1 MATKKY
7 KNSELGELGKYL
19 EESSKKKETD
29 SNNESSALPNSSSV
43 QRYDNLGESLNN
55 YLQKSSE
62 VISKNDYVE
71 QLRKRKEEIQAQ
83 FAENKRRND
92 ELLAQRRTDIGAAA
106 KSAVNFAREEAKKST
121 LSASKNIPLE
131 NSPFGKRNPQIEL
144 PTYAHNDFL
153 PNSPAAKAARQKAAN
168 ESAMTTGVVND
179 PILSRGEYLA
189 SMASAGLDTSL
200 ESTKATIGSVF
211 DKATTFVA
219 SLLGMKQGDEYN
231 KYRFA
236 ESALKGRAL
245 SSKYPTLTSF
255 NDAAKNGIET
265 STSTI
270 DKANAASKKA
280 ELERLK
286 DYAKNNSSQATLKK
300 IQEKYSDKE
309 IGEVTQL
316 LGNFAY
322 GAGYGTLPN
331 VARLGTSA
339 AAAALMSTQE
349 FSESYAKAINELG
362 YSDSQALEYAADT
375 ALRRGGEELIIGQFG
390 KGIADKAIAKPLSK
404 IANPYARAAADVG
417 ITAAGEAGEQALDYL
432 ADIATRS
439 LVGDENAKVDP
450 KELGYQGVLGG
461 ATSLVFGLASYPG
474 KVQLYKSDYNFV
486 NNLSKVAAKI
496 ENEQQADILKKI
508 ADTVIERAD
517 VIMDDPNYPRDYKAS
532 VNHMK
537 DAVEDIKNIVD
548 NYKDRI
554 IIENQDKDGAFTII
568 MDNDNSDTVKT
579 DVQALA
585 NVVAKYAEPDENIV
599 NKTVDTIRDKIQ
611 DIKHEQELTT
621 NPDEKAELQKQVEK
635 LKEADVVARSNRDE
649 IEAKAE
655 ESKKNANANNAA
667 KSETDIEPA
676 KSDTAAQKEVANEK
690 PATDI
695 SNNLSTPLQ
704 KTLEIIRLAKENDA
718 KSLSELVK
726 SVNESEH
733 GKNGD
738 NAINNTVDYVNEFIQ
753 KLSEN
758 LKTAQNKDTLEYINT
773 VLPQLKNISESL
785 RTKRNE
791 IDAYLNGNS
800 GAETTAKQAPSPKL
814 PEDDFDELLAD
825 MERTA
830 AEHDNQQ
837 LTSSDSNAIIENE
850 QTQPETQT
858 TSKVEAY
865 KQKLRDAQTRDEFR
879 KVEEILGNP
888 DSDIHHSDLTDA
900 DRDEIYKISD
910 EKQIE
915 FNRKENEVQNV
926 ESRTLVDNAIQSI
939 ISDNGPN
946 SKHIKNETLT
956 FYDENGNKRET
967 NVVNQLMKDYG
978 IEVPIATQGWFN
990 KRLISF
996 RYENG
1001 ESKVHA
1007 DLIGANGKK
1016 LKVPDNVYNY
1026 LDILGNKI
1034 RESSPDTNNS
1044 NVESAA
1050 TVPATNNEVPET
1062 IPTQTA
1068 TAAEQNIVKEP
1079 EPNVTQSAPTET
1091 AETSTTA
1098 AESPTTVTSNGT
1110 AETAPAKSKDFYL
1123 IYKASKHSKTGE
1135 PLDVFEISG
1144 GHLSSD
1150 QYSKLKKEFEKLGGY
1165 YSKYAGGFIFKPGTG
1180 SSDERINA
1188 VKQFAHV
1195 QVNSLHDMPKGK
1207 ELIGTEYKF
1216 GNSNAKVVDYIDN
1229 GKYEDEYVVE
1239 IDGIGRQKMNYKG
1252 VERDIAQY
1260 LSDNPTKN
1268 TQVADTAASTKQ
1280 ALDMLKDA
1288 PTAFGVEINGGSFVS
1303 DGAAIIRVSKEQ
1315 LSEIKADLKK
1325 QSKAFE
1331 NVDAPTILDL
1341 EHITPAKKLPETT
1354 YTQPG
1359 GLTLVEFENPQ
1370 GEPTYIDNKYLKYF
1384 DKKGNIWGFARF
1396 KSSDSPNYYAL
1407 AATDDD
1413 GNLNGIIMPVRG
1425 NTLDKTKPMVYQG
1438 KSKLQSETTTKQTTE
1453 KEIKNNDI
1461 NLEKENRPDV
1471 QGLRPEVEKTAPQGG
1486 GVRETSGR
1494 NGGKSGGDGTRLPR
1508 VADGDTNAGKSVR
1521 NGEPDISAKSD
1532 TGIDERNDSERHDI
1546 GGDITDV
1553 DTSGRKPVSEKQ
1565 PAKKPANFSFDTE
1578 TRKYINTTRPKTADN
1593 IEAIKTLFQIEKEN
1607 RPATTAEKNILAK
1620 YKGWGGL
1627 ADAFTNYSTNRE
1639 LKEMLS
1645 EEEYNAAKRST
1656 QNAHYTSLD
1665 VIEAMY
1671 KGLEH
1676 MGFTGGNLLEPSM
1689 GTGNFFGMLPKD
1701 IAKKTKLYGVEMDS
1715 ITGRI
1720 AQALYSDADIKIAPY
1735 QDVRYND
1742 GSFDVAV
1749 GNVPFSSTTYPYK
1762 GEKHMLHDYFFVKT
1776 LDKVKDGGIVMFIT
1790 STGTLDKANPK
1801 TRDAIAKQAD
1811 LVAAFRLPNN
1821 AFKTNAGTEVT
1832 TDIVVLRK
1840 RPEGVSQSDETFFSL
1855 GEIDG
1860 IPINEYFV
1868 RHPENILGKLV
1879 SEKGMYVSERTQV
1892 RADDRDYSK
1901 ALTEAMNS
1909 LPADIIK
1916 TDMTKSE
1923 VKIENDTQKSR
1934 FIDSDK
1940 GVVFYNSSTGEVTE
1954 LSGKK
1959 ADKAKQFM
1967 RVKDAYNGVINI
1979 SNNPNSTQEERQA
1992 ARQNLEETYNA
2003 FTEKYGS
2010 LNSRGAKSDLR
2021 GDAEYWMVS
2030 GLEKKGKSQGEFEKS
2045 DIFTKDLYKKQVP
2058 EHVDSAHDALAV
2070 SISTHGTVDLD
2081 YMSKL
2086 TGQSREVVTSEL
2098 SDAIIET
2105 PDEGWQL
2112 TALYL
2117 SGNIRDKIATA
2128 EKAAKS
2134 DSKFTRNVEMLKAAL
2149 PRQLTADEITPK
2161 LGAAWIEPSYY
2172 EDFAYSVFGRKPKL
2186 SYDTTTGTWVGEI
2199 IPYAYSPKY
2208 GAEAMKLLVPTMNQ
2222 KQLTVRV
2229 DGKVDLQATE
2239 QQRQRQAMLREEFN
2253 GWIFATPERRK
2264 ALEDKFNTLF
2274 ASWRGA
2280 DFNKVGEYLSL
2291 EGVNPEIKLRE
2302 YQKGAVAR
2310 VVFGGDTLL
2319 AHGVGTGKTF
2329 EMIAS
2334 AMESKRLGITHK
2346 NLFVVPNNKV
2356 SDFQSD
2362 IHKLYPSAKVMAVG
2376 EADFTKDRRAA
2387 MISALAT
2394 NDYDIAVIGHSQ
2406 FGFIPVSNETKQ
2418 NALRAQ
2424 IAEIENTVSG
2434 MNSYQDRRTVK
2445 QLEKAKESLE
2455 NKLKELS
2462 TRKDDTINFESLG
2475 VDGLFVDEAHNFK
2488 SLTYYTKLNVAG
2500 ANAGGAS
2507 QRAQDMF
2514 EKTQYLH
2521 DIHGRVVF
2529 GTATPITNSV
2539 AEIYNMTRFVNPEIL
2554 KEAGIES
2561 FDAWSANFGNIESKV
2576 EISPD
2581 GISFRA
2587 KERYSKFSNVNAM
2600 IGMFRRFADVLRSDE
2615 VLKDLPKAKRVTV
2628 ECESNDYLEEYLG
2641 EIQRRVDALKG
2652 SATKKDNMLLVT
2664 NDGRAAAIDLRL
2676 IAKQIGVSPSEL
2688 DLDGSKINKTVENV
2702 VEEYKNS
2709 AKQKGTQLVFLD
2721 YGMSDDQEKRYG
2733 VDLYSDLIKKLTSKG
2748 IPSNEIV
2755 RLDKVD
2761 NKKLEELYKKVN
2773 NGDVRVLIGSTAR
2786 MGEGLNVQKR
2796 LVALH
2801 HLNPPYRP
2809 SDIEQREGRIIR
2821 FGNENKD
2828 VRIYRYVQ
2836 KRSFDSYMWQMLER
2850 KQVMI
2855 NQAMSGGD
2863 INELDDVD
2871 EFVLSA
2877 AEAKALASGN
2887 PLLLEKS
2894 ELDDKFSKLSTAR
2907 SVYLRSVYN
2916 AQDVIASYPAHIQNT
2931 KRNIDKVQ
2939 ETAKIINSNPF
2950 KGDFEIDLKGKK
2962 YTERKAA
2969 NEALAK
2975 ILADGRYGM
2984 NKTYEIGTIRG
2995 LKLSFM
3001 QEGQTIR
3008 LYLDG
3013 ADRTQIEAGSN
3024 NIARIVNAIDKASN
3038 PETQI
3043 SSMQSHVEQLEK
3055 TLSDAKDLVESK
3067 FPQQEEYDATLARLN
3082 EVNALMNEAAGVIA
3096 GGEIIDDEGMDD
3108 NFDDAGGTGSKKSK
3122 DSAES
3127 QILQSKTKG
3136 KWGKGDKDGNKLK
3149 SLNDLKEEAHRMFG
3163 VEINTGKIG
3172 ARGAEGIYNTHA
3184 GTIRTRV
3191 HGDLPTIAHELGH
3204 HFDKKYN
3211 LVSMD
3216 GVEELVDYYR
3226 AELEE
3231 ADYNE
3236 SLFPYEAVANYFA
3249 DLMRDQKETAERF
3262 KTFTS
3267 ELGAALKGSD
3277 AKHLPEYI
3285 NMTNEY
3291 FAADRIRRREA
3302 QVHYRHK
3309 DESFVGNA
3317 QFQVDTFRRNPA
3329 AYTGR
3334 LSRKFIR
3341 HWFDDV
3347 VDLKNFGNA
3356 YDLAFKERAANS
3368 IADGRLTIA
3377 FTDNHDK
3384 VIGRSLASVLEEG
3397 GINDLNAKSFDAY
3410 LTARIALDRIE
3421 AAEKNN
3427 GIGSKVYADTELQDK
3442 DNLISD
3448 IQTYELKNP
3457 TFADTAK
3464 GVYEYENHLLD
3475 VAVDSGLISSEL
3487 SDELRELYPHY
3498 VPLYRSFRDG
3508 SAVSSGR
3515 GAKTPPS
3522 VVKRFK
3528 GSGRDVLSPVEN
3540 IMNQTVAWTK
3550 AILQNETRKAVFDVI
3565 DDTEDMGIWAE
3576 KVPASMFR
3584 DTVTTD
3590 EVAKKLA
3597 NFSSDKIEHLSED
3610 EKAEL
3615 VDDIMETI
3623 GSSTGMWK
3631 KKLNQ
3636 GKDIVSV
3643 MRNGQPEYYEIHDDG
3658 LMESLLSLT
3667 PQQMNIWL
3675 QLVSKTTN
3683 LFTALT
3689 TGTNPKFGY
3698 TNLIRDTS
3706 TGYIFSE
3713 TQNNPF
3719 GYVLDLFKAFG
3730 EAITE
3735 SDDYKMYLANGG
3747 GYTGAFTMNTRNMKN
3762 EYQKVVKH
3770 HSKLKRIFESAMDFF
3785 PRINNSIESASRYAE
3800 YKRKLKEGA
3809 DAHEA
3814 LRASQNI
3821 TVNFQQGGKYSKFIN
3836 KFIPFFNASLTSL
3849 YQNVSRLNPKNKRTI
3864 IKWLASMIWTAVS
3877 SVALNEFINKYILD
3891 DDDDFH
3897 EAYANL
3903 STYNKFANNNI
3914 YIGDD
3919 QFIRIPKEQTL
3930 MIPATLAVA
3939 LYEKY
3944 AMENPEA
3951 FYKYGEYIV
3960 DAILPPGPRDT
3971 IILGSIIDLAKN
3983 ETFTGAPIESKAEQY
3998 KAAETRYNGRTSKLA
4013 IAAAP
4018 KINLFLNEFGLE
4030 LSPIQIN
4037 YLLDDNTGWVGDFL
4051 INLTKFEGTSA
4062 KEVADLSD
4070 TSEKSLLRGIP
4081 VPNVILRDSTYSTD
4095 IVTRFYDKKTEY
4107 DQNAA
4112 SYKALQKEG
4121 KENSKYTFYD
4131 TYGKYKF
4138 GKVADLYSD
4147 VLKRIKADNN
4157 KESSRHT
4164 RSVLNE
4170 LIKSVN
4176 ETEVTQLDKDVA
4188 ALAKETGC
4196 PLQDIAPYIVV
4207 PESLKDSQKNVYELD
4222 AYDMMEYYTESQI
4235 LFEYWYNEILSS
4247 GYDED
4252 SIAGALKDMKKE
4264 IKQTMDERYLAIL
4277 QQ

>member
-1 MATKKY
+1 MANLLLDPSK
-7 KNSELGELGKYL
+7 KNSKYQSAIDIVKKENEELKKKREQQPEEKDYSKSDYADALRAIDSEKEEETSRIKTNQIAPSAYPQTADNTLRLMRML
-19 EESSKKKETD
+19 EE
-29 SNNESSALPNSSSV
+29 
-43 QRYDNLGESLNN
+43 Q
-55 YLQKSSE
+55 
-62 VISKNDYVE
+62 
-71 QLRKRKEEIQAQ
+71 
-83 FAENKRRND
+83 
-92 ELLAQRRTDIGAAA
+92 
-106 KSAVNFAREEAKKST
+106 EAKKST

-131 NSPFGKRNPQIEL
+131 NSPFNKKNPQIQL
-144 PTYAHNDFL
+144 PTYVHNGVMY
-153 PNSPAAKAARQKAAN
+153 NSPAAKSERRKDAVNSVLDKA
-168 ESAMTTGVVND
+168 SYV
-179 PILSRGEYLA
+179 GE
-189 SMASAGLDTSL
+189 MGGAGFKTSV
-200 ESTKATIGSVF
+200 ESTKATIGSAF

-219 SLLGMKQGDEYN
+219 TLLGMKKGDEYN

-255 NDAAKNGIET
+255 ENAAKNGIET

-322 GAGYGTLPN
+322 SAGYGTLPN

-349 FSESYAKAINELG
+349 FSESYARAINELG

-461 ATSLVFGLASYPG
+461 ATSLVFGLASYPS

-486 NNLSKVAAKI
+486 NNLSKAAARI
-496 ENEQQADILKKI
+496 ENEQQAEVLKRI

-537 DAVEDIKNIVD
+537 EAAADIKDIVD

-667 KSETDIEPA
+667 KSETGIEPA

-695 SNNLSTPLQ
+695 SNNQSTPLQ
-704 KTLEIIRLAKENDA
+704 KT
-718 KSLSELVK
+718 
-726 SVNESEH
+726 
-733 GKNGD
+733 
-738 NAINNTVDYVNEFIQ
+738 
-753 KLSEN
+753 
-758 LKTAQNKDTLEYINT
+758 
-773 VLPQLKNISESL
+773 
-785 RTKRNE
+785 
-791 IDAYLNGNS
+791 
-800 GAETTAKQAPSPKL
+800 
-814 PEDDFDELLAD
+814 
-825 MERTA
+825 

-850 QTQPETQT
+850 QTLPETQT

-915 FNRKENEVQNV
+915 FNRKENEVQNA

-956 FYDENGNKRET
+956 FYDESGKKRET
-967 NVVNQLMKDYG
+967 NIVNQLMKDYG

-1007 DLIGANGKK
+1007 DLTGANGKK

-1044 NVESAA
+1044 NAESVA

-1068 TAAEQNIVKEP
+1068 TTAEQNIVKEP
-1079 EPNVTQSAPTET
+1079 EPNVTPSAPTET

-1098 AESPTTVTSNGT
+1098 AESPTTVTSNDT
-1110 AETAPAKSKDFYL
+1110 AETAPAKNKDFYL

-1239 IDGIGRQKMNYKG
+1239 IDGIGKQKMNYKG

-1268 TQVADTAASTKQ
+1268 TQATDTAASTKQ
-1280 ALDMLKDA
+1280 ALDMLKNA
-1288 PTAFGVEINGGSFVS
+1288 P
-1303 DGAAIIRVSKEQ
+1303 
-1315 LSEIKADLKK
+1315 
-1325 QSKAFE
+1325 
-1331 NVDAPTILDL
+1331 
-1341 EHITPAKKLPETT
+1341 
-1354 YTQPG
+1354 
-1359 GLTLVEFENPQ
+1359 
-1370 GEPTYIDNKYLKYF
+1370 
-1384 DKKGNIWGFARF
+1384 
-1396 KSSDSPNYYAL
+1396 
-1407 AATDDD
+1407 
-1413 GNLNGIIMPVRG
+1413 
-1425 NTLDKTKPMVYQG
+1425 
-1438 KSKLQSETTTKQTTE
+1438 SETTTIQTTE
-1453 KEIKNNDI
+1453 KEIIDSSVKDKHRAMESGVLPDVAPEATTEVKGIDAGNGVQTETVASDSLVNTFYSQIADRIMEEYLSKDVSLDI
-1461 NLEKENRPDV
+1461 NALRDIATSIYGGTLAEGRFDSKDMTDALELAVNRYLLSEM
-1471 QGLRPEVEKTAPQGG
+1471 QNKIAEF
-1486 GVRETSGR
+1486 
-1494 NGGKSGGDGTRLPR
+1494 NGNT
-1508 VADGDTNAGKSVR
+1508 
-1521 NGEPDISAKSD
+1521 AKSAED
-1532 TGIDERNDSERHDI
+1532 GIVWMEELLARIPTQTKRTEEQLALQQFSTPPNIAYLANWLADIDSSDFVLEPSAGI
-1546 GGDITDV
+1546 GGLATF
-1553 DTSGRKPVSEKQ
+1553 
-1565 PAKKPANFSFDTE
+1565 AKAFG
-1578 TRKYINTTRPKTADN
+1578 
-1593 IEAIKTLFQIEKEN
+1593 
-1607 RPATTAEKNILAK
+1607 ATTAVNEISERRLGALRSLGFDHVTSENAEQLDNILPD
-1620 YKGWGGL
+1620 Y
-1627 ADAFTNYSTNRE
+1627 
-1639 LKEMLS
+1639 
-1645 EEEYNAAKRST
+1645 
-1656 QNAHYTSLD
+1656 
-1665 VIEAMY
+1665 
-1671 KGLEH
+1671 
-1676 MGFTGGNLLEPSM
+1676 
-1689 GTGNFFGMLPKD
+1689 
-1701 IAKKTKLYGVEMDS
+1701 
-1715 ITGRI
+1715 
-1720 AQALYSDADIKIAPY
+1720 IKPT
-1735 QDVRYND
+1735 VVVMNP
-1742 GSFDVAV
+1742 
-1749 GNVPFSSTTYPYK
+1749 PFSSTGGRTKNSSNNVKPHVEQALNRLQDNGRLVAILGQGASNDAPMFAKWWDSLREQGYDIRANIGIDGSNYRK
-1762 GEKHMLHDYFFVKT
+1762 YGTTFNVRLVVIDKNGTNGKTITGDYTKLYEIPKALEEIRNDRRKNVGAT
-1776 LDKVKDGGIVMFIT
+1776 EPNGTVEGNQRPSIGTRNAPENGRTVSDTVPRGNATDVGNGNAVERRVSSDSGRSIRSEPNTVEHIQPD
-1790 STGTLDKANPK
+1790 TGTAVSGNNEQSGGRGLPSGNDENVTEVAQSESGRRINESIAGGRESPDRNLSVDRRQSGNADVESLGGKRNGGVTESPKKTNTQKKKANTSDDGIYAGYVPSK
-1801 TRDAIAKQAD
+1801 LTVKNAQKHPANLVESSAMAAVSAPTITYTPHIDQNIIDKGLISDVQLENISYAGQAHEEVLESGERRGYFIGDGTGVGKGRQAAGIILDNFNQGRKKALWISEKAALMEDAKRDW
-1811 LVAAFRLPNN
+1811 R
-1821 AFKTNAGTEVT
+1821 
-1832 TDIVVLRK
+1832 DIGGN
-1840 RPEGVSQSDETFFSL
+1840 PDDIFN
-1855 GEIDG
+1855 IDG
-1860 IPINEYFV
+1860 IRKGIGKGKDKVIPSDGILFTAYSTV
-1868 RHPENILGKLV
+1868 RSGKTKDSKTTNADRIIEWLGK
-1879 SEKGMYVSERTQV
+1879 
-1892 RADDRDYSK
+1892 DFD
-1901 ALTEAMNS
+1901 
-1909 LPADIIK
+1909 
-1916 TDMTKSE
+1916 
-1923 VKIENDTQKSR
+1923 
-1934 FIDSDK
+1934 
-1940 GVVFYNSSTGEVTE
+1940 
-1954 LSGKK
+1954 
-1959 ADKAKQFM
+1959 
-1967 RVKDAYNGVINI
+1967 GVII
-1979 SNNPNSTQEERQA
+1979 
-1992 ARQNLEETYNA
+1992 Y
-2003 FTEKYGS
+2003 
-2010 LNSRGAKSDLR
+2010 
-2021 GDAEYWMVS
+2021 
-2030 GLEKKGKSQGEFEKS
+2030 
-2045 DIFTKDLYKKQVP
+2045 
-2058 EHVDSAHDALAV
+2058 
-2070 SISTHGTVDLD
+2070 
-2081 YMSKL
+2081 
-2086 TGQSREVVTSEL
+2086 
-2098 SDAIIET
+2098 
-2105 PDEGWQL
+2105 
-2112 TALYL
+2112 
-2117 SGNIRDKIATA
+2117 
-2128 EKAAKS
+2128 
-2134 DSKFTRNVEMLKAAL
+2134 
-2149 PRQLTADEITPK
+2149 
-2161 LGAAWIEPSYY
+2161 
-2172 EDFAYSVFGRKPKL
+2172 
-2186 SYDTTTGTWVGEI
+2186 
-2199 IPYAYSPKY
+2199 
-2208 GAEAMKLLVPTMNQ
+2208 
-2222 KQLTVRV
+2222 
-2229 DGKVDLQATE
+2229 
-2239 QQRQRQAMLREEFN
+2239 
-2253 GWIFATPERRK
+2253 
-2264 ALEDKFNTLF
+2264 
-2274 ASWRGA
+2274 
-2280 DFNKVGEYLSL
+2280 
-2291 EGVNPEIKLRE
+2291 
-2302 YQKGAVAR
+2302 
-2310 VVFGGDTLL
+2310 
-2319 AHGVGTGKTF
+2319 
-2329 EMIAS
+2329 
-2334 AMESKRLGITHK
+2334 
-2346 NLFVVPNNKV
+2346 
-2356 SDFQSD
+2356 
-2362 IHKLYPSAKVMAVG
+2362 
-2376 EADFTKDRRAA
+2376 
-2387 MISALAT
+2387 
-2394 NDYDIAVIGHSQ
+2394 
-2406 FGFIPVSNETKQ
+2406 
-2418 NALRAQ
+2418 
-2424 IAEIENTVSG
+2424 
-2434 MNSYQDRRTVK
+2434 
-2445 QLEKAKESLE
+2445 
-2455 NKLKELS
+2455 
-2462 TRKDDTINFESLG
+2462 
-2475 VDGLFVDEAHNFK
+2475 DEAHNMNTLLAK
-2488 SLTYYTKLNVAG
+2488 DSKNGSQQAIEANKIQEKLP
-2500 ANAGGAS
+2500 NA
-2507 QRAQDMF
+2507 
-2514 EKTQYLH
+2514 
-2521 DIHGRVVF
+2521 RVVYMS
-2529 GTATPITNSV
+2529 ATG
-2539 AEIYNMTRFVNPEIL
+2539 A
-2554 KEAGIES
+2554 
-2561 FDAWSANFGNIESKV
+2561 V
-2576 EISPD
+2576 E
-2581 GISFRA
+2581 
-2587 KERYSKFSNVNAM
+2587 V
-2600 IGMFRRFADVLRSDE
+2600 
-2615 VLKDLPKAKRVTV
+2615 KDLCFASR
-2628 ECESNDYLEEYLG
+2628 LG
-2641 EIQRRVDALKG
+2641 LWG
-2652 SATKKDNMLLVT
+2652 
-2664 NDGRAAAIDLRL
+2664 
-2676 IAKQIGVSPSEL
+2676 
-2688 DLDGSKINKTVENV
+2688 
-2702 VEEYKNS
+2702 
-2709 AKQKGTQLVFLD
+2709 KGTQFTSAEDFVEKIGASGVAGMELVASSLKAMGAYQARSISYDGVKYDSIKHTLTKNQRVMYDTFCEAWQITLQNMEKAISSTKVKNAGTARSLYYSAMQNFYNQVLSSMAMPSVIEDINKEIANGHSCVIQLINTNEAQQNRELAKVKAEGNDLDDLDITPRGALLGFLENSFPVQQYEEYID
-2721 YGMSDDQEKRYG
+2721 EHGNNQSRPVFDSAGNPVLNKQAVAARNELVERVKEMSIPEGPIDMIINAFGADKVAEVTGRSRRVVEKTDENGNKKKVEEALKPDFRISETTAFQNGEKHILIFSNAGSTGRSYHADKRAKNQEQRIHYVLQPGWNAKTATQGFGRTHRSNQVSAPVYKLITTDIEGQRRFVTSIARRLDQLGALTKGQRQTGSGIFGEKDNLESPLSRDALRIFYKRLGTGAVPEVDGKEIFRKLGLYRDFYDKDGKFRPSNPKSDDITTF
-2733 VDLYSDLIKKLTSKG
+2733 L
-2748 IPSNEIV
+2748 N
-2755 RLDKVD
+2755 RLLALKVD
-2761 NKKLEELYKKVN
+2761 EQNIVFGEFETLRQQMYDEAIANGTLDTGISNVKADKITVDQEETIYTDAKTGAETKYVKATAYRKPQIIASVDDAKVYKNAFQGFVRMQDGAVRAVYRIADETDTFGRVMKKYLLQSPNRSIQSRYNEVTMRQKTTSIPESDWDKAWADEVKNIPEYNESTLNIITGALLPVWNKLPQDGNIKALKIVTD
-2773 NGDVRVLIGSTAR
+2773 NGDQIL
-2786 MGEGLNVQKR
+2786 
-2796 LVALH
+2796 
-2801 HLNPPYRP
+2801 
-2809 SDIEQREGRIIR
+2809 GRIIPP
-2821 FGNENKD
+2821 E
-2828 VRIYRYVQ
+2828 RIDSVLRGMDIKQKVKTYTGAQIYDAVLKKGAEFKFSQ
-2836 KRSFDSYMWQMLER
+2836 SYTGTNTIKRSR
-2850 KQVMI
+2850 V
-2855 NQAMSGGD
+2855 SGENRIEITGSNIWALRNDYPDIFSENIQYTTRYFIPTGD
-2863 INELDDVD
+2863 
-2871 EFVLSA
+2871 
-2877 AEAKALASGN
+2877 
-2887 PLLLEKS
+2887 
-2894 ELDDKFSKLSTAR
+2894 
-2907 SVYLRSVYN
+2907 
-2916 AQDVIASYPAHIQNT
+2916 
-2931 KRNIDKVQ
+2931 
-2939 ETAKIINSNPF
+2939 
-2950 KGDFEIDLKGKK
+2950 KGKK
-2962 YTERKAA
+2962 IIESLNNQYK
-2969 NEALAK
+2969 
-2975 ILADGRYGM
+2975 
-2984 NKTYEIGTIRG
+2984 
-2995 LKLSFM
+2995 M
-3001 QEGQTIR
+3001 QAQT
-3008 LYLDG
+3008 
-3013 ADRTQIEAGSN
+3013 
-3024 NIARIVNAIDKASN
+3024 
-3038 PETQI
+3038 
-3043 SSMQSHVEQLEK
+3043 
-3055 TLSDAKDLVESK
+3055 
-3067 FPQQEEYDATLARLN
+3067 
-3082 EVNALMNEAAGVIA
+3082 
-3096 GGEIIDDEGMDD
+3096 
-3108 NFDDAGGTGSKKSK
+3108 K
-3122 DSAES
+3122 DSEPS
-3127 QILQSKTKG
+3127 MFYSKNKG

-3231 ADYNE
+3231 AGYNE
-3236 SLFPYEAVANYFA
+3236 SLFPYEAVASYFA

-3302 QVHYRHK
+3302 QIHYRHK
-3309 DESFVGNA
+3309 DESFAGNA

-3356 YDLAFKERAANS
+3356 HDLAFKERAANS

-3410 LTARIALDRIE
+3410 LTARIALDRVE

-3427 GIGSKVYADTELQDK
+3427 SIGSKVYADTELQDK

-3475 VAVDSGLISSEL
+3475 IAVDSGLISSEL

-3498 VPLYRSFRDG
+3498 VPLYRSFRDA

-3597 NFSSDKIEHLSED
+3597 NFNSDKIKHLSED

-3713 TQNNPF
+3713 TQDNPF

-3770 HSKLKRIFESAMDFF
+3770 HSKLKRFFESAIDFL
-3785 PRINNSIESASRYAE
+3785 PRINDSIESASRYAE
-3800 YKRKLKEGA
+3800 YKRKLKEGV
-3809 DAHEA
+3809 DPLEA

-3864 IKWLASMIWTAVS
+3864 IKWLASIIWTAVS

-3914 YIGDD
+3914 YIGNR

-3930 MIPATLAVA
+3930 MIPATLAAA

-4070 TSEKSLLRGIP
+4070 TSEKSLLRGMP

-4264 IKQTMDERYLAIL
+4264 IKQAMDERYLAIL

>member
-1 MATKKY
+1 MA
-7 KNSELGELGKYL
+7 SLLIDP
-19 EESSKKKETD
+19 SKKK
-29 SNNESSALPNSSSV
+29 SKYQSAIDV
-43 QRYDNLGESLNN
+43 V
-55 YLQKSSE
+55 K
-62 VISKNDYVE
+62 
-71 QLRKRKEEIQAQ
+71 KE
-83 FAENKRRND
+83 ND
-92 ELLAQRRTDIGAAA
+92 ELKKKREQQPKEKDYS
-106 KSAVNFAREEAKKST
+106 KSDYADALRAIDSEKEEETSRIKTNQIAPSAYPQTSDNTLRLMRMLEEQEAKKST

-131 NSPFGKRNPQIEL
+131 NSPFGKRNPTISL
-144 PTYAHNDFL
+144 PTYVHNDFL

-168 ESAMTTGVVND
+168 ESAMATGVVND
-179 PILSRGEYLA
+179 PVLSRGEYLA

-200 ESTKATIGSVF
+200 ESTKATIGSAF
-211 DKATTFVA
+211 DKAATFVA
-219 SLLGMKQGDEYN
+219 TLLGMKKGDEYN
-231 KYRFA
+231 KYQLA
-236 ESALKGRAL
+236 DSVLKGRAL
-245 SSKYPTLTSF
+245 GSKYPTLTSF
-255 NDAAKNGIET
+255 ENVAKNGVET

-300 IQEKYSDKE
+300 IQERYSDKE
-309 IGEVTQL
+309 IGEVAQF
-316 LGNFAY
+316 LGEMAY
-322 GAGYGTLPN
+322 GAGYGALSN
-331 VARLGTSA
+331 AARIASPA
-339 AAAALMSTQE
+339 AAAALMGTQE
-349 FSESYAKAINELG
+349 FSESYARAINELG
-362 YSDSQALEYAADT
+362 YSDSQALEYAAHT
-375 ALRRGGEELIIGQFG
+375 ALRRGGEELILGQFG

-439 LVGDENAKVDP
+439 WVGDENAKVDP

-461 ATSLVFGLASYPG
+461 ATSLIFGLASYPG

-486 NNLSKVAAKI
+486 NNLSKAAARI
-496 ENEQQADILKKI
+496 ENEQQAEVLKRI

-537 DAVEDIKNIVD
+537 EAAADIKDIVD

-554 IIENQDKDGAFTII
+554 IIENQDKDGVFTII

-579 DVQALA
+579 DVQVLA

-621 NPDEKAELQKQVEK
+621 NPDEKAELQKQIEK
-635 LKEADVVARSNRDE
+635 LKEADVVVRSNRDE

-655 ESKKNANANNAA
+655 ESKKNADANNANTAA
-667 KSETDIEPA
+667 KSQTDIEPA
-676 KSDTAAQKEVANEK
+676 KSDTAASKEVNNEK
-690 PATDI
+690 PATDV
-695 SNNLSTPLQ
+695 SNNQPTPL
-704 KTLEIIRLAKENDA
+704 K
-718 KSLSELVK
+718 
-726 SVNESEH
+726 
-733 GKNGD
+733 
-738 NAINNTVDYVNEFIQ
+738 
-753 KLSEN
+753 
-758 LKTAQNKDTLEYINT
+758 KTAEQ
-773 VLPQLKNISESL
+773 
-785 RTKRNE
+785 
-791 IDAYLNGNS
+791 
-800 GAETTAKQAPSPKL
+800 
-814 PEDDFDELLAD
+814 
-825 MERTA
+825 
-830 AEHDNQQ
+830 DNQQ
-837 LTSSDSNAIIENE
+837 LTSSDSNAIIEKDLSQVSKDKGEKLEDSNVKLSKDFE
-850 QTQPETQT
+850 DYSINQQDVIEGYEESVDTSFREFIEREMRGELKQNDSYALKNVSDKAAADIKKAVGVDATGFKTAIEARMVTHILQGHGENGT
-858 TSKVEAY
+858 TDHSMANIDDIARMQFVIDNYDNIEDGGKSKSYFESYVSRSGELRQHTAHTVVYSKKVNGVYYVVEAVPDTKRKTAY
-865 KQKLRDAQTRDEFR
+865 IISAYMSKKERNGLSNGNNNENADITRSETSDTAEKPRAFESAPDAHSLNEIISNNSDAVNSESKKSPKEFSLTH
-879 KVEEILGNP
+879 KKSNAVS
-888 DSDIHHSDLTDA
+888 DS
-900 DRDEIYKISD
+900 
-910 EKQIE
+910 
-915 FNRKENEVQNV
+915 V
-926 ESRTLVDNAIQSI
+926 ESDSAQGT
-939 ISDNGPN
+939 
-946 SKHIKNETLT
+946 
-956 FYDENGNKRET
+956 REM
-967 NVVNQLMKDYG
+967 Q
-978 IEVPIATQGWFN
+978 
-990 KRLISF
+990 
-996 RYENG
+996 
-1001 ESKVHA
+1001 
-1007 DLIGANGKK
+1007 
-1016 LKVPDNVYNY
+1016 
-1026 LDILGNKI
+1026 
-1034 RESSPDTNNS
+1034 
-1044 NVESAA
+1044 AA
-1050 TVPATNNEVPET
+1050 
-1062 IPTQTA
+1062 
-1068 TAAEQNIVKEP
+1068 KEP
-1079 EPNVTQSAPTET
+1079 EPNATPSAPAET

-1098 AESPTTVTSNGT
+1098 AESPTTVMSNGT
-1110 AETAPAKSKDFYL
+1110 AETAPAKNKDFNL

-1144 GHLSSD
+1144 GYLSSE

-1165 YSKYAGGFIFKPGTG
+1165 YSKYAGGFTFKSGTG

-1229 GKYEDEYVVE
+1229 GKYEDEYVVD

-1268 TQVADTAASTKQ
+1268 TQATDTAASTKQ

-1288 PTAFGVEINGGSFVS
+1288 P
-1303 DGAAIIRVSKEQ
+1303 
-1315 LSEIKADLKK
+1315 
-1325 QSKAFE
+1325 
-1331 NVDAPTILDL
+1331 
-1341 EHITPAKKLPETT
+1341 
-1354 YTQPG
+1354 
-1359 GLTLVEFENPQ
+1359 
-1370 GEPTYIDNKYLKYF
+1370 
-1384 DKKGNIWGFARF
+1384 
-1396 KSSDSPNYYAL
+1396 
-1407 AATDDD
+1407 
-1413 GNLNGIIMPVRG
+1413 
-1425 NTLDKTKPMVYQG
+1425 
-1438 KSKLQSETTTKQTTE
+1438 SETTTRETTE
-1453 KEIKNNDI
+1453 KEITDSSVKDKHRAMESGVLPDVAPEATTEVKGIDAGNGVQTETVASDSLVNTFYSQIADRVMEEYLSKGASLDI
-1461 NLEKENRPDV
+1461 NALRDIATSIYGGTLAEGRFDSKDMTDALELAVNRYLLSEM
-1471 QGLRPEVEKTAPQGG
+1471 QNKIAEF
-1486 GVRETSGR
+1486 
-1494 NGGKSGGDGTRLPR
+1494 NGNT
-1508 VADGDTNAGKSVR
+1508 
-1521 NGEPDISAKSD
+1521 AKSAED
-1532 TGIDERNDSERHDI
+1532 GIVWMEELLARIPTQTKRTEEQLALQQFSTPPNIAYLANWLADIDSSDFVLEPSAGI
-1546 GGDITDV
+1546 GGLATF
-1553 DTSGRKPVSEKQ
+1553 
-1565 PAKKPANFSFDTE
+1565 AKAFG
-1578 TRKYINTTRPKTADN
+1578 
-1593 IEAIKTLFQIEKEN
+1593 
-1607 RPATTAEKNILAK
+1607 ATTAVNEISERRLGALRSLGFDHVTSENAEQLDNILPD
-1620 YKGWGGL
+1620 Y
-1627 ADAFTNYSTNRE
+1627 
-1639 LKEMLS
+1639 
-1645 EEEYNAAKRST
+1645 
-1656 QNAHYTSLD
+1656 
-1665 VIEAMY
+1665 
-1671 KGLEH
+1671 
-1676 MGFTGGNLLEPSM
+1676 
-1689 GTGNFFGMLPKD
+1689 
-1701 IAKKTKLYGVEMDS
+1701 
-1715 ITGRI
+1715 
-1720 AQALYSDADIKIAPY
+1720 IKPT
-1735 QDVRYND
+1735 VVVMNP
-1742 GSFDVAV
+1742 
-1749 GNVPFSSTTYPYK
+1749 PFSSTGGRTKNSSNNVKPHVEQALNRLQDNGRLVAILGQGASNDAPMFAKWWDSLREQGYDIRANIGIDGSNYRKYGTTFNVRLVVIDKNGTNGKTITGDYTKLYEIPK
-1762 GEKHMLHDYFFVKT
+1762 ALEEIRNDRRKNIGTAEPNRTVESNKRASGGTRNVSNNGRTVSDTVPGGNATDVGSGNAVERRVSSDSGRSIRSEPDTVKHIQPD
-1776 LDKVKDGGIVMFIT
+1776 
-1790 STGTLDKANPK
+1790 TGTAVSGNNEQSGGRGLPSGNDENVTEVAQSESGRGIDESIAGGRESSDRNLSVDRRQSGNADVESLGGKRNGGVTAPPKKTNTQKKKANTSDDGIYAGYVPSK
-1801 TRDAIAKQAD
+1801 LTVKNAQKHPANLVESSAMAAVSAPTITYTPHIDQNIIDKGLISDVQLENISYAGQAHEEVLESGERRGYFIGDGTGVGKGRQAAGIILDNFNQGRKKALWISEKAALMEDAKRDW
-1811 LVAAFRLPNN
+1811 R
-1821 AFKTNAGTEVT
+1821 
-1832 TDIVVLRK
+1832 DIGGN
-1840 RPEGVSQSDETFFSL
+1840 PDDIFN
-1855 GEIDG
+1855 IDG
-1860 IPINEYFV
+1860 IRKGIGKGKDKVIPSDGILFTAYSTV
-1868 RHPENILGKLV
+1868 RAGKTKDSKTTNADRIIEWLGK
-1879 SEKGMYVSERTQV
+1879 
-1892 RADDRDYSK
+1892 DFD
-1901 ALTEAMNS
+1901 
-1909 LPADIIK
+1909 
-1916 TDMTKSE
+1916 
-1923 VKIENDTQKSR
+1923 
-1934 FIDSDK
+1934 
-1940 GVVFYNSSTGEVTE
+1940 
-1954 LSGKK
+1954 
-1959 ADKAKQFM
+1959 
-1967 RVKDAYNGVINI
+1967 GVII
-1979 SNNPNSTQEERQA
+1979 
-1992 ARQNLEETYNA
+1992 Y
-2003 FTEKYGS
+2003 
-2010 LNSRGAKSDLR
+2010 
-2021 GDAEYWMVS
+2021 
-2030 GLEKKGKSQGEFEKS
+2030 
-2045 DIFTKDLYKKQVP
+2045 
-2058 EHVDSAHDALAV
+2058 
-2070 SISTHGTVDLD
+2070 
-2081 YMSKL
+2081 
-2086 TGQSREVVTSEL
+2086 
-2098 SDAIIET
+2098 
-2105 PDEGWQL
+2105 
-2112 TALYL
+2112 
-2117 SGNIRDKIATA
+2117 
-2128 EKAAKS
+2128 
-2134 DSKFTRNVEMLKAAL
+2134 
-2149 PRQLTADEITPK
+2149 
-2161 LGAAWIEPSYY
+2161 
-2172 EDFAYSVFGRKPKL
+2172 
-2186 SYDTTTGTWVGEI
+2186 
-2199 IPYAYSPKY
+2199 
-2208 GAEAMKLLVPTMNQ
+2208 
-2222 KQLTVRV
+2222 
-2229 DGKVDLQATE
+2229 
-2239 QQRQRQAMLREEFN
+2239 
-2253 GWIFATPERRK
+2253 
-2264 ALEDKFNTLF
+2264 
-2274 ASWRGA
+2274 
-2280 DFNKVGEYLSL
+2280 
-2291 EGVNPEIKLRE
+2291 
-2302 YQKGAVAR
+2302 
-2310 VVFGGDTLL
+2310 
-2319 AHGVGTGKTF
+2319 
-2329 EMIAS
+2329 
-2334 AMESKRLGITHK
+2334 
-2346 NLFVVPNNKV
+2346 
-2356 SDFQSD
+2356 
-2362 IHKLYPSAKVMAVG
+2362 
-2376 EADFTKDRRAA
+2376 
-2387 MISALAT
+2387 
-2394 NDYDIAVIGHSQ
+2394 
-2406 FGFIPVSNETKQ
+2406 
-2418 NALRAQ
+2418 
-2424 IAEIENTVSG
+2424 
-2434 MNSYQDRRTVK
+2434 
-2445 QLEKAKESLE
+2445 
-2455 NKLKELS
+2455 
-2462 TRKDDTINFESLG
+2462 
-2475 VDGLFVDEAHNFK
+2475 DEAHNMNTLLAK
-2488 SLTYYTKLNVAG
+2488 DSKNGSQQAIEANKIQEKLP
-2500 ANAGGAS
+2500 NA
-2507 QRAQDMF
+2507 
-2514 EKTQYLH
+2514 
-2521 DIHGRVVF
+2521 RVVYMS
-2529 GTATPITNSV
+2529 ATG
-2539 AEIYNMTRFVNPEIL
+2539 A
-2554 KEAGIES
+2554 
-2561 FDAWSANFGNIESKV
+2561 V
-2576 EISPD
+2576 E
-2581 GISFRA
+2581 
-2587 KERYSKFSNVNAM
+2587 V
-2600 IGMFRRFADVLRSDE
+2600 
-2615 VLKDLPKAKRVTV
+2615 KDLCFASR
-2628 ECESNDYLEEYLG
+2628 LG
-2641 EIQRRVDALKG
+2641 LWG
-2652 SATKKDNMLLVT
+2652 
-2664 NDGRAAAIDLRL
+2664 
-2676 IAKQIGVSPSEL
+2676 
-2688 DLDGSKINKTVENV
+2688 
-2702 VEEYKNS
+2702 
-2709 AKQKGTQLVFLD
+2709 KGTQFTSAEDFVEKIGASGVAGMELVASSLKAMGAYQARSISYDGVKYDSIKHTLTKNQRVMYDTFCEAWQITLQNMEKAISSTKVKNAGTARSLYYSAMQNFYNQVLSSMAMPSVIEDINKEIANGHSCVIQLINTNEAQQNRELAKVKAEGNDLDDLDITPRGALLGFLENSFPVQQYEEYID
-2721 YGMSDDQEKRYG
+2721 EHGNNQSRPVFDSAGNPVLNKQAVAARNALVERVKEMSIPEGPIDMIINAFGADKVAEVTGRSRRIVEKVDENGNKKKVEEALKPDFRISETTAFQNGEKHILIFSNAGSTGRSYHADKRAKNQEQRIHYVLQPGWNAKTATQGFGRTHRSNQVSAPVYKLITTDIEGQRRFVTSIARRLDQLGALTKGQRQTGSGIFGEKDNLESPLSRDALRIFYKRLGTGAVPGVDGKEIFRKLGLYRDFYDKDDKFRPSNPKSDDITTF
-2733 VDLYSDLIKKLTSKG
+2733 L
-2748 IPSNEIV
+2748 N
-2755 RLDKVD
+2755 RLLALKVD
-2761 NKKLEELYKKVN
+2761 EQNIVFGEFETLRQQMYDEAIANGTLDTGISNVKADKITVDQEETIYTDAKTGAETKYVKATAYRKPQIIASVDDAKVYKNAFQGFVRMQDGAVRAVYRIADETDTFGRVMKKYLLQSPNRSIQSRYNEVTMRQKTTTIPESDWDKAWADEMKSIPEYNESTLNIITGALLPVWNKLPQDGNIKALKIVTDS
-2773 NGDVRVLIGSTAR
+2773 GDQIL
-2786 MGEGLNVQKR
+2786 
-2796 LVALH
+2796 
-2801 HLNPPYRP
+2801 
-2809 SDIEQREGRIIR
+2809 GRIIPP
-2821 FGNENKD
+2821 D
-2828 VRIYRYVQ
+2828 RIDGVLRGLDIKQKVKTYTGTQIYDAVLKKGAEFKFSQ
-2836 KRSFDSYMWQMLER
+2836 SYTGTNTIKRSR
-2850 KQVMI
+2850 V
-2855 NQAMSGGD
+2855 SGENRIEITGSNIWALRNDYPEIFSENIQYTTRYFIPTGD
-2863 INELDDVD
+2863 NG
-2871 EFVLSA
+2871 
-2877 AEAKALASGN
+2877 K
-2887 PLLLEKS
+2887 
-2894 ELDDKFSKLSTAR
+2894 
-2907 SVYLRSVYN
+2907 
-2916 AQDVIASYPAHIQNT
+2916 
-2931 KRNIDKVQ
+2931 
-2939 ETAKIINSNPF
+2939 KIIESLNNQY
-2950 KGDFEIDLKGKK
+2950 K
-2962 YTERKAA
+2962 
-2969 NEALAK
+2969 
-2975 ILADGRYGM
+2975 
-2984 NKTYEIGTIRG
+2984 
-2995 LKLSFM
+2995 M
-3001 QEGQTIR
+3001 QAQT
-3008 LYLDG
+3008 
-3013 ADRTQIEAGSN
+3013 
-3024 NIARIVNAIDKASN
+3024 
-3038 PETQI
+3038 
-3043 SSMQSHVEQLEK
+3043 
-3055 TLSDAKDLVESK
+3055 
-3067 FPQQEEYDATLARLN
+3067 
-3082 EVNALMNEAAGVIA
+3082 
-3096 GGEIIDDEGMDD
+3096 
-3108 NFDDAGGTGSKKSK
+3108 K
-3122 DSAES
+3122 DSEPS
-3127 QILQSKTKG
+3127 VFYSKNKA

-3216 GVEELVDYYR
+3216 GVEELVEYYR

-3347 VDLKNFGNA
+3347 VDLKKFGNA
-3356 YDLAFKERAANS
+3356 HDLAFKERAANS

-3427 GIGSKVYADTELQDK
+3427 GIGSKVYADAELQDK

-3448 IQTYELKNP
+3448 KQTYELKNP

-3584 DTVTTD
+3584 DTVSTD

-3636 GKDIVSV
+3636 GKNIVSV
-3643 MRNGQPEYYEIHDDG
+3643 MRSGQPEYYEIHDDG
-3658 LMESLLSLT
+3658 LMEALLSLT

-3698 TNLIRDTS
+3698 NNLIRDTS

-3762 EYQKVVKH
+3762 EYQKLVKH

-3800 YKRKLKEGA
+3800 YKRKLKEGV
-3809 DAHEA
+3809 DSLEA

-3864 IKWLASMIWTAVS
+3864 IKWLVSMIWTAVS
-3877 SVALNEFINKYILD
+3877 GVALNEFINKYILD

-3914 YIGDD
+3914 YIGDG

-3930 MIPATLAVA
+3930 MIPATLSAA

-4018 KINLFLNEFGLE
+4018 KVNLFLNEFGLE

-4070 TSEKSLLRGIP
+4070 TSEKSLLRGMP

>member
-1 MATKKY
+1 MA
-7 KNSELGELGKYL
+7 SLLIDP
-19 EESSKKKETD
+19 SKKKSKYQSAIDIVKKENEELKKKREQQPKEKDYSKSDYADALRAID
-29 SNNESSALPNSSSV
+29 SE
-43 QRYDNLGESLNN
+43 
-55 YLQKSSE
+55 
-62 VISKNDYVE
+62 
-71 QLRKRKEEIQAQ
+71 KEEETSRIKTNQIAP
-83 FAENKRRND
+83 
-92 ELLAQRRTDIGAAA
+92 
-106 KSAVNFAREEAKKST
+106 SAYPQTADNTLRLMRMLEEQEAKKST

-179 PILSRGEYLA
+179 PVLSRGEYLA

-200 ESTKATIGSVF
+200 ESTKATIGSAF

-231 KYRFA
+231 KYQFA
-236 ESALKGRAL
+236 DSVLKGRAL
-245 SSKYPTLTSF
+245 GSKYPTLTSF
-255 NDAAKNGIET
+255 ENAAKNGVET

-300 IQEKYSDKE
+300 IQERYSDKE
-309 IGEVTQL
+309 IGEVAQL

-322 GAGYGTLPN
+322 SAGYGALSN
-331 VARLGTSA
+331 AARIASPA
-339 AAAALMSTQE
+339 AAAALMGTQE
-349 FSESYAKAINELG
+349 FSESYARAINELG
-362 YSDSQALEYAADT
+362 YSDSQALEYAAHT
-375 ALRRGGEELIIGQFG
+375 ALRRGGEELILGQFG
-390 KGIADKAIAKPLSK
+390 KGIAVKAIAKPLSK

-417 ITAAGEAGEQALDYL
+417 ITAAGEAGEQALGYL

-439 LVGDENAKVDP
+439 WVGDENAKVDP

-474 KVQLYKSDYNFV
+474 KVRLYKQDYNFV
-486 NNLSKVAAKI
+486 NNLSKAAEKVKNKQEADTI
-496 ENEQQADILKKI
+496 KKVADIAI
-508 ADTVIERAD
+508 DRANVI
-517 VIMDDPNYPRDYKAS
+517 IDDPNYPRDYKAS
-532 VNHMK
+532 VNHIK
-537 DAVEDIKNIVD
+537 DAAEDIKDIV
-548 NYKDRI
+548 
-554 IIENQDKDGAFTII
+554 ENFQESITYEFEEKDGAFTII

-579 DVQALA
+579 DVQVLA

-621 NPDEKAELQKQVEK
+621 NPDEKAELQKQIEK
-635 LKEADVVARSNRDE
+635 LKEADVVVRSNRDE

-655 ESKKNANANNAA
+655 ESKKNANANNANTAA
-667 KSETDIEPA
+667 KSETEIEPA
-676 KSDTAAQKEVANEK
+676 KSDTAASKEVNNEK

-695 SNNLSTPLQ
+695 SNNQSTPLK

-758 LKTAQNKDTLEYINT
+758 LKTAQNKDAVEYINT
-773 VLPQLKNISESL
+773 ALPQLKNISESL

-791 IDAYLNGNS
+791 IDAYLNGDGTSKATNQS
-800 GAETTAKQAPSPKL
+800 AGAKL
-814 PEDDFDELLAD
+814 PEDSLAEATD
-825 MERTA
+825 DVERTK
-830 AEHDNQQ
+830 AEHGNQQ

-865 KQKLRDAQTRDEFR
+865 KQKLRDAQTRGEFR
-879 KVEEILGNP
+879 SVEEILGNP
-888 DSDIHHSDLTDA
+888 DSDIHYSDLTDA

-915 FNRKENEVQNV
+915 FNRKEYEAQNA
-926 ESRTLVDNAIQSI
+926 ESRTLVDNAVRSI
-939 ISDNGPN
+939 KDGKFDNKGITN
-946 SKHIKNETLT
+946 DALA

-967 NVVNQLMKDYG
+967 HIVNQLMKDFG
-978 IEVPIATQGWFN
+978 IEVPLATQGWFN

-1001 ESKVHA
+1001 ASVVRA
-1007 DLIGANGKK
+1007 DLKGANGRT

-1044 NVESAA
+1044 NAESAA
-1050 TVPATNNEVPET
+1050 TVPAANNEVPET
-1062 IPTQTA
+1062 TPAQTA
-1068 TAAEQNIVKEP
+1068 TAAEQNIAKEP
-1079 EPNVTQSAPTET
+1079 EPNATPSAPAET

-1098 AESPTTVTSNGT
+1098 AESPTTVTSDGT
-1110 AETAPAKSKDFYL
+1110 AETAPAKNKDFYL

-1144 GHLSSD
+1144 GYLSSE
-1150 QYSKLKKEFEKLGGY
+1150 QYSKLKNEFEKLGGY
-1165 YSKYAGGFIFKPGTG
+1165 YSKYAGGFTFKSGTG

-1268 TQVADTAASTKQ
+1268 TQATDTAASTEQ
-1280 ALDMLKDA
+1280 TLDMLKNA
-1288 PTAFGVEINGGSFVS
+1288 P
-1303 DGAAIIRVSKEQ
+1303 
-1315 LSEIKADLKK
+1315 
-1325 QSKAFE
+1325 
-1331 NVDAPTILDL
+1331 
-1341 EHITPAKKLPETT
+1341 
-1354 YTQPG
+1354 
-1359 GLTLVEFENPQ
+1359 
-1370 GEPTYIDNKYLKYF
+1370 
-1384 DKKGNIWGFARF
+1384 
-1396 KSSDSPNYYAL
+1396 
-1407 AATDDD
+1407 
-1413 GNLNGIIMPVRG
+1413 
-1425 NTLDKTKPMVYQG
+1425 
-1438 KSKLQSETTTKQTTE
+1438 SETTTRETTE
-1453 KEIKNNDI
+1453 KEIKNNGI

-1471 QGLRPEVEKTAPQGG
+1471 QGLRPEVEETAPQGE

-1532 TGIDERNDSERHDI
+1532 TGTDERNDSEGHDV

-1565 PAKKPANFSFDTE
+1565 SAKKPVNFSFDTE

-1607 RPATTAEKNILAK
+1607 RPATAAEKNVLAK

-1627 ADAFTNYSTNRE
+1627 ADAFANYSINRE

-1720 AQALYSDADIKIAPY
+1720 AQVLYSEADIKIAPY

-1840 RPEGVSQSDETFFSL
+1840 RPKGVSQSDETFFSL

-2030 GLEKKGKSQGEFEKS
+2030 GLEKKGKSLGEFEKS

-2134 DSKFTRNVEMLKAAL
+2134 DSKFTRNVEMLKATL

-2628 ECESNDYLEEYLG
+2628 ECESNDYLEKYLG
-2641 EIQRRVDALKG
+2641 EIQSRVDALKG

-2761 NKKLEELYKKVN
+2761 NKNLEELYEKVN

-2931 KRNIDKVQ
+2931 KRNIDNVQ

-2950 KGDFEIDLKGKK
+2950 KGDFEIELKGKK

-3055 TLSDAKDLVESK
+3055 TLSDAKDLVKSK

-3096 GGEIIDDEGMDD
+3096 GGEIIDDEGMGDD
-3108 NFDDAGGTGSKKSK
+3108 FDDVGETGSKKSK

-3172 ARGAEGIYNTHA
+3172 GRGAEGIYNTHA

-3216 GVEELVDYYR
+3216 GVEELVDYFR
-3226 AELEE
+3226 DELEE

-3236 SLFPYEAVANYFA
+3236 SLFPYEAVAYYFA
-3249 DLMRDQKETAERF
+3249 DLMRNQKETAERF

-3302 QVHYRHK
+3302 QIHYRHK
-3309 DESFVGNA
+3309 DNSFLGNA

-3341 HWFDDV
+3341 DWFDDV
-3347 VDLKNFGNA
+3347 IDLKNFGRA
-3356 YDLAFKERAANS
+3356 HDLAFKERAANS
-3368 IADGRLTIA
+3368 IISGRLNIA
-3377 FTDNHDK
+3377 FTDNNGA
-3384 VIGRSLASVLEEG
+3384 VIGKSLANVLEEG

-3427 GIGSKVYADTELQDK
+3427 SIGSKVYADTELQNK

-3475 VAVDSGLISSEL
+3475 VAVDSGLISSDL
-3487 SDELRELYPHY
+3487 SETLRELYPHY
-3498 VPLYRSFRDG
+3498 VPLYRSMRDSSG
-3508 SAVSSGR
+3508 ASSGR
-3515 GAKTPPS
+3515 GDKTPNS

-3528 GSGRDVLSPVEN
+3528 GSGRDVNSPIEN
-3540 IMNQTVAWTK
+3540 IMYQTAGWTK
-3550 AILQNETRKAVFDVI
+3550 AILQNETRKEVFDYI
-3565 DDTEDMGIWAE
+3565 DSNEDMGIWAE
-3576 KVPASMFR
+3576 KVPASKFR
-3584 DTVTTD
+3584 DTVNTD
-3590 EVAKKLA
+3590 EIAKKIA
-3597 NFSSDKIEHLSED
+3597 QFDSDKIKNLSAD
-3610 EKAEL
+3610 DRAEL
-3615 VDDIMETI
+3615 IEDIMKTI

-3631 KKLNQ
+3631 KSQYQ
-3636 GKDIVSV
+3636 GKNVVSV

-3658 LMESLLSLT
+3658 LMDALTSLT
-3667 PQQMNIWL
+3667 PKQMGIGMRIF
-3675 QLVSKTTN
+3675 SAATN
-3683 LFTALT
+3683 LFTSLT
-3689 TGTNPKFGY
+3689 TGTNPRFGY
-3698 TNLIRDTS
+3698 ANLLRDEK
-3706 TGYIFSE
+3706 TGYIYSE
-3713 TQNNPF
+3713 TRNNPF
-3719 GYVLDLFKAFG
+3719 AYTLDLFKAFG
-3730 EAITE
+3730 EAVME
-3735 SDDYKMYLANGG
+3735 SPDYKSYLANGG
-3747 GYTGAFTMNTRNMKN
+3747 GYTGAFTMNMSNLKHEYRN
-3762 EYQKVVKH
+3762 VVK
-3770 HSKLKRIFESAMDFF
+3770 SSNQLKRALQSALGFVPHVID
-3785 PRINNSIESASRYAE
+3785 SVESASRYAE
-3800 YKRKLKEGA
+3800 YKRTLKEGA
-3809 DAHEA
+3809 NALDA

-3821 TVNFQQGGKYSKFIN
+3821 TVNFQQGGKYSKTIN
-3836 KFIPFFNASLTSL
+3836 KFIPFFNASMTSL
-3849 YQNVSRLNPKNKRTI
+3849 YQNVDRLTNGVKRLL
-3864 IKWLASMIWTAVS
+3864 IKWLAVNVGMAIINIAY
-3877 SVALNEFINKYILD
+3877 NEFSKHILSD
-3891 DDDDFH
+3891 DDDPD
-3897 EAYANL
+3897 EAYSRL
-3903 STYNKFANNNI
+3903 SAYNKFANWNF
-3914 YIGDD
+3914 YIGDG
-3919 QFIRIPKEQTL
+3919 QFFRIPKDRALMLPSTL
-3930 MIPATLAVA
+3930 IMAI
-3939 LYEKY
+3939 YEKY
-3944 AMENPEA
+3944 VQENPDA
-3951 FYKYGEYIV
+3951 FYKYGEYIIES
-3960 DAILPPGPRDT
+3960 ILPPGPRDMT
-3971 IILGSIIDLAKN
+3971 IFGSWLDIAKN
-3983 ETFTGAPIESKAEQY
+3983 ETFTGAPIESKADRY
-3998 KAAETRYNGRTSKLA
+3998 KSRETRYDGKTSKFA
-4013 IAAAP
+4013 IKAAQVLP
-4018 KINLFLNEFGLE
+4018 
-4030 LSPIQIN
+4030 LSPKQID
-4037 YLLDDNTGWVGDFL
+4037 YLIDDNTGWVGDFV
-4051 INLTKFEGTSA
+4051 INLTKSEGTSL
-4062 KEVADLSD
+4062 KEVADLTD
-4070 TSEKSLLRGIP
+4070 TSKKSFLKGLP
-4081 VPNVILRDSTYSTD
+4081 VPSVMMRDSVYSND
-4095 IVTRFYDKKTEY
+4095 ILNKFYDTSTKY
-4107 DQNAA
+4107 SQNAS
-4112 SYKALQKEG
+4112 SYKALLKTG
-4121 KENSKYTFYD
+4121 GLKENSKYTFYD
-4131 TYGKYKF
+4131 TYGKYKYD
-4138 GKVADLYSD
+4138 KITSLCNS
-4147 VLKRIKADNN
+4147 VLNIIKADTNSD
-4157 KESSRHT
+4157 SSRQT
-4164 RSVLNE
+4164 RWLLNT

-4176 ETEVTQLDKDVA
+4176 ETEATQLDKDVA
-4188 ALAKETGC
+4188 ALAEETGYS
-4196 PLQDIAPYIVV
+4196 LQEIAPYIVV
-4207 PESLKDSQKNVYELD
+4207 PESLKDSAKNVYALD
-4222 AYDMMEYYTESQI
+4222 ANDMMNYYTESQI
-4235 LFEYWYNEILSS
+4235 LLEYWYKEALSS
-4247 GYDED
+4247 GYDD
-4252 SIAGALKDMKKE
+4252 KSVAGALEELKKE
-4264 IKQTMDERYLAIL
+4264 IKQAMDERYLAIL

>member
-1 MATKKY
+1 MANLLIDPSK
-7 KNSELGELGKYL
+7 KNSKYQ
-19 EESSKKKETD
+19 SAIDIVKKE
-29 SNNESSALPNSSSV
+29 
-43 QRYDNLGESLNN
+43 
-55 YLQKSSE
+55 
-62 VISKNDYVE
+62 
-71 QLRKRKEEIQAQ
+71 
-83 FAENKRRND
+83 ND
-92 ELLAQRRTDIGAAA
+92 ELKKKREQQSEEKNYSKTDYADALRAIDSEKEEETSKIRTNQIAPSAYPQTSDNTLRLMRMLEEQEAQ
-106 KSAVNFAREEAKKST
+106 KST

-131 NSPFGKRNPQIEL
+131 NSPFGKRNPQVEL
-144 PTYAHNDFL
+144 PTYVHNDFL
-153 PNSPAAKAARQKAAN
+153 PNSPAAKSERRKDAVNSVLDKA
-168 ESAMTTGVVND
+168 SYV
-179 PILSRGEYLA
+179 GE
-189 SMASAGLDTSL
+189 MGGAGFKTSV
-200 ESTKATIGSVF
+200 ESTKATIGSAF

-219 SLLGMKQGDEYN
+219 TLLGMKKGDEYN

-245 SSKYPTLTSF
+245 GSKYPTLTSF

-265 STSTI
+265 STSII

-322 GAGYGTLPN
+322 GVGYGTLSN
-331 VARLGTSA
+331 VARIGTTA

-349 FSESYAKAINELG
+349 FSESYAKAVNELG

-404 IANPYARAAADVG
+404 IANPYARAAADVA
-417 ITAAGEAGEQALDYL
+417 ITAAGEAGEQSLDYL
-432 ADIATRS
+432 ADMATRS
-439 LVGDENAKVDP
+439 IVGDENAKVDP

-461 ATSLVFGLASYPG
+461 ATSLIFGLASYPG

-486 NNLSKVAAKI
+486 NNLSKAAAKI
-496 ENEQQADILKKI
+496 ENEQQAEVIRKI
-508 ADTVIERAD
+508 ADTVIEQAD

-537 DAVEDIKNIVD
+537 DAAADIKDIVD

-635 LKEADVVARSNRDE
+635 LKEADVVVRSNREE
-649 IEAKAE
+649 IETKAE
-655 ESKKNANANNAA
+655 ESKKTADTNTAA
-667 KSETDIEPA
+667 ENTTSTEPA
-676 KSDTAAQKEVANEK
+676 KPDTTSKETAPETASDGNNETRVTAEQ
-690 PATDI
+690 
-695 SNNLSTPLQ
+695 SS
-704 KTLEIIRLAKENDA
+704 
-718 KSLSELVK
+718 SL
-726 SVNESEH
+726 
-733 GKNGD
+733 
-738 NAINNTVDYVNEFIQ
+738 
-753 KLSEN
+753 
-758 LKTAQNKDTLEYINT
+758 
-773 VLPQLKNISESL
+773 
-785 RTKRNE
+785 
-791 IDAYLNGNS
+791 
-800 GAETTAKQAPSPKL
+800 KL
-814 PEDDFDELLAD
+814 PEDDFAELMED
-825 MERTA
+825 MERSK
-830 AEHDNQQ
+830 AEYDNQQ

-879 KVEEILGNP
+879 RVEETISDPNN
-888 DSDIHHSDLTDA
+888 SDINYSDLTNA

-915 FNRKENEVQNV
+915 FNRKENEAQNA
-926 ESRTLVDNAIQSI
+926 ESHAQLDNAVQSI
-939 ISDNGPN
+939 RGGSSDN
-946 SKHIKNETLT
+946 KTIKNETLT
-956 FYDENGNKRET
+956 FYDESGKKRET
-967 NVVNQLMKDYG
+967 NIVNQLMKDYG

-1044 NVESAA
+1044 NAESAA

-1068 TAAEQNIVKEP
+1068 TVVEPDIAKEP
-1079 EPNVTQSAPTET
+1079 EPNATSSAPAET

-1110 AETAPAKSKDFYL
+1110 AETAPAKNKDFYL

-1144 GHLSSD
+1144 GYLSSD
-1150 QYSKLKKEFEKLGGY
+1150 QYSKLKNEFEKLGGY

-1216 GNSNAKVVDYIDN
+1216 GNSKAKVVDYIDN

-1268 TQVADTAASTKQ
+1268 TQATDTAASTKQ
-1280 ALDMLKDA
+1280 ALDMLNNA
-1288 PTAFGVEINGGSFVS
+1288 P
-1303 DGAAIIRVSKEQ
+1303 
-1315 LSEIKADLKK
+1315 SE
-1325 QSKAFE
+1325 
-1331 NVDAPTILDL
+1331 
-1341 EHITPAKKLPETT
+1341 
-1354 YTQPG
+1354 
-1359 GLTLVEFENPQ
+1359 
-1370 GEPTYIDNKYLKYF
+1370 
-1384 DKKGNIWGFARF
+1384 
-1396 KSSDSPNYYAL
+1396 
-1407 AATDDD
+1407 
-1413 GNLNGIIMPVRG
+1413 
-1425 NTLDKTKPMVYQG
+1425 
-1438 KSKLQSETTTKQTTE
+1438 TTKQTTE
-1453 KEIKNNDI
+1453 KEINDSSVKDKHRAMESGVLPDVAPEATTEVKGIDAGNGVQTETVASDSLVNTFYSQIADRITGEYLSKGATLDI
-1461 NLEKENRPDV
+1461 NALRDIATSIYGGTLAEGRFDSKDMTDALELAVNRYLLSEM
-1471 QGLRPEVEKTAPQGG
+1471 QNKIAEF
-1486 GVRETSGR
+1486 
-1494 NGGKSGGDGTRLPR
+1494 NGNT
-1508 VADGDTNAGKSVR
+1508 
-1521 NGEPDISAKSD
+1521 AKSAED
-1532 TGIDERNDSERHDI
+1532 GIVWMEELLARIPTQTKRTEEQLALQQFSTPPNIAYLANWLADIDSSDFVLEPSAGI
-1546 GGDITDV
+1546 GGLATF
-1553 DTSGRKPVSEKQ
+1553 
-1565 PAKKPANFSFDTE
+1565 AKAFG
-1578 TRKYINTTRPKTADN
+1578 
-1593 IEAIKTLFQIEKEN
+1593 
-1607 RPATTAEKNILAK
+1607 ATTAVNEISERRLGALRSLGFDHVTSENAEQLDNILPD
-1620 YKGWGGL
+1620 Y
-1627 ADAFTNYSTNRE
+1627 
-1639 LKEMLS
+1639 
-1645 EEEYNAAKRST
+1645 
-1656 QNAHYTSLD
+1656 
-1665 VIEAMY
+1665 
-1671 KGLEH
+1671 
-1676 MGFTGGNLLEPSM
+1676 
-1689 GTGNFFGMLPKD
+1689 
-1701 IAKKTKLYGVEMDS
+1701 
-1715 ITGRI
+1715 
-1720 AQALYSDADIKIAPY
+1720 IKPT
-1735 QDVRYND
+1735 VVVMNP
-1742 GSFDVAV
+1742 
-1749 GNVPFSSTTYPYK
+1749 PFSSTGGRTKNSSNNVKPHVEQALNRLQDNGRLVAILGQGASNDAPMFAKWWDSLREQGYDIRANIGIDGSNYRK
-1762 GEKHMLHDYFFVKT
+1762 YGTTFNVRLVVIDKNGTNGKTITGDYTKLYEIPKALEEIRNDRRKNVGAT
-1776 LDKVKDGGIVMFIT
+1776 EPNGTVEGNQRPSIGTRNAPGNGRTVSDTVPRGNATDVGNGNAVERRVSSDSGRSIRSEPNTVERIQPD
-1790 STGTLDKANPK
+1790 TGTAVSGNNEQLGERVGTSGNDENVAKVAQGESGRGIDESVSGGRESSDRNLSVDRRQSGNADVESLGGKRNKGVTESPKKTNTQKKKANTSDDGIYAGYVPSK
-1801 TRDAIAKQAD
+1801 LTVKNAQKHPANLVESSAMAAVSAPTITYTPHIDQNIIDKGLISDVQLENISYAGQAHEEVLESGERRGYFIGDGTGVGKGRQAAGIILDNFNQGRKKALWISEKAALMEDAKRDW
-1811 LVAAFRLPNN
+1811 R
-1821 AFKTNAGTEVT
+1821 
-1832 TDIVVLRK
+1832 DIGGN
-1840 RPEGVSQSDETFFSL
+1840 PDDIFN
-1855 GEIDG
+1855 IDG
-1860 IPINEYFV
+1860 IRKGIGKGKDKVIPSDGILFTAYSTV
-1868 RHPENILGKLV
+1868 RSGKTKDSKTTNADRIIEWLGK
-1879 SEKGMYVSERTQV
+1879 
-1892 RADDRDYSK
+1892 DFD
-1901 ALTEAMNS
+1901 
-1909 LPADIIK
+1909 
-1916 TDMTKSE
+1916 
-1923 VKIENDTQKSR
+1923 
-1934 FIDSDK
+1934 
-1940 GVVFYNSSTGEVTE
+1940 
-1954 LSGKK
+1954 
-1959 ADKAKQFM
+1959 
-1967 RVKDAYNGVINI
+1967 GVII
-1979 SNNPNSTQEERQA
+1979 
-1992 ARQNLEETYNA
+1992 Y
-2003 FTEKYGS
+2003 
-2010 LNSRGAKSDLR
+2010 
-2021 GDAEYWMVS
+2021 
-2030 GLEKKGKSQGEFEKS
+2030 
-2045 DIFTKDLYKKQVP
+2045 
-2058 EHVDSAHDALAV
+2058 
-2070 SISTHGTVDLD
+2070 
-2081 YMSKL
+2081 
-2086 TGQSREVVTSEL
+2086 
-2098 SDAIIET
+2098 
-2105 PDEGWQL
+2105 
-2112 TALYL
+2112 
-2117 SGNIRDKIATA
+2117 
-2128 EKAAKS
+2128 
-2134 DSKFTRNVEMLKAAL
+2134 
-2149 PRQLTADEITPK
+2149 
-2161 LGAAWIEPSYY
+2161 
-2172 EDFAYSVFGRKPKL
+2172 
-2186 SYDTTTGTWVGEI
+2186 
-2199 IPYAYSPKY
+2199 
-2208 GAEAMKLLVPTMNQ
+2208 
-2222 KQLTVRV
+2222 
-2229 DGKVDLQATE
+2229 
-2239 QQRQRQAMLREEFN
+2239 
-2253 GWIFATPERRK
+2253 
-2264 ALEDKFNTLF
+2264 
-2274 ASWRGA
+2274 
-2280 DFNKVGEYLSL
+2280 
-2291 EGVNPEIKLRE
+2291 
-2302 YQKGAVAR
+2302 
-2310 VVFGGDTLL
+2310 
-2319 AHGVGTGKTF
+2319 
-2329 EMIAS
+2329 
-2334 AMESKRLGITHK
+2334 
-2346 NLFVVPNNKV
+2346 
-2356 SDFQSD
+2356 
-2362 IHKLYPSAKVMAVG
+2362 
-2376 EADFTKDRRAA
+2376 
-2387 MISALAT
+2387 
-2394 NDYDIAVIGHSQ
+2394 
-2406 FGFIPVSNETKQ
+2406 
-2418 NALRAQ
+2418 
-2424 IAEIENTVSG
+2424 
-2434 MNSYQDRRTVK
+2434 
-2445 QLEKAKESLE
+2445 
-2455 NKLKELS
+2455 
-2462 TRKDDTINFESLG
+2462 
-2475 VDGLFVDEAHNFK
+2475 DEAHNMNTLLAK
-2488 SLTYYTKLNVAG
+2488 DSKNGSQQAIEANKIQEKLP
-2500 ANAGGAS
+2500 NA
-2507 QRAQDMF
+2507 
-2514 EKTQYLH
+2514 
-2521 DIHGRVVF
+2521 RVVYMS
-2529 GTATPITNSV
+2529 ATG
-2539 AEIYNMTRFVNPEIL
+2539 A
-2554 KEAGIES
+2554 
-2561 FDAWSANFGNIESKV
+2561 V
-2576 EISPD
+2576 E
-2581 GISFRA
+2581 
-2587 KERYSKFSNVNAM
+2587 V
-2600 IGMFRRFADVLRSDE
+2600 
-2615 VLKDLPKAKRVTV
+2615 KDLCFASR
-2628 ECESNDYLEEYLG
+2628 LG
-2641 EIQRRVDALKG
+2641 LWG
-2652 SATKKDNMLLVT
+2652 
-2664 NDGRAAAIDLRL
+2664 
-2676 IAKQIGVSPSEL
+2676 
-2688 DLDGSKINKTVENV
+2688 
-2702 VEEYKNS
+2702 
-2709 AKQKGTQLVFLD
+2709 KGTQFTSAEDFVEKIGASGVAGMELVASSLKAMGAYQARSISYDGVKYDSIKHTLTKNQRVMYDTFCEAWQITLQNMEKAISSTKVKNAGTARSLYYSAMQNFYNQVLSSMAMPSVIEDINKEIANGHSCVIQLINTNEAQQNRELAKVKAEGNDLDDLDITPRGALLGFLENSFPVQQYEEYID
-2721 YGMSDDQEKRYG
+2721 EHGNNQSRPVFDSAGNPVLNKQAVAARNELVERVKEMSIPEGPIDMIINAFGADKVAEVTGRSRRVVEKTDENGNKKKVEEALKPDFRISETTAFQNGEKHILIFSNAGSTGRSYHADKRAKNQEQRIHYVLQPGWNAKTATQGFGRTHRSNQVSAPVYKLITTDIEGQRRFVTSIARRLDQLGALTKGQRQTGSGIFGEKDNLESPLSRDALRIFYKRLGTDAIPEVDGKEIFRKLGLYRDFYDKDGKFKPSNPKSDDITTF
-2733 VDLYSDLIKKLTSKG
+2733 L
-2748 IPSNEIV
+2748 N
-2755 RLDKVD
+2755 RLLALKVD
-2761 NKKLEELYKKVN
+2761 EQNIVFGEFETLRQQMYDEAIANGTLDTGISNVKADKITVDQEETIYTDAKTGAETKYVKATAYRKPQIIASVDDAKVYKNAFQGFVRMQDGAVRAVYRIADETDTFGRVMKKYLLQSPNRSIQSRYNEVTMRQKTTSIPESDWDKAWADEVKNIPEYNESTLNIITGALLPVWNKLPQDGNIKALKIVTD
-2773 NGDVRVLIGSTAR
+2773 NGDQIL
-2786 MGEGLNVQKR
+2786 
-2796 LVALH
+2796 
-2801 HLNPPYRP
+2801 
-2809 SDIEQREGRIIR
+2809 GRIIPP
-2821 FGNENKD
+2821 E
-2828 VRIYRYVQ
+2828 RIDSVLRGMDIKQKVKTYTGAQIYDAVLKKGAEFKFSQ
-2836 KRSFDSYMWQMLER
+2836 SYTGTNTIKRSR
-2850 KQVMI
+2850 V
-2855 NQAMSGGD
+2855 SGENRIEITGSNIWALRNDYPDIFSENIQYTTRYFIPTGD
-2863 INELDDVD
+2863 
-2871 EFVLSA
+2871 
-2877 AEAKALASGN
+2877 
-2887 PLLLEKS
+2887 
-2894 ELDDKFSKLSTAR
+2894 
-2907 SVYLRSVYN
+2907 
-2916 AQDVIASYPAHIQNT
+2916 
-2931 KRNIDKVQ
+2931 
-2939 ETAKIINSNPF
+2939 
-2950 KGDFEIDLKGKK
+2950 KGKK
-2962 YTERKAA
+2962 IIESLNNQYK
-2969 NEALAK
+2969 
-2975 ILADGRYGM
+2975 
-2984 NKTYEIGTIRG
+2984 
-2995 LKLSFM
+2995 M
-3001 QEGQTIR
+3001 QAQT
-3008 LYLDG
+3008 
-3013 ADRTQIEAGSN
+3013 
-3024 NIARIVNAIDKASN
+3024 
-3038 PETQI
+3038 
-3043 SSMQSHVEQLEK
+3043 
-3055 TLSDAKDLVESK
+3055 
-3067 FPQQEEYDATLARLN
+3067 
-3082 EVNALMNEAAGVIA
+3082 
-3096 GGEIIDDEGMDD
+3096 
-3108 NFDDAGGTGSKKSK
+3108 K
-3122 DSAES
+3122 DSEPS
-3127 QILQSKTKG
+3127 MFYSKNKG

-3231 ADYNE
+3231 AGYNE
-3236 SLFPYEAVANYFA
+3236 SLFPYEAVASYFA

-3302 QVHYRHK
+3302 QIHYRHK
-3309 DESFVGNA
+3309 DESFAGNA

-3356 YDLAFKERAANS
+3356 HDLAFKERAANS

-3410 LTARIALDRIE
+3410 LTARIALDRVE

-3427 GIGSKVYADTELQDK
+3427 SIGSKVYADTELQDK

-3475 VAVDSGLISSEL
+3475 IAVDSGLISSEL

-3498 VPLYRSFRDG
+3498 VPLYRSFRDA

-3597 NFSSDKIEHLSED
+3597 NFNSDKIKHLSED

-3713 TQNNPF
+3713 TQDNPF

-3770 HSKLKRIFESAMDFF
+3770 HSKLKRFFESAIDFL
-3785 PRINNSIESASRYAE
+3785 PRINDSIESASRYAE
-3800 YKRKLKEGA
+3800 YKRKLKEGV
-3809 DAHEA
+3809 DPLEA

-3864 IKWLASMIWTAVS
+3864 IKWLASIIWTAVS

-3914 YIGDD
+3914 YIGNR

-3930 MIPATLAVA
+3930 MIPATLAAA

-4070 TSEKSLLRGIP
+4070 TSEKSLLRGMP

-4264 IKQTMDERYLAIL
+4264 IKQAMDERYLAIL

>member
-1 MATKKY
+1 MA
-7 KNSELGELGKYL
+7 NLLIDP
-19 EESSKKKETD
+19 SKKK
-29 SNNESSALPNSSSV
+29 SKYQSAIDV
-43 QRYDNLGESLNN
+43 V
-55 YLQKSSE
+55 K
-62 VISKNDYVE
+62 
-71 QLRKRKEEIQAQ
+71 KE
-83 FAENKRRND
+83 ND
-92 ELLAQRRTDIGAAA
+92 ELKMKREQQPKEKDYS
-106 KSAVNFAREEAKKST
+106 KSDYADALRAIDSEKEEETSRIKTNQIAPSAYPQTADNTLRLMRMLEEQEAKKSK

-153 PNSPAAKAARQKAAN
+153 PNSPATKAARQKAAN

-179 PILSRGEYLA
+179 PVLSRGEYLA

-200 ESTKATIGSVF
+200 ESIKSAIGAGY
-211 DKATTFVA
+211 DKTMSFV
-219 SLLGMKQGDEYN
+219 STLLGMKKGDEYN
-231 KYRFA
+231 KYRSA

-245 SSKYPTLTSF
+245 GSKYSPLTSF
-255 NDAAKNGIET
+255 DDAIKNGT
-265 STSTI
+265 VTYAPTI
-270 DKANAASKKA
+270 DKAKSEAEKA
-280 ELERLK
+280 GLARLQN
-286 DYAKNNSSQATLKK
+286 YARNNSSQAK
-300 IQEKYSDKE
+300 IAEIQNRYSDKE
-309 IGEVTQL
+309 IGEVAQF
-316 LGNFAY
+316 LGKMAY
-322 GAGYGTLPN
+322 GAGYGALSN
-331 VARLGTSA
+331 VARIASPA
-339 AAAALMSTQE
+339 AAAVLMNMQE
-349 FSESYAKAINELG
+349 FSESYARAINELG
-362 YSDSQALEYAADT
+362 YSDSQALEYAAHT
-375 ALRRGGEELIIGQFG
+375 ALRRGGEELILGQFG
-390 KGIADKAIAKPLSK
+390 KGIGDKAIAKPLSK

-439 LVGDENAKVDP
+439 WVGDENAKVDP

-461 ATSLVFGLASYPG
+461 ATSLIFGLASYPG

-486 NNLSKVAAKI
+486 NNLSKAAARI
-496 ENEQQADILKKI
+496 ENEQQAEVLKRI

-537 DAVEDIKNIVD
+537 EAAADIKDIVD

-554 IIENQDKDGAFTII
+554 IIENQDKDGVFTII

-579 DVQALA
+579 DVQVLA

-621 NPDEKAELQKQVEK
+621 NPDEKAELQKQIEK
-635 LKEADVVARSNRDE
+635 LKEADVVVRSNRDE

-655 ESKKNANANNAA
+655 ESKKNAANNANTTV
-667 KSETDIEPA
+667 KSETDIETA
-676 KSDTAAQKEVANEK
+676 KSDTTASKEVTNEK

-695 SNNLSTPLQ
+695 SNNQSRPLE
-704 KTLEIIRLAKENDA
+704 KTLEIMRLAKENDA

-726 SVNESEH
+726 LVNESEH
-733 GKNGD
+733 GKYGD
-738 NAINNTVDYVNEFIQ
+738 NAINNTIDYVNEFIQ

-758 LKTAQNKDTLEYINT
+758 FKTAQNKDAVEYINT
-773 VLPQLKNISESL
+773 ALPQLKNISESL

-791 IDAYLNGNS
+791 IDAYLNGDGTSKATTNQS
-800 GAETTAKQAPSPKL
+800 AGAKL
-814 PEDDFDELLAD
+814 PEDSLAEATD
-825 MERTA
+825 DVERTK
-830 AEHDNQQ
+830 AEHGNQQ
-837 LTSSDSNAIIENE
+837 LASSDSNAIIENE

-865 KQKLRDAQTRDEFR
+865 KQKLRDAQTIDEFR
-879 KVEEILGNP
+879 SVEEILGNP
-888 DSDIHHSDLTDA
+888 DSDIHYSDLTDA
-900 DRDEIYKISD
+900 DRDEIYKISN

-915 FNRKENEVQNV
+915 FNRKEYEVKNA
-926 ESRTLVDNAIQSI
+926 ESRTLVDNAVRSI
-939 ISDNGPN
+939 KDGKFDNKGIVN
-946 SKHIKNETLT
+946 DVIA
-956 FYDENGNKRET
+956 FYDENGNKRKT
-967 NVVNQLMKDYG
+967 NIVNQLMQDFG
-978 IEVPIATQGWFN
+978 IEVPLATQGWFN

-996 RYENG
+996 WYIDG
-1001 ESKVHA
+1001 ESVVRA
-1007 DLIGANGKK
+1007 DLKGANGRT

-1026 LDILGNKI
+1026 LDILRNKI

-1044 NVESAA
+1044 NAESTATAPAA
-1050 TVPATNNEVPET
+1050 NNEVPET
-1062 IPTQTA
+1062 TPAQTA
-1068 TAAEQNIVKEP
+1068 TAAEKNIAKEP
-1079 EPNVTQSAPTET
+1079 EPNATPSAPAET

-1098 AESPTTVTSNGT
+1098 AEPPTVPNTETDASTV
-1110 AETAPAKSKDFYL
+1110 
-1123 IYKASKHSKTGE
+1123 
-1135 PLDVFEISG
+1135 
-1144 GHLSSD
+1144 
-1150 QYSKLKKEFEKLGGY
+1150 
-1165 YSKYAGGFIFKPGTG
+1165 
-1180 SSDERINA
+1180 
-1188 VKQFAHV
+1188 
-1195 QVNSLHDMPKGK
+1195 
-1207 ELIGTEYKF
+1207 
-1216 GNSNAKVVDYIDN
+1216 
-1229 GKYEDEYVVE
+1229 
-1239 IDGIGRQKMNYKG
+1239 
-1252 VERDIAQY
+1252 
-1260 LSDNPTKN
+1260 
-1268 TQVADTAASTKQ
+1268 TAASTKQ
-1280 ALDMLKDA
+1280 ALNMLKDA
-1288 PTAFGVEINGGSFVS
+1288 PTAFGIEINGGSFVS

-1315 LSEIKADLKK
+1315 LSEIKENLKK
-1325 QSKAFE
+1325 QSKAFK
-1331 NVDAPTILDL
+1331 NVDTPTILDL

-1354 YTQPG
+1354 YTQPDG
-1359 GLTLVEFENPQ
+1359 TTLVEFENPQ

-1384 DKKGNIWGFARF
+1384 DKKGNIWGFARL
-1396 KSSDSPNYYAL
+1396 KSSNSPNSYAL

-1413 GNLNGIIMPVRG
+1413 GNLNGIIMPFRV
-1425 NTLDKTKPMVYQG
+1425 NKLDKTKPMVYQG

-1453 KEIKNNDI
+1453 KEIKNNGI

-1471 QGLRPEVEKTAPQGG
+1471 QGLRPEVEESAPQGE

-1532 TGIDERNDSERHDI
+1532 TGIDERNDSEGHDG

-1553 DTSGRKPVSEKQ
+1553 DASGRKPVSEKQ
-1565 PAKKPANFSFDTE
+1565 PAKKPVNFSFDAE

-1607 RPATTAEKNILAK
+1607 RPATAAEKNVLAK

-1720 AQALYSDADIKIAPY
+1720 AQVLYSDADIKIAPY

-1742 GSFDVAV
+1742 GSFDVAI
-1749 GNVPFSSTTYPYK
+1749 GNVPFSSTTYTYK

-1811 LVAAFRLPNN
+1811 LVAAFRLPSN

-1832 TDIVVLRK
+1832 TDIIILRK
-1840 RPEGVSQSDETFFSL
+1840 RPKGVSQSDETFFSL

-1860 IPINEYFV
+1860 IPINEYYV

-1959 ADKAKQFM
+1959 ADKAKLFM

-2030 GLEKKGKSQGEFEKS
+2030 GLEKKGKSLGEFEKS

-2058 EHVDSAHDALAV
+2058 EHVDSAHDALAI

-2134 DSKFTRNVEMLKAAL
+2134 DSKFTRNVEMLKATL

-2199 IPYAYSPKY
+2199 IPYAFSPKY
-2208 GAEAMKLLVPTMNQ
+2208 GTEAMKLLVPTMNQ
-2222 KQLTVRV
+2222 KQITVRV

-2334 AMESKRLGITHK
+2334 AMECKRLGITHK

-2362 IHKLYPSAKVMAVG
+2362 IHKLYPNAKVMAVG

-2514 EKTQYLH
+2514 EKTQYIH

-2539 AEIYNMTRFVNPEIL
+2539 AEIYNMTRFINPEIL
-2554 KEAGIES
+2554 REAGIES

-2761 NKKLEELYKKVN
+2761 NKNLEELYKKVN

-2931 KRNIDKVQ
+2931 KRNIDNVQ

-2950 KGDFEIDLKGKK
+2950 KGDFEIELKGKK
-2962 YTERKAA
+2962 YTERKEA

-3055 TLSDAKDLVESK
+3055 TLSDAKDLVKSK

-3108 NFDDAGGTGSKKSK
+3108 DFDDVVETGSKKSK
-3122 DSAES
+3122 DSAEP

-3136 KWGKGDKDGNKLK
+3136 KWGKGDKDGNKIK

-3236 SLFPYEAVANYFA
+3236 SMFPYEAVAYYFA
-3249 DLMRDQKETAERF
+3249 DLMRDQKETSERF

-3356 YDLAFKERAANS
+3356 HDLAFKERAANS

-3427 GIGSKVYADTELQDK
+3427 GIGSKVYADAELQDK
-3442 DNLISD
+3442 DNLIRD
-3448 IQTYELKNP
+3448 IQAYELKNP
-3457 TFADTAK
+3457 TFSDTAK

-3475 VAVDSGLISSEL
+3475 IAVDSGLISSKL
-3487 SDELRELYPHY
+3487 SDDLRELYPHY

-3528 GSGRDVLSPVEN
+3528 GSGRDVLSPIEN

-3565 DDTEDMGIWAE
+3565 DKEEDMGIWAE
-3576 KVPASMFR
+3576 KVPASMFH
-3584 DTVTTD
+3584 DTVSTD

-3597 NFSSDKIEHLSED
+3597 NFNSDKIEHLSED

-3643 MRNGQPEYYEIHDDG
+3643 MRNGKPEYYEIHDDG

-3667 PQQMNIWL
+3667 PQQMNIWI

-3689 TGTNPKFGY
+3689 TSTNPKFGY
-3698 TNLIRDTS
+3698 NNLIRDTS

-3719 GYVLDLFKAFG
+3719 GYILDLFKAFG

-3762 EYQKVVKH
+3762 EYQKLVKH

-3800 YKRKLKEGA
+3800 YKRNLKEGV
-3809 DAHEA
+3809 DPLES

-3849 YQNVSRLNPKNKRTI
+3849 FQNVSRLNPKNKRTI

-3877 SVALNEFINKYILD
+3877 TVALNEFINKYILD

-3897 EAYANL
+3897 EAYENL

-3914 YIGDD
+3914 YIGDG

-3930 MIPATLAVA
+3930 MIPATLATA

-3971 IILGSIIDLAKN
+3971 ILIGSIYDLAKN

-4018 KINLFLNEFGLE
+4018 KINLLLNKFGLE

-4051 INLTKFEGTSA
+4051 INLTKFEGTSV

-4095 IVTRFYDKKTEY
+4095 IVTQFYDKKTEY

-4188 ALAKETGC
+4188 ALAEKTGY

-4264 IKQTMDERYLAIL
+4264 IKQAMDERYLAIL

>member
-1 MATKKY
+1 MASLLNDT
-7 KNSELGELGKYL
+7 
-19 EESSKKKETD
+19 SKKK
-29 SNNESSALPNSSSV
+29 SKYQSAIDV
-43 QRYDNLGESLNN
+43 V
-55 YLQKSSE
+55 K
-62 VISKNDYVE
+62 
-71 QLRKRKEEIQAQ
+71 KE
-83 FAENKRRND
+83 ND
-92 ELLAQRRTDIGAAA
+92 ELKKKREQQPKEKDYS
-106 KSAVNFAREEAKKST
+106 KSDYADALRAIDSEKEEETSRIKTNQIAPSAYPQTADNTLRLMRMLEEQEAKKST

-200 ESTKATIGSVF
+200 ESTKATIGSAF

-219 SLLGMKQGDEYN
+219 TLLGMKKGDEYN
-231 KYRFA
+231 KYQLA
-236 ESALKGRAL
+236 DSVLKGRAL
-245 SSKYPTLTSF
+245 GSKYPTLTSF
-255 NDAAKNGIET
+255 ENVAKNGVET

-300 IQEKYSDKE
+300 IQERYSDKE
-309 IGEVTQL
+309 IGEVAQL

-322 GAGYGTLPN
+322 SAGYGALSN
-331 VARLGTSA
+331 AARIASPA
-339 AAAALMSTQE
+339 AAAALMGTQE
-349 FSESYAKAINELG
+349 FSESYARAINELG
-362 YSDSQALEYAADT
+362 YSDSQALDYAAAT
-375 ALRRGGEELIIGQFG
+375 ALRRGGEELILGQFG

-439 LVGDENAKVDP
+439 WVGDENAKVDP

-461 ATSLVFGLASYPG
+461 ATSLIFGLASYPG

-486 NNLSKVAAKI
+486 NNLSKAAARI
-496 ENEQQADILKKI
+496 ENEQQAEVLKRI

-537 DAVEDIKNIVD
+537 EAAADIKDIVD

-554 IIENQDKDGAFTII
+554 IIENQDKDGVFTII

-579 DVQALA
+579 DVQVLA

-621 NPDEKAELQKQVEK
+621 NPDEKAELQKQIEK
-635 LKEADVVARSNRDE
+635 LKEADVVVRSNRDE

-655 ESKKNANANNAA
+655 ESKKNADAKNANTAA

-676 KSDTAAQKEVANEK
+676 KSDTAASKEVTNEK

-695 SNNLSTPLQ
+695 SNNQPSPLQ
-704 KTLEIIRLAKENDA
+704 KAFETIWLYLGDQYDA
-718 KSLSELVK
+718 KALSGLVK
-726 SVNESEH
+726 SVNRTEN
-733 GKNGD
+733 GKNGND
-738 NAINNTVDYVNEFIQ
+738 AINNTIDYVNEVIQ
-753 KLSEN
+753 ELSES
-758 LKTAQNKDTLEYINT
+758 LKTAKDKDAVEYINT
-773 VLPQLKNISESL
+773 VLSQLKDVSESL
-785 RTKRNE
+785 RTKRGE
-791 IDAYLNGNS
+791 IDTYLNGDSTSKTTNQS
-800 GAETTAKQAPSPKL
+800 AGAKL
-814 PEDDFDELLAD
+814 PEDSLAEATD
-825 MERTA
+825 DVERTE

-837 LTSSDSNAIIENE
+837 LTSSDSNAIIEKDLSQVSKDKGERLEDSNVKLSKDFE
-850 QTQPETQT
+850 DYSINQQDVIEGYEESVDTSFREFIEREMRGELKQNDSYALKNVSDKAAADIKKAVGVDATGFKTAIEARMVTHILQGHGENGT
-858 TSKVEAY
+858 TDHSMANIDDIARMQFVIDNYDNIEDGGKSKSYFESYVSRSGELRQHTAHTVVYSKKVNGVYYVVEAVPDTKRKTAY
-865 KQKLRDAQTRDEFR
+865 IISAYMSKKERNGLSNGNNNENADITRSETSDTAEKPRAFESAPDAHSLNEIISNNSDAVNSENKKSPKEFSLTH
-879 KVEEILGNP
+879 KKSNAVS
-888 DSDIHHSDLTDA
+888 DS
-900 DRDEIYKISD
+900 
-910 EKQIE
+910 
-915 FNRKENEVQNV
+915 V
-926 ESRTLVDNAIQSI
+926 ESDSAQGT
-939 ISDNGPN
+939 
-946 SKHIKNETLT
+946 
-956 FYDENGNKRET
+956 REM
-967 NVVNQLMKDYG
+967 Q
-978 IEVPIATQGWFN
+978 
-990 KRLISF
+990 
-996 RYENG
+996 
-1001 ESKVHA
+1001 
-1007 DLIGANGKK
+1007 
-1016 LKVPDNVYNY
+1016 
-1026 LDILGNKI
+1026 
-1034 RESSPDTNNS
+1034 
-1044 NVESAA
+1044 AA
-1050 TVPATNNEVPET
+1050 
-1062 IPTQTA
+1062 
-1068 TAAEQNIVKEP
+1068 KEP
-1079 EPNVTQSAPTET
+1079 EPNATPSAPAET

-1098 AESPTTVTSNGT
+1098 AESPTTVMSNGT
-1110 AETAPAKSKDFYL
+1110 AETAPAKNKDFNL

-1144 GHLSSD
+1144 GYLSSE
-1150 QYSKLKKEFEKLGGY
+1150 QYSKLKNEFEKLGGY
-1165 YSKYAGGFIFKPGTG
+1165 YSKYAGGFTFKSGTG

-1229 GKYEDEYVVE
+1229 GKYEDEYVVD
-1239 IDGIGRQKMNYKG
+1239 IDGIGKQKMNYKG

-1268 TQVADTAASTKQ
+1268 TQATDTAASTEQ
-1280 ALDMLKDA
+1280 TLDMLKNA
-1288 PTAFGVEINGGSFVS
+1288 P
-1303 DGAAIIRVSKEQ
+1303 
-1315 LSEIKADLKK
+1315 
-1325 QSKAFE
+1325 
-1331 NVDAPTILDL
+1331 
-1341 EHITPAKKLPETT
+1341 
-1354 YTQPG
+1354 
-1359 GLTLVEFENPQ
+1359 
-1370 GEPTYIDNKYLKYF
+1370 
-1384 DKKGNIWGFARF
+1384 
-1396 KSSDSPNYYAL
+1396 
-1407 AATDDD
+1407 
-1413 GNLNGIIMPVRG
+1413 
-1425 NTLDKTKPMVYQG
+1425 
-1438 KSKLQSETTTKQTTE
+1438 SETTTRETTE
-1453 KEIKNNDI
+1453 KEIKNNGI

-1471 QGLRPEVEKTAPQGG
+1471 QGLRPEVEETAPQGE

-1532 TGIDERNDSERHDI
+1532 TGIDERNDIEGHDG

-1565 PAKKPANFSFDTE
+1565 SAKKPVNFSFDTE

-1607 RPATTAEKNILAK
+1607 RPATAAEKNVLAK

-1627 ADAFTNYSTNRE
+1627 ADAFTNYSINRE

-1720 AQALYSDADIKIAPY
+1720 AQVLYSDADIKIAPY

-1832 TDIVVLRK
+1832 TDIVILRK
-1840 RPEGVSQSDETFFSL
+1840 RPKGVSQSDETFFSL

-1979 SNNPNSTQEERQA
+1979 SNNPHSKQEERQA

-2030 GLEKKGKSQGEFEKS
+2030 GLEKKGKSPGEFEKS

-2134 DSKFTRNVEMLKAAL
+2134 DSKFTRNVEMLKATL
-2149 PRQLTADEITPK
+2149 PRQMTADEITPK

-2462 TRKDDTINFESLG
+2462 TRKDDTVNFESLG
-2475 VDGLFVDEAHNFK
+2475 IDGLFVDEAHNFK

-2628 ECESNDYLEEYLG
+2628 ECESNDYLEKYLG
-2641 EIQRRVDALKG
+2641 EIQSRVDALKG

-2733 VDLYSDLIKKLTSKG
+2733 VDLYSDLIKKLTAKG

-2761 NKKLEELYKKVN
+2761 NKNLEELYKKVN

-2786 MGEGLNVQKR
+2786 MGEGLNVQKH

-2931 KRNIDKVQ
+2931 KRNIDNVQ

-2950 KGDFEIDLKGKK
+2950 KGDFEIELKGKK

-3043 SSMQSHVEQLEK
+3043 ASMKSHVEQLEK
-3055 TLSDAKDLVESK
+3055 TLSDAKDLVKSK

-3096 GGEIIDDEGMDD
+3096 GGEIIDDEGMGDD
-3108 NFDDAGGTGSKKSK
+3108 FDDVGETGSKKSK
-3122 DSAES
+3122 DSAEP
-3127 QILQSKTKG
+3127 QILQSKTKA

-3216 GVEELVDYYR
+3216 GVEELVEYYR

-3317 QFQVDTFRRNPA
+3317 QFQIDTFRRNPA

-3347 VDLKNFGNA
+3347 VDLKKFGSA
-3356 YDLAFKERAANS
+3356 HDLAFKERAANS

-3427 GIGSKVYADTELQDK
+3427 GIGSKVYADTELQNK

-3584 DTVTTD
+3584 DTVSTD

-3636 GKDIVSV
+3636 GKNIVSV

-3658 LMESLLSLT
+3658 LMEALLSLT

-3698 TNLIRDTS
+3698 NNLIRDTS

-3762 EYQKVVKH
+3762 EYQKLVKH

-3809 DAHEA
+3809 DALEA

-3864 IKWLASMIWTAVS
+3864 IKWLVSMIWTAVS
-3877 SVALNEFINKYILD
+3877 GVALNEFINKYILD

-3914 YIGDD
+3914 YIGDG

-3930 MIPATLAVA
+3930 MIPATLAAA

-4070 TSEKSLLRGIP
+4070 TSEKSLLRGMP

>member
-1 MATKKY
+1 MA
-7 KNSELGELGKYL
+7 SLLIDP
-19 EESSKKKETD
+19 SKKK
-29 SNNESSALPNSSSV
+29 SKYQSAIDV
-43 QRYDNLGESLNN
+43 V
-55 YLQKSSE
+55 K
-62 VISKNDYVE
+62 
-71 QLRKRKEEIQAQ
+71 KE
-83 FAENKRRND
+83 ND
-92 ELLAQRRTDIGAAA
+92 ELKKKREQQPKEKDYSKSDYADALRTIDSEKEEETSRIKTNQIAP
-106 KSAVNFAREEAKKST
+106 SAYPQTADNTLRLMRMLEEQEAKKST

-144 PTYAHNDFL
+144 PTYVHNDFL

-168 ESAMTTGVVND
+168 ESAMATGVVND
-179 PILSRGEYLA
+179 PVLSRGEYLA

-200 ESTKATIGSVF
+200 ESTKATIGSAF

-219 SLLGMKQGDEYN
+219 TLLGMKKGDEYN

-255 NDAAKNGIET
+255 ENAAKNGIET

-300 IQEKYSDKE
+300 IQERYSDKE
-309 IGEVTQL
+309 IGEVAQI
-316 LGNFAY
+316 LGNIAY
-322 GAGYGTLPN
+322 GAGYGALSN
-331 VARLGTSA
+331 AARIASPA

-404 IANPYARAAADVG
+404 IANPYARAATDVVV
-417 ITAAGEAGEQALDYL
+417 TAAGEAGEQALDYL

-439 LVGDENAKVDP
+439 WVGDENAKVDP

-486 NNLSKVAAKI
+486 NNLSKAAAKI
-496 ENEQQADILKKI
+496 ENEQQADILKRI

-537 DAVEDIKNIVD
+537 EAAADIKDIVD

-554 IIENQDKDGAFTII
+554 IIENQDKDGVFTII

-635 LKEADVVARSNRDE
+635 LKEADVVVRSNRDE

-695 SNNLSTPLQ
+695 SNNQSTPLQ

-718 KSLSELVK
+718 KTLSELVK

-758 LKTAQNKDTLEYINT
+758 LKNAQNKDTLEYINT

-791 IDAYLNGNS
+791 IDAHFNGNS
-800 GAETTAKQAPSPKL
+800 GTEITAKQPARPKL

-837 LTSSDSNAIIENE
+837 LTSSDSNVIIENG
-850 QTQPETQT
+850 QTQT

-865 KQKLRDAQTRDEFR
+865 KQKLRDAQTRGEFR
-879 KVEEILGNP
+879 SVEEILGNP

-915 FNRKENEVQNV
+915 FNRKEYEAQNA
-926 ESRTLVDNAIQSI
+926 ESRTLVDNAVRSI
-939 ISDNGPN
+939 KDGKFDNKGIVN
-946 SKHIKNETLT
+946 DALA

-967 NVVNQLMKDYG
+967 HIVNQLMKDFG
-978 IEVPIATQGWFN
+978 IEVPLATQGWFN

-1001 ESKVHA
+1001 ASVVRA
-1007 DLIGANGKK
+1007 DLKGANGRT

-1044 NVESAA
+1044 NAESAA
-1050 TVPATNNEVPET
+1050 TVPAANNEVPET
-1062 IPTQTA
+1062 TPAQTA
-1068 TAAEQNIVKEP
+1068 TATEQNIAKEP
-1079 EPNVTQSAPTET
+1079 EPNATPSAPVET

-1098 AESPTTVTSNGT
+1098 AEPPTTVTSDGT
-1110 AETAPAKSKDFYL
+1110 AETSPAKNKDFYL

-1144 GHLSSD
+1144 GYLSSE

-1165 YSKYAGGFIFKPGTG
+1165 YSKYAGGFTFKSGTG

-1207 ELIGTEYKF
+1207 ELIGTEYKY

-1229 GKYEDEYVVE
+1229 GKYEDEYIVD

-1268 TQVADTAASTKQ
+1268 TQATDTAASTEQ

-1288 PTAFGVEINGGSFVS
+1288 P
-1303 DGAAIIRVSKEQ
+1303 
-1315 LSEIKADLKK
+1315 
-1325 QSKAFE
+1325 
-1331 NVDAPTILDL
+1331 
-1341 EHITPAKKLPETT
+1341 
-1354 YTQPG
+1354 
-1359 GLTLVEFENPQ
+1359 
-1370 GEPTYIDNKYLKYF
+1370 
-1384 DKKGNIWGFARF
+1384 
-1396 KSSDSPNYYAL
+1396 
-1407 AATDDD
+1407 
-1413 GNLNGIIMPVRG
+1413 
-1425 NTLDKTKPMVYQG
+1425 
-1438 KSKLQSETTTKQTTE
+1438 SETTTRETTE
-1453 KEIKNNDI
+1453 KEIKNNGI

-1471 QGLRPEVEKTAPQGG
+1471 QGLRPEVEETAPQGE

-1532 TGIDERNDSERHDI
+1532 TGIDERNDSEGHDG

-1553 DTSGRKPVSEKQ
+1553 DASGRKPVSEKQ
-1565 PAKKPANFSFDTE
+1565 SAKKPVNFSFDTE

-1607 RPATTAEKNILAK
+1607 RPATAAEKNVLAK

-1720 AQALYSDADIKIAPY
+1720 AQVLYSDADIKIAPY

-1840 RPEGVSQSDETFFSL
+1840 RPKGVSQSDETFFSL

-1940 GVVFYNSSTGEVTE
+1940 GVVFYNSSTGEVSE

-1992 ARQNLEETYNA
+1992 ARQNLEETYNT

-2030 GLEKKGKSQGEFEKS
+2030 GLEKKGKSLGEFEKS

-2058 EHVDSAHDALAV
+2058 EHLDSAHDALAV

-2134 DSKFTRNVEMLKAAL
+2134 DSKFTRNVEMLKATL

-2208 GAEAMKLLVPTMNQ
+2208 GAEAMKLLVLTMNQ

-2229 DGKVDLQATE
+2229 DGKVDRQATE

-2628 ECESNDYLEEYLG
+2628 ECESNDYLEKYLG
-2641 EIQRRVDALKG
+2641 EIQSRVDALKG

-2761 NKKLEELYKKVN
+2761 NKNLEELYKKVN

-2931 KRNIDKVQ
+2931 KRNIDNVQ

-2950 KGDFEIDLKGKK
+2950 KGDFEIELKGKK

-3043 SSMQSHVEQLEK
+3043 ASMKSHVEQLEK
-3055 TLSDAKDLVESK
+3055 TLSDAKDLVKSK

-3096 GGEIIDDEGMDD
+3096 GGEIIDDEGMGDD
-3108 NFDDAGGTGSKKSK
+3108 FDDVGETGSKKSK
-3122 DSAES
+3122 DSAEP

-3347 VDLKNFGNA
+3347 VDLKKFGNA
-3356 YDLAFKERAANS
+3356 HDLAFKERAANS

-3427 GIGSKVYADTELQDK
+3427 GIGSKVYADAELQDK

-3464 GVYEYENHLLD
+3464 GIYEYENHLLD

-3487 SDELRELYPHY
+3487 SDKLRELYPHY

-3528 GSGRDVLSPVEN
+3528 GSGRDVFSPVEN

-3584 DTVTTD
+3584 DTVSTD

-3636 GKDIVSV
+3636 GKNIVSV

-3658 LMESLLSLT
+3658 LMEALLSLT

-3698 TNLIRDTS
+3698 NNLIRDTS

-3762 EYQKVVKH
+3762 EYQKLVKH

-3800 YKRKLKEGA
+3800 YKRKLKEGV
-3809 DAHEA
+3809 DPLEA

-3864 IKWLASMIWTAVS
+3864 IKWLVSMIWTAIS
-3877 SVALNEFINKYILD
+3877 GVAINEFINKYIL

-3914 YIGDD
+3914 YIGDG

-3930 MIPATLAVA
+3930 MIPATLAAA

-4188 ALAKETGC
+4188 ALAKETGY

-4207 PESLKDSQKNVYELD
+4207 PESLKDSQKNAYELD

>member
-1 MATKKY
+1 MA
-7 KNSELGELGKYL
+7 SLLIDP
-19 EESSKKKETD
+19 SKKK
-29 SNNESSALPNSSSV
+29 SKYQSAIDV
-43 QRYDNLGESLNN
+43 V
-55 YLQKSSE
+55 K
-62 VISKNDYVE
+62 
-71 QLRKRKEEIQAQ
+71 KE
-83 FAENKRRND
+83 ND
-92 ELLAQRRTDIGAAA
+92 ELKKKREQQPKEKDYS
-106 KSAVNFAREEAKKST
+106 KSDYVDALRAIDREKEEETSRIKTNQIAPSAYPQTADNTLRLMRMLEEQEAKKST

-179 PILSRGEYLA
+179 PVLSRGEYLA

-200 ESTKATIGSVF
+200 ESTKATIGSAF

-236 ESALKGRAL
+236 DSVLKGRAL
-245 SSKYPTLTSF
+245 GSKYPTLTSF
-255 NDAAKNGIET
+255 ENAAKNGVET

-300 IQEKYSDKE
+300 IQERYSDKE
-309 IGEVTQL
+309 IGEVAQL

-322 GAGYGTLPN
+322 SAGYGALSN
-331 VARLGTSA
+331 AARIASPA
-339 AAAALMSTQE
+339 AAAALMGTQE
-349 FSESYAKAINELG
+349 FSESYARAINELG
-362 YSDSQALEYAADT
+362 YSDSQALEYAAHT
-375 ALRRGGEELIIGQFG
+375 ALRRGGEELILGQFG

-439 LVGDENAKVDP
+439 WVGDENAKVDP

-474 KVQLYKSDYNFV
+474 KVRLYKQDYNFV
-486 NNLSKVAAKI
+486 NNLSKAAEKVKNKQEADTI
-496 ENEQQADILKKI
+496 KKVADIAI
-508 ADTVIERAD
+508 DRANVI
-517 VIMDDPNYPRDYKAS
+517 IDDPNYPRDYKAS
-532 VNHMK
+532 VNHIK
-537 DAVEDIKNIVD
+537 DAAEDIKDIVD

-554 IIENQDKDGAFTII
+554 IIENQDKDGVFTII

-579 DVQALA
+579 DVQVLA

-621 NPDEKAELQKQVEK
+621 NPDEKAELQKQIEK
-635 LKEADVVARSNRDE
+635 LKEADVVVRSNRDE

-655 ESKKNANANNAA
+655 ESKKNANANNANTAA

-676 KSDTAAQKEVANEK
+676 KSDTAASKKVTNEK
-690 PATDI
+690 PATDV
-695 SNNLSTPLQ
+695 SNNQSTHLQ
-704 KTLEIIRLAKENDA
+704 KTA
-718 KSLSELVK
+718 
-726 SVNESEH
+726 EH
-733 GKNGD
+733 G
-738 NAINNTVDYVNEFIQ
+738 
-753 KLSEN
+753 
-758 LKTAQNKDTLEYINT
+758 
-773 VLPQLKNISESL
+773 
-785 RTKRNE
+785 
-791 IDAYLNGNS
+791 
-800 GAETTAKQAPSPKL
+800 
-814 PEDDFDELLAD
+814 
-825 MERTA
+825 
-830 AEHDNQQ
+830 NQQ
-837 LTSSDSNAIIENE
+837 LTSSDSNAIIEKE

-865 KQKLRDAQTRDEFR
+865 KQKLRDAQTRGEFR
-879 KVEEILGNP
+879 SVEEILGNP
-888 DSDIHHSDLTDA
+888 DSDIHYSDLTDA

-915 FNRKENEVQNV
+915 FNRKEYEAQNA
-926 ESRTLVDNAIQSI
+926 ESRTLVDNAVRSI
-939 ISDNGPN
+939 KDGKFDNKGIVN
-946 SKHIKNETLT
+946 DALA

-967 NVVNQLMKDYG
+967 HIVNQLMKDFG
-978 IEVPIATQGWFN
+978 IEVPLATQGWFN

-1001 ESKVHA
+1001 ASVVRA
-1007 DLIGANGKK
+1007 DLKGANGRT

-1044 NVESAA
+1044 NAESEA
-1050 TVPATNNEVPET
+1050 TVLAANNEVPET
-1062 IPTQTA
+1062 TPAQTA
-1068 TAAEQNIVKEP
+1068 TAAEQNIAKEP
-1079 EPNVTQSAPTET
+1079 EPNATPSAP

-1098 AESPTTVTSNGT
+1098 AESPTEIAKEIAPEAT
-1110 AETAPAKSKDFYL
+1110 AEPQVPKDFDLTRKEYT
-1123 IYKASKHSKTGE
+1123 HTKTGE
-1135 PLDVFEISG
+1135 KSNLYTIDKYIG
-1144 GHLSSD
+1144 KD
-1150 QYSKLKKEFEKLGGY
+1150 QYAELKKRMEAVGGK
-1165 YSKYAGGFIFKPGTG
+1165 YSKFAGGFLVPFDKAT
-1180 SSDERINA
+1180 SVSE
-1188 VKQFAHV
+1188 FANV
-1195 QVNSLHDMPKGK
+1195 TEPVVHDKSEGAD
-1207 ELIGTEYKF
+1207 LIGVEYTSS
-1216 GNSNAKVVDYIDN
+1216 GLTYKVLDYLEN
-1229 GKYEDEYVVE
+1229 GKFLVD
-1239 IDGIGRQKMNYKG
+1239 IGGFGKDGTSRTTEELSRAVI
-1252 VERDIAQY
+1252 ERDIAD
-1260 LSDNPTKN
+1260 SETKTDEPETPPTVPN
-1268 TQVADTAASTKQ
+1268 TETDASTVTAASTKQ
-1280 ALDMLKDA
+1280 ALDMLKNA

-1438 KSKLQSETTTKQTTE
+1438 KSKLQSETTTKETTE
-1453 KEIKNNDI
+1453 KEIKNNGI

-1471 QGLRPEVEKTAPQGG
+1471 QGLRPEVEETAPQGE

-1532 TGIDERNDSERHDI
+1532 TGTDERNDSEGHDG

-1553 DTSGRKPVSEKQ
+1553 DASGRKPVSEKQ
-1565 PAKKPANFSFDTE
+1565 SAKKPVNFSFDTE

-1593 IEAIKTLFQIEKEN
+1593 IEALKTLFQIEKEN
-1607 RPATTAEKNILAK
+1607 RPATAAEKNVLAK

-1720 AQALYSDADIKIAPY
+1720 AQVLYSDADIKIAPY

-1832 TDIVVLRK
+1832 TDIVILRK
-1840 RPEGVSQSDETFFSL
+1840 RPKGVSQSDETFFSL

-1909 LPADIIK
+1909 LPVDIIK

-2030 GLEKKGKSQGEFEKS
+2030 GLEKKGKSPGEFEKS

-2134 DSKFTRNVEMLKAAL
+2134 DSKFTRNVEMLKATL

-2628 ECESNDYLEEYLG
+2628 ECESNDYLEKYLG
-2641 EIQRRVDALKG
+2641 EIQSRVDALKG

-2702 VEEYKNS
+2702 VEEYKKS

-2761 NKKLEELYKKVN
+2761 NKNLEELYKKVN

-2931 KRNIDKVQ
+2931 KRNIDNVQ

-3055 TLSDAKDLVESK
+3055 TLSDAKDLVKSK

-3108 NFDDAGGTGSKKSK
+3108 DFDDAGGTGSKKSK
-3122 DSAES
+3122 DSAEPK
-3127 QILQSKTKG
+3127 ILQSKTKG

-3226 AELEE
+3226 DELEE

-3236 SLFPYEAVANYFA
+3236 SLFPYEAVAYYFA
-3249 DLMRDQKETAERF
+3249 DLMRNQKETAERF

-3302 QVHYRHK
+3302 QIHYRHK
-3309 DESFVGNA
+3309 DNSFLGNA

-3341 HWFDDV
+3341 DWFDDV
-3347 VDLKNFGNA
+3347 IDLKNFGRA
-3356 YDLAFKERAANS
+3356 HDLAFKERAANS
-3368 IADGRLTIA
+3368 IISGRLNIA
-3377 FTDNHDK
+3377 FTDNNGA
-3384 VIGRSLASVLEEG
+3384 VIGKSLANVLEEG

-3427 GIGSKVYADTELQDK
+3427 SIGSKVYADTELQNK

-3475 VAVDSGLISSEL
+3475 VAVDSGLISSDL
-3487 SDELRELYPHY
+3487 SETLRELYPHY
-3498 VPLYRSFRDG
+3498 VPLYRSMRDSSG
-3508 SAVSSGR
+3508 ASSGR
-3515 GAKTPPS
+3515 GDKTPNS
-3522 VVKRFK
+3522 VVKRFQ
-3528 GSGRDVLSPVEN
+3528 GSGRDVNSPIEN
-3540 IMNQTVAWTK
+3540 IMYQTAGWTK
-3550 AILQNETRKAVFDVI
+3550 AILQNETRKEVFDYI
-3565 DDTEDMGIWAE
+3565 DSNEDMGIWAE
-3576 KVPASMFR
+3576 KVPASKFR
-3584 DTVTTD
+3584 DIVNTD
-3590 EVAKKLA
+3590 EIAKKIA
-3597 NFSSDKIEHLSED
+3597 QFDSDKIKNLSAD
-3610 EKAEL
+3610 DRAEL
-3615 VDDIMETI
+3615 IEDIMKTI

-3631 KKLNQ
+3631 KSQYQ
-3636 GKDIVSV
+3636 GKNVVSV

-3658 LMESLLSLT
+3658 LMDALTSLT
-3667 PQQMNIWL
+3667 PKQMGIGMRIF
-3675 QLVSKTTN
+3675 SAATN
-3683 LFTALT
+3683 LFTSLT
-3689 TGTNPKFGY
+3689 TGTNPRFGY
-3698 TNLIRDTS
+3698 TNLLRDEK
-3706 TGYIFSE
+3706 TGYIYSE
-3713 TQNNPF
+3713 TRNNPF
-3719 GYVLDLFKAFG
+3719 AYTLDLFKAFG
-3730 EAITE
+3730 EAVME
-3735 SDDYKMYLANGG
+3735 SPDYKSYLANGG
-3747 GYTGAFTMNTRNMKN
+3747 GYTGAFTMNMSNLKHEYKN
-3762 EYQKVVKH
+3762 VVK
-3770 HSKLKRIFESAMDFF
+3770 SSNQLKRALQSALGFVPHVID
-3785 PRINNSIESASRYAE
+3785 SVESASRYAE
-3800 YKRKLKEGA
+3800 YKRTLKEGA
-3809 DAHEA
+3809 NVLDA

-3821 TVNFQQGGKYSKFIN
+3821 TVNFQQGGKYSKTIN
-3836 KFIPFFNASLTSL
+3836 KVIPFFNASMTSL
-3849 YQNVSRLNPKNKRTI
+3849 YQNVDRLTNGVKRLL
-3864 IKWLASMIWTAVS
+3864 IKWLAVNVGMAIINIAY
-3877 SVALNEFINKYILD
+3877 NEFSKHILSD
-3891 DDDDFH
+3891 DDDPD
-3897 EAYANL
+3897 EAYSRL
-3903 STYNKFANNNI
+3903 SAYNKFANWNF
-3914 YIGDD
+3914 YMGDG
-3919 QFIRIPKEQTL
+3919 QFFRIPKDRALMLPSTL
-3930 MIPATLAVA
+3930 IMAI
-3939 LYEKY
+3939 YEKY
-3944 AMENPEA
+3944 VQENPDA
-3951 FYKYGEYIV
+3951 FYKYGEYIIES
-3960 DAILPPGPRDT
+3960 ILPPGPRDMT
-3971 IILGSIIDLAKN
+3971 IFGSWLDIAKN
-3983 ETFTGAPIESKAEQY
+3983 ETFTGAPIESKADRY
-3998 KAAETRYNGRTSKLA
+3998 KSRETRYDGKTSKFA
-4013 IAAAP
+4013 IKAAQVLP
-4018 KINLFLNEFGLE
+4018 
-4030 LSPIQIN
+4030 LSPKQID
-4037 YLLDDNTGWVGDFL
+4037 YLIDDNTGWVGDFV
-4051 INLTKFEGTSA
+4051 INLTKSEGTSL
-4062 KEVADLSD
+4062 KEVADLTD
-4070 TSEKSLLRGIP
+4070 TSKKSFLKGLP
-4081 VPNVILRDSTYSTD
+4081 VPSVMMRDSVYSND
-4095 IVTRFYDKKTEY
+4095 ILNKFYDTSTKY
-4107 DQNAA
+4107 SQNAS
-4112 SYKALQKEG
+4112 SYKALLKTG
-4121 KENSKYTFYD
+4121 GLKENSKYTFYD
-4131 TYGKYKF
+4131 TYGKYKYD
-4138 GKVADLYSD
+4138 KITSLCNS
-4147 VLKRIKADNN
+4147 VLNIIKADTNSD
-4157 KESSRHT
+4157 SSRQT
-4164 RSVLNE
+4164 RWLLNT

-4176 ETEVTQLDKDVA
+4176 ETEATQLDKDVA
-4188 ALAKETGC
+4188 ALAEETGYS
-4196 PLQDIAPYIVV
+4196 LQEIAPYIVV
-4207 PESLKDSQKNVYELD
+4207 PESLKDSAKNVYALD
-4222 AYDMMEYYTESQI
+4222 ANDMMNYYTESQI
-4235 LFEYWYNEILSS
+4235 LLEYWYKEALSS
-4247 GYDED
+4247 GYDD
-4252 SIAGALKDMKKE
+4252 KSVAGALEELKKE
-4264 IKQTMDERYLAIL
+4264 IKQAMDERYLAIL

>member
-1 MATKKY
+1 MA
-7 KNSELGELGKYL
+7 SLLIDP
-19 EESSKKKETD
+19 SKKK
-29 SNNESSALPNSSSV
+29 SKYQSAIDV
-43 QRYDNLGESLNN
+43 V
-55 YLQKSSE
+55 K
-62 VISKNDYVE
+62 
-71 QLRKRKEEIQAQ
+71 KE
-83 FAENKRRND
+83 ND
-92 ELLAQRRTDIGAAA
+92 ELKKKREQQPKEKDYS
-106 KSAVNFAREEAKKST
+106 KSDYADALRAINSEKEEETSRIKTNQIAPSAYPQTADNTLRLMRMLEEQEAKKST

-179 PILSRGEYLA
+179 PVLSRGEYLA

-200 ESTKATIGSVF
+200 ESTKATIGSAF

-231 KYRFA
+231 KYQFA
-236 ESALKGRAL
+236 DSVLKGRAL
-245 SSKYPTLTSF
+245 GSKYPTLTSF
-255 NDAAKNGIET
+255 ENAAKNGVET

-300 IQEKYSDKE
+300 IQERYSDKE
-309 IGEVTQL
+309 IGEVAQL

-322 GAGYGTLPN
+322 SAGYGALSN
-331 VARLGTSA
+331 AARIASPA
-339 AAAALMSTQE
+339 AAAALMGTQE
-349 FSESYAKAINELG
+349 FSESYARAINELG
-362 YSDSQALEYAADT
+362 YSDSQALEYAAHT
-375 ALRRGGEELIIGQFG
+375 ALRRGGEELILGQFG

-439 LVGDENAKVDP
+439 WVGDENAKVDP

-474 KVQLYKSDYNFV
+474 KVRLYKQDYNFV
-486 NNLSKVAAKI
+486 NNLSKAAEKVKNKQEADTI
-496 ENEQQADILKKI
+496 KKVADIAI
-508 ADTVIERAD
+508 DRANVI
-517 VIMDDPNYPRDYKAS
+517 IDDPNYPRDYKAS
-532 VNHMK
+532 VNHIK
-537 DAVEDIKNIVD
+537 DAAEDIKDIV
-548 NYKDRI
+548 
-554 IIENQDKDGAFTII
+554 ENFQEAITYEFEEKDGAFTII

-579 DVQALA
+579 DVQVLA

-621 NPDEKAELQKQVEK
+621 NPDEKAELQKQIEK
-635 LKEADVVARSNRDE
+635 LKEADVVVRSNRDE

-655 ESKKNANANNAA
+655 ESKKNANANNANTAA
-667 KSETDIEPA
+667 KSETEIEPA
-676 KSDTAAQKEVANEK
+676 KSDTAASKEVNNEK

-695 SNNLSTPLQ
+695 SNNQSTPLK

-758 LKTAQNKDTLEYINT
+758 LKTAQNKDAVEYINT
-773 VLPQLKNISESL
+773 ALPQLKNISESL

-791 IDAYLNGNS
+791 IDAYLNGDGTSKATNQS
-800 GAETTAKQAPSPKL
+800 AGAKL
-814 PEDDFDELLAD
+814 PEDSLAEATD
-825 MERTA
+825 DVERTK
-830 AEHDNQQ
+830 AEHGNQQ

-865 KQKLRDAQTRDEFR
+865 KQKLRDAQTRGEFR
-879 KVEEILGNP
+879 SVEEILGNP
-888 DSDIHHSDLTDA
+888 DSDIHYSDLTDA

-915 FNRKENEVQNV
+915 FNRKEYEAQNA
-926 ESRTLVDNAIQSI
+926 ESRTLVDNAVRSI
-939 ISDNGPN
+939 KDGKFDNKGITN
-946 SKHIKNETLT
+946 DALA

-967 NVVNQLMKDYG
+967 HIVNQLMKDFG
-978 IEVPIATQGWFN
+978 IEVPLATQGWFN

-1001 ESKVHA
+1001 ASVVRA
-1007 DLIGANGKK
+1007 DLKGANGRT

-1044 NVESAA
+1044 NAESAA
-1050 TVPATNNEVPET
+1050 TVPAANNEVPET
-1062 IPTQTA
+1062 TPAQTA
-1068 TAAEQNIVKEP
+1068 TAAEQNIAKEP
-1079 EPNVTQSAPTET
+1079 EPNATPSAPAET

-1098 AESPTTVTSNGT
+1098 AESPTTVTSDGT
-1110 AETAPAKSKDFYL
+1110 AETAPAKNKDFYL

-1144 GHLSSD
+1144 GYLSSE
-1150 QYSKLKKEFEKLGGY
+1150 QYSKLKNEFEKLGGY
-1165 YSKYAGGFIFKPGTG
+1165 YSKYAGGFTFKSGTG

-1268 TQVADTAASTKQ
+1268 TQATDTAASTEQ
-1280 ALDMLKDA
+1280 TLDMLKNA
-1288 PTAFGVEINGGSFVS
+1288 P
-1303 DGAAIIRVSKEQ
+1303 
-1315 LSEIKADLKK
+1315 
-1325 QSKAFE
+1325 
-1331 NVDAPTILDL
+1331 
-1341 EHITPAKKLPETT
+1341 
-1354 YTQPG
+1354 
-1359 GLTLVEFENPQ
+1359 
-1370 GEPTYIDNKYLKYF
+1370 
-1384 DKKGNIWGFARF
+1384 
-1396 KSSDSPNYYAL
+1396 
-1407 AATDDD
+1407 
-1413 GNLNGIIMPVRG
+1413 
-1425 NTLDKTKPMVYQG
+1425 
-1438 KSKLQSETTTKQTTE
+1438 SETTTRETTE
-1453 KEIKNNDI
+1453 KEIKNNGI

-1471 QGLRPEVEKTAPQGG
+1471 QGLRPEVEETAPQGE

-1532 TGIDERNDSERHDI
+1532 TGTDERNDSEGHDV

-1565 PAKKPANFSFDTE
+1565 SAKKPVNFSFDTE

-1607 RPATTAEKNILAK
+1607 RPATAAEKNVLAK

-1627 ADAFTNYSTNRE
+1627 ADAFANYSINRE

-1720 AQALYSDADIKIAPY
+1720 AQVLYSDADIKIAPY

-1840 RPEGVSQSDETFFSL
+1840 RPKGVSQSDETFFSL

-2030 GLEKKGKSQGEFEKS
+2030 GLEKKGKSLGEFEKS

-2134 DSKFTRNVEMLKAAL
+2134 DSKFTRNVEMLKATL

-2628 ECESNDYLEEYLG
+2628 ECESNDYLEKYLG
-2641 EIQRRVDALKG
+2641 EIQSRVDALKG

-2761 NKKLEELYKKVN
+2761 NKNLEELYKKVN

-2931 KRNIDKVQ
+2931 KRNIDNVQ

-2950 KGDFEIDLKGKK
+2950 KGDFEIELKGKK

-3055 TLSDAKDLVESK
+3055 TLSDAKDLVKSK

-3096 GGEIIDDEGMDD
+3096 GGEIIDDEGMGDD
-3108 NFDDAGGTGSKKSK
+3108 FDDVGETGSKKSK

-3172 ARGAEGIYNTHA
+3172 GRGAEGIYNTHA

-3216 GVEELVDYYR
+3216 GVEELVDYFR
-3226 AELEE
+3226 DELEE

-3236 SLFPYEAVANYFA
+3236 SLFPYEAVAYYFA
-3249 DLMRDQKETAERF
+3249 DLMRNQKETAERF

-3302 QVHYRHK
+3302 QIHYRHK
-3309 DESFVGNA
+3309 DNSFLGNA

-3341 HWFDDV
+3341 DWFDDV
-3347 VDLKNFGNA
+3347 IDLKNFGRA
-3356 YDLAFKERAANS
+3356 HDLAFKERAANS
-3368 IADGRLTIA
+3368 IISGRLNIA
-3377 FTDNHDK
+3377 FTDNNGA
-3384 VIGRSLASVLEEG
+3384 VIGKSLANVLEEG

-3427 GIGSKVYADTELQDK
+3427 SIGSKVYADTELQNK

-3475 VAVDSGLISSEL
+3475 VAVDSGLISSDL
-3487 SDELRELYPHY
+3487 SETLRELYPHY
-3498 VPLYRSFRDG
+3498 VPLYRSMRDSSG
-3508 SAVSSGR
+3508 ASSGR
-3515 GAKTPPS
+3515 GDKTPNS

-3528 GSGRDVLSPVEN
+3528 GSGRDVNSPIEN
-3540 IMNQTVAWTK
+3540 IMYQTAGWTK
-3550 AILQNETRKAVFDVI
+3550 AILQNETRKEVFDYI
-3565 DDTEDMGIWAE
+3565 DSNEDMGIWAE
-3576 KVPASMFR
+3576 KVPASKFR
-3584 DTVTTD
+3584 DTVNTD
-3590 EVAKKLA
+3590 EIAKKIA
-3597 NFSSDKIEHLSED
+3597 QFDSDKIKNLSAD
-3610 EKAEL
+3610 DRAEL
-3615 VDDIMETI
+3615 IEDIMKTI

-3631 KKLNQ
+3631 KSQYQ
-3636 GKDIVSV
+3636 GKNVVSV

-3658 LMESLLSLT
+3658 LMDALTSLT
-3667 PQQMNIWL
+3667 PKQMGIGMRIF
-3675 QLVSKTTN
+3675 SAATN
-3683 LFTALT
+3683 LFTSLT
-3689 TGTNPKFGY
+3689 TGTNPRFGY
-3698 TNLIRDTS
+3698 TNLLRDEK
-3706 TGYIFSE
+3706 TGYIYSE
-3713 TQNNPF
+3713 TRNNPF
-3719 GYVLDLFKAFG
+3719 AYTLDLFKAFG
-3730 EAITE
+3730 EAVME
-3735 SDDYKMYLANGG
+3735 SPDYKSYLANGG
-3747 GYTGAFTMNTRNMKN
+3747 GYTGAFTMNMSNLKHEYRN
-3762 EYQKVVKH
+3762 VVK
-3770 HSKLKRIFESAMDFF
+3770 SSNQLKRALQSALGFVPHVID
-3785 PRINNSIESASRYAE
+3785 SVESASRYAE
-3800 YKRKLKEGA
+3800 YKRTLKEGA
-3809 DAHEA
+3809 NALDA

-3821 TVNFQQGGKYSKFIN
+3821 TVNFQQGGKYSKTIN
-3836 KFIPFFNASLTSL
+3836 KFIPFFNASMTSL
-3849 YQNVSRLNPKNKRTI
+3849 YQNVDRLTNGVKRLL
-3864 IKWLASMIWTAVS
+3864 IKWLAVNVGMAIINIAY
-3877 SVALNEFINKYILD
+3877 NEFSKHILSD
-3891 DDDDFH
+3891 DDDPD
-3897 EAYANL
+3897 EAYSRL
-3903 STYNKFANNNI
+3903 SAYNKFANWNF
-3914 YIGDD
+3914 YIGDG
-3919 QFIRIPKEQTL
+3919 QFFRIPKDRALMLPSTL
-3930 MIPATLAVA
+3930 IMAI
-3939 LYEKY
+3939 YEKY
-3944 AMENPEA
+3944 VQENPDA
-3951 FYKYGEYIV
+3951 FYKYGEYIIES
-3960 DAILPPGPRDT
+3960 ILPPGPRDMT
-3971 IILGSIIDLAKN
+3971 IFGSWLDIAKN
-3983 ETFTGAPIESKAEQY
+3983 ETFTGAPIESKADRY
-3998 KAAETRYNGRTSKLA
+3998 KSRETRYDGKTSKFA
-4013 IAAAP
+4013 IKAAQVLP
-4018 KINLFLNEFGLE
+4018 
-4030 LSPIQIN
+4030 LSPKQID
-4037 YLLDDNTGWVGDFL
+4037 YLIDDNTGWVGDFV
-4051 INLTKFEGTSA
+4051 INLTKSEGTSL
-4062 KEVADLSD
+4062 KEVADLTD
-4070 TSEKSLLRGIP
+4070 TSKKSFLKGLP
-4081 VPNVILRDSTYSTD
+4081 VPSVMMRDSVYSND
-4095 IVTRFYDKKTEY
+4095 ILNKFYDTSTKY
-4107 DQNAA
+4107 SQNAS
-4112 SYKALQKEG
+4112 SYKALLKTG
-4121 KENSKYTFYD
+4121 GLKENSKYTFYD
-4131 TYGKYKF
+4131 TYGKYKYD
-4138 GKVADLYSD
+4138 KITSLCNS
-4147 VLKRIKADNN
+4147 VLNIIKADTNSD
-4157 KESSRHT
+4157 SSRQT
-4164 RSVLNE
+4164 RWLLNT

-4176 ETEVTQLDKDVA
+4176 ETEATQLDKDVA
-4188 ALAKETGC
+4188 ALAEETGYS
-4196 PLQDIAPYIVV
+4196 LQEIAPYIVV
-4207 PESLKDSQKNVYELD
+4207 PESLKDSAKNVYALD
-4222 AYDMMEYYTESQI
+4222 ANDMMNYYTESQI
-4235 LFEYWYNEILSS
+4235 LLEYWYKEALSS
-4247 GYDED
+4247 GYDD
-4252 SIAGALKDMKKE
+4252 KSVAGALEELKKE
-4264 IKQTMDERYLAIL
+4264 IKQAMDERYLAIL

>member
-1 MATKKY
+1 MA
-7 KNSELGELGKYL
+7 SLLIDP
-19 EESSKKKETD
+19 SKKKSKYQSAIDVVKKENEELKKKREQQPKEKDYSKSDYADALRAID
-29 SNNESSALPNSSSV
+29 SE
-43 QRYDNLGESLNN
+43 
-55 YLQKSSE
+55 
-62 VISKNDYVE
+62 
-71 QLRKRKEEIQAQ
+71 KEEETSRIKTNQIAP
-83 FAENKRRND
+83 
-92 ELLAQRRTDIGAAA
+92 
-106 KSAVNFAREEAKKST
+106 SAYPQTADNTLRLMRMLEEQEAKKST

-179 PILSRGEYLA
+179 PVLSRGEYLA

-200 ESTKATIGSVF
+200 ESTKATIGSAF

-231 KYRFA
+231 KYQFA
-236 ESALKGRAL
+236 DSVLKGRAL
-245 SSKYPTLTSF
+245 GSKYPTLTSF
-255 NDAAKNGIET
+255 ENAAKNGVET

-300 IQEKYSDKE
+300 IQERYSDKE
-309 IGEVTQL
+309 IGEVAQL

-322 GAGYGTLPN
+322 SAGYGALSN
-331 VARLGTSA
+331 AARIASPA
-339 AAAALMSTQE
+339 AAAALMGTQE
-349 FSESYAKAINELG
+349 FSESYARAINELG
-362 YSDSQALEYAADT
+362 YSDSQALEYAAHT
-375 ALRRGGEELIIGQFG
+375 ALRRGGEELILGQFG

-439 LVGDENAKVDP
+439 WVGDENAKVDP

-474 KVQLYKSDYNFV
+474 KVRLYKQDYNFV
-486 NNLSKVAAKI
+486 NNLSKAAEKVKNKQEADTI
-496 ENEQQADILKKI
+496 KKVADIAI
-508 ADTVIERAD
+508 DRANVI
-517 VIMDDPNYPRDYKAS
+517 IDDPNYPRDYKAS
-532 VNHMK
+532 VNHIK
-537 DAVEDIKNIVD
+537 DAAEDIKDIV
-548 NYKDRI
+548 
-554 IIENQDKDGAFTII
+554 ENFQEAITYEFEEKDGAFTII

-579 DVQALA
+579 DVQVLA

-621 NPDEKAELQKQVEK
+621 NPDEKAELQKQIEK
-635 LKEADVVARSNRDE
+635 LKEADVVVRSNRDE

-655 ESKKNANANNAA
+655 ESKKNANANNANTAA
-667 KSETDIEPA
+667 KSETEIEPA
-676 KSDTAAQKEVANEK
+676 KSDTAASKEVNNEK

-695 SNNLSTPLQ
+695 SNNQSTPLK

-758 LKTAQNKDTLEYINT
+758 LKTAQNKDAVEYINT
-773 VLPQLKNISESL
+773 ALPQLKNISESL

-791 IDAYLNGNS
+791 IDAYLNGDGTSKATNQS
-800 GAETTAKQAPSPKL
+800 AGAKL
-814 PEDDFDELLAD
+814 PEDSLAEATD
-825 MERTA
+825 DVERTK
-830 AEHDNQQ
+830 AEHGNQQ

-865 KQKLRDAQTRDEFR
+865 KQKLRDAQTRGEFR
-879 KVEEILGNP
+879 SVEEILGNP
-888 DSDIHHSDLTDA
+888 DSDIHYSDLTDA

-915 FNRKENEVQNV
+915 FNRKEYEAQNA
-926 ESRTLVDNAIQSI
+926 ESRTLVDNAVRSI
-939 ISDNGPN
+939 KDGKFDNKGITN
-946 SKHIKNETLT
+946 DALA

-967 NVVNQLMKDYG
+967 HIVNQLMKDFG
-978 IEVPIATQGWFN
+978 IEVPLATQGWFN

-1001 ESKVHA
+1001 ASVVRA
-1007 DLIGANGKK
+1007 DLKGANGRT

-1044 NVESAA
+1044 NAESAA
-1050 TVPATNNEVPET
+1050 TVPAANNEVPET
-1062 IPTQTA
+1062 TPAQTA
-1068 TAAEQNIVKEP
+1068 TAAEQNIAKEP
-1079 EPNVTQSAPTET
+1079 EPNATPSAPAET

-1098 AESPTTVTSNGT
+1098 AESPTTVTSDGT
-1110 AETAPAKSKDFYL
+1110 AETAPAKNKDFYL

-1144 GHLSSD
+1144 GYLSSE
-1150 QYSKLKKEFEKLGGY
+1150 QYSKLKNEFEKLGGY
-1165 YSKYAGGFIFKPGTG
+1165 YSKYAGGFTFKSGTG

-1268 TQVADTAASTKQ
+1268 TQATDTAASTEQ
-1280 ALDMLKDA
+1280 TLDMLKNA
-1288 PTAFGVEINGGSFVS
+1288 P
-1303 DGAAIIRVSKEQ
+1303 
-1315 LSEIKADLKK
+1315 
-1325 QSKAFE
+1325 
-1331 NVDAPTILDL
+1331 
-1341 EHITPAKKLPETT
+1341 
-1354 YTQPG
+1354 
-1359 GLTLVEFENPQ
+1359 
-1370 GEPTYIDNKYLKYF
+1370 
-1384 DKKGNIWGFARF
+1384 
-1396 KSSDSPNYYAL
+1396 
-1407 AATDDD
+1407 
-1413 GNLNGIIMPVRG
+1413 
-1425 NTLDKTKPMVYQG
+1425 
-1438 KSKLQSETTTKQTTE
+1438 SETTTRETTE
-1453 KEIKNNDI
+1453 KEIKNNGI

-1471 QGLRPEVEKTAPQGG
+1471 QGLRPEVEETAPQGE

-1532 TGIDERNDSERHDI
+1532 TGTDERNDSEGHDV

-1565 PAKKPANFSFDTE
+1565 SAKKPVNFSFDTE

-1607 RPATTAEKNILAK
+1607 RPATAAEKNVLAK

-1627 ADAFTNYSTNRE
+1627 ADAFANYSINRE

-1665 VIEAMY
+1665 VIKAMY

-1720 AQALYSDADIKIAPY
+1720 AQVLYSDADIKIAPY

-1840 RPEGVSQSDETFFSL
+1840 RPKGVSQSDETFFSL

-2030 GLEKKGKSQGEFEKS
+2030 GLEKKGKSLGEFEKS

-2134 DSKFTRNVEMLKAAL
+2134 DSKFTRNVEMLKATL

-2628 ECESNDYLEEYLG
+2628 ECESNDYLEKYLG
-2641 EIQRRVDALKG
+2641 EIQSRVDALKG

-2761 NKKLEELYKKVN
+2761 NKNLEELYKKVN

-2931 KRNIDKVQ
+2931 KRNIDNVQ

-2950 KGDFEIDLKGKK
+2950 KGDFEIELKGKK

-3055 TLSDAKDLVESK
+3055 TLSDAKDLVKSK

-3096 GGEIIDDEGMDD
+3096 GGEIIDDEGMGDD
-3108 NFDDAGGTGSKKSK
+3108 FDDVGETGSKKSK

-3172 ARGAEGIYNTHA
+3172 GRGAEGIYNTHA

-3216 GVEELVDYYR
+3216 GVEELVDYFR
-3226 AELEE
+3226 DELEE

-3236 SLFPYEAVANYFA
+3236 SLFPYEAVAYYFA
-3249 DLMRDQKETAERF
+3249 DLMRNQKETAERF

-3302 QVHYRHK
+3302 QIHYRHK
-3309 DESFVGNA
+3309 DNSFLGNA

-3341 HWFDDV
+3341 DWFDDV
-3347 VDLKNFGNA
+3347 IDLKNFGRA
-3356 YDLAFKERAANS
+3356 HDLAFKERAANS
-3368 IADGRLTIA
+3368 IISGRLNIA
-3377 FTDNHDK
+3377 FTDNNGA
-3384 VIGRSLASVLEEG
+3384 VIGKSLANVLEEG

-3427 GIGSKVYADTELQDK
+3427 SIGSKVYADTELQNK

-3475 VAVDSGLISSEL
+3475 VAVDSGLISSDL
-3487 SDELRELYPHY
+3487 SETLRELYPHY
-3498 VPLYRSFRDG
+3498 VPLYRSMRDSSG
-3508 SAVSSGR
+3508 ASSGR
-3515 GAKTPPS
+3515 GDKTPNS

-3528 GSGRDVLSPVEN
+3528 GSGRDVNSPIEN
-3540 IMNQTVAWTK
+3540 IMYQTAGWTK
-3550 AILQNETRKAVFDVI
+3550 AILQNETRKEVFDYI
-3565 DDTEDMGIWAE
+3565 DSNEDMGIWAE
-3576 KVPASMFR
+3576 KVPASKFR
-3584 DTVTTD
+3584 DTVNTD
-3590 EVAKKLA
+3590 EIAKKIA
-3597 NFSSDKIEHLSED
+3597 QFDSDKIKNLSAD
-3610 EKAEL
+3610 DRAEL
-3615 VDDIMETI
+3615 IEDIMKTI

-3631 KKLNQ
+3631 KSQYQ
-3636 GKDIVSV
+3636 GKNVVSV

-3658 LMESLLSLT
+3658 LMDALTSLT
-3667 PQQMNIWL
+3667 PKQMGIGMRIF
-3675 QLVSKTTN
+3675 SAATN
-3683 LFTALT
+3683 LFTSLT
-3689 TGTNPKFGY
+3689 TGTNPRFGY
-3698 TNLIRDTS
+3698 TNLLRDEK
-3706 TGYIFSE
+3706 TGYIYSE
-3713 TQNNPF
+3713 TRNNPF
-3719 GYVLDLFKAFG
+3719 AYTLDLFKAFG
-3730 EAITE
+3730 EAVME
-3735 SDDYKMYLANGG
+3735 SPDYKSYLANGG
-3747 GYTGAFTMNTRNMKN
+3747 GYTGAFTMNMSNLKHEYRN
-3762 EYQKVVKH
+3762 VVK
-3770 HSKLKRIFESAMDFF
+3770 SSNQLKRALQSALGFVPHVID
-3785 PRINNSIESASRYAE
+3785 SVESASRYAE
-3800 YKRKLKEGA
+3800 YKRTLKEGA
-3809 DAHEA
+3809 NALDA

-3821 TVNFQQGGKYSKFIN
+3821 TVNFQQGGKYSKTIN
-3836 KFIPFFNASLTSL
+3836 KFIPFFNASMTSL
-3849 YQNVSRLNPKNKRTI
+3849 YQNVDRLTNGVKRLL
-3864 IKWLASMIWTAVS
+3864 IKWLAVNVGMAIINIAY
-3877 SVALNEFINKYILD
+3877 NEFSKHILSD
-3891 DDDDFH
+3891 DDDPD
-3897 EAYANL
+3897 EAYSRL
-3903 STYNKFANNNI
+3903 SAYNKFANWNF
-3914 YIGDD
+3914 YIGDG
-3919 QFIRIPKEQTL
+3919 QFFRIPKDRALMLPSTL
-3930 MIPATLAVA
+3930 IMAI
-3939 LYEKY
+3939 YEKY
-3944 AMENPEA
+3944 VQENPDA
-3951 FYKYGEYIV
+3951 FYKYGEYIIES
-3960 DAILPPGPRDT
+3960 ILPPGPRDMT
-3971 IILGSIIDLAKN
+3971 IFGSWLDIAKN
-3983 ETFTGAPIESKAEQY
+3983 ETFTGAPIESKADRY
-3998 KAAETRYNGRTSKLA
+3998 KSRETRYDGKTSKFA
-4013 IAAAP
+4013 IKAAQVLP
-4018 KINLFLNEFGLE
+4018 
-4030 LSPIQIN
+4030 LSPKQID
-4037 YLLDDNTGWVGDFL
+4037 YLIDDNTGWVGDFV
-4051 INLTKFEGTSA
+4051 INLTKSEGTSL
-4062 KEVADLSD
+4062 KEVADLTD
-4070 TSEKSLLRGIP
+4070 TSKKSFLKGLP
-4081 VPNVILRDSTYSTD
+4081 VPSVMMRDSVYSND
-4095 IVTRFYDKKTEY
+4095 ILNKFYDTSTKY
-4107 DQNAA
+4107 SQNAS
-4112 SYKALQKEG
+4112 SYKALLKTG
-4121 KENSKYTFYD
+4121 GLKENSKYTFYD
-4131 TYGKYKF
+4131 TYGKYKYD
-4138 GKVADLYSD
+4138 KITSLCNS
-4147 VLKRIKADNN
+4147 VLNIIKADTNSD
-4157 KESSRHT
+4157 SSRQT
-4164 RSVLNE
+4164 RWLLNT

-4176 ETEVTQLDKDVA
+4176 ETEATQLDKDVA
-4188 ALAKETGC
+4188 ALAEETGYS
-4196 PLQDIAPYIVV
+4196 LQEIAPYIVV
-4207 PESLKDSQKNVYELD
+4207 PESLKDSAKNVYALD
-4222 AYDMMEYYTESQI
+4222 ANDMMNYYTESQI
-4235 LFEYWYNEILSS
+4235 LLEYWYKEALSS
-4247 GYDED
+4247 GYDD
-4252 SIAGALKDMKKE
+4252 KSVAGALEELKKE
-4264 IKQTMDERYLAIL
+4264 IKQAMDERYLAIL

>member
-1 MATKKY
+1 MA
-7 KNSELGELGKYL
+7 SLLIDP
-19 EESSKKKETD
+19 SKKK
-29 SNNESSALPNSSSV
+29 SKYQSAIDV
-43 QRYDNLGESLNN
+43 V
-55 YLQKSSE
+55 K
-62 VISKNDYVE
+62 
-71 QLRKRKEEIQAQ
+71 KE
-83 FAENKRRND
+83 ND
-92 ELLAQRRTDIGAAA
+92 ELKKKREQQPKEKDYSKSDYADALRAIDSEKEEETSRIRTNQIAPSAYPQTSDNTLRLMRMLEEQEAQ
-106 KSAVNFAREEAKKST
+106 KST

-131 NSPFGKRNPQIEL
+131 KSPFGKRNPQIEL
-144 PTYAHNDFL
+144 PTYVHNGVMY
-153 PNSPAAKAARQKAAN
+153 NSPAAKSERRKDAVNSVLDKA
-168 ESAMTTGVVND
+168 SYV
-179 PILSRGEYLA
+179 GE
-189 SMASAGLDTSL
+189 MGGAGFKTSV
-200 ESTKATIGSVF
+200 ESTKATIGSAF
-211 DKATTFVA
+211 DKAATFVA
-219 SLLGMKQGDEYN
+219 TLLGMNKGDEYN

-245 SSKYPTLTSF
+245 GSKYPTLTSF

-265 STSTI
+265 STSII
-270 DKANAASKKA
+270 DKANAASQKA

-339 AAAALMSTQE
+339 AAAALMGTQE
-349 FSESYAKAINELG
+349 FSESYARAINELG

-390 KGIADKAIAKPLSK
+390 KGVLDKAIAKPLSK
-404 IANPYARAAADVG
+404 IANPYARAATDVVV
-417 ITAAGEAGEQALDYL
+417 TAAGEAGEQSLDYL
-432 ADIATRS
+432 ADMATRS
-439 LVGDENAKVDP
+439 IVGDENAKVDP

-461 ATSLVFGLASYPG
+461 ATSLIFGLASYPG

-486 NNLSKVAAKI
+486 NNLSKAAAKI
-496 ENEQQADILKKI
+496 ENEQQAEVIRKI
-508 ADTVIERAD
+508 ADTVIEQAD

-537 DAVEDIKNIVD
+537 DAAADIKDIVD

-635 LKEADVVARSNRDE
+635 LKEADVVVRSNREE
-649 IEAKAE
+649 IETKAE
-655 ESKKNANANNAA
+655 ESKKTADTNTAA
-667 KSETDIEPA
+667 ENTTSTEPA
-676 KSDTAAQKEVANEK
+676 KPDTTSKETAPETASDGNNETRVTAEQ
-690 PATDI
+690 
-695 SNNLSTPLQ
+695 SS
-704 KTLEIIRLAKENDA
+704 
-718 KSLSELVK
+718 
-726 SVNESEH
+726 
-733 GKNGD
+733 
-738 NAINNTVDYVNEFIQ
+738 
-753 KLSEN
+753 
-758 LKTAQNKDTLEYINT
+758 
-773 VLPQLKNISESL
+773 
-785 RTKRNE
+785 
-791 IDAYLNGNS
+791 
-800 GAETTAKQAPSPKL
+800 SPKL
-814 PEDDFDELLAD
+814 PEDDFAELMED
-825 MERTA
+825 MERSK
-830 AEHDNQQ
+830 AEYDNQQ

-858 TSKVEAY
+858 ASKVEAY

-879 KVEEILGNP
+879 QVEEILGNP
-888 DSDIHHSDLTDA
+888 DSDVHYSDFTEA

-915 FNRKENEVQNV
+915 FNRKENETQNA
-926 ESRTLVDNAIQSI
+926 ESRAQLDNAVQSI
-939 ISDNGPN
+939 KGGSSDN
-946 SKHIKNETLT
+946 KTIKNETLT
-956 FYDENGNKRET
+956 FYDESGKKRET
-967 NVVNQLMKDYG
+967 NIVNQLMKDYG
-978 IEVPIATQGWFN
+978 IEVPLATQGWFN

-996 RYENG
+996 GYKNG
-1001 ESKVHA
+1001 ESVVYA
-1007 DLIGANGKK
+1007 DLKGANGRT
-1016 LKVPDNVYNY
+1016 LKVPDNVYDY
-1026 LDILGNKI
+1026 LDKLGNKI

-1044 NVESAA
+1044 NAESAA
-1050 TVPATNNEVPET
+1050 TAPAANNEVPET
-1062 IPTQTA
+1062 TPAQTA

-1079 EPNVTQSAPTET
+1079 EPNATPSAPVET
-1091 AETSTTA
+1091 AETSNTA

-1110 AETAPAKSKDFYL
+1110 AETAPAKNKDFYL

-1144 GHLSSD
+1144 GYLSSD
-1150 QYSKLKKEFEKLGGY
+1150 QYSKLKNEFEKLGGY
-1165 YSKYAGGFIFKPGTG
+1165 YSKYAGGFTFKSGTG

-1280 ALDMLKDA
+1280 ALDMLNNA
-1288 PTAFGVEINGGSFVS
+1288 P
-1303 DGAAIIRVSKEQ
+1303 
-1315 LSEIKADLKK
+1315 
-1325 QSKAFE
+1325 
-1331 NVDAPTILDL
+1331 
-1341 EHITPAKKLPETT
+1341 
-1354 YTQPG
+1354 
-1359 GLTLVEFENPQ
+1359 
-1370 GEPTYIDNKYLKYF
+1370 
-1384 DKKGNIWGFARF
+1384 
-1396 KSSDSPNYYAL
+1396 
-1407 AATDDD
+1407 
-1413 GNLNGIIMPVRG
+1413 
-1425 NTLDKTKPMVYQG
+1425 
-1438 KSKLQSETTTKQTTE
+1438 SETTTRETTE
-1453 KEIKNNDI
+1453 KEIIDSSVKDKHRAMESGVLPDVAPEATTEVKGIDAGNGVQTETVASDSLVNTFYSQIADRIMEEYLSKDVSLDI
-1461 NLEKENRPDV
+1461 NALRDIATSIYGGTLAEGRFDSKDMTDALELAVNRYLLGEM
-1471 QGLRPEVEKTAPQGG
+1471 QNKIAEF
-1486 GVRETSGR
+1486 
-1494 NGGKSGGDGTRLPR
+1494 NGNT
-1508 VADGDTNAGKSVR
+1508 
-1521 NGEPDISAKSD
+1521 AKSAED
-1532 TGIDERNDSERHDI
+1532 GIVWMEELLTRIPTQTKRTEEQLALQQFSTPPNIAYLANWLADIDSSDFVLEPSAGI
-1546 GGDITDV
+1546 GGLATF
-1553 DTSGRKPVSEKQ
+1553 
-1565 PAKKPANFSFDTE
+1565 AKAFG
-1578 TRKYINTTRPKTADN
+1578 
-1593 IEAIKTLFQIEKEN
+1593 
-1607 RPATTAEKNILAK
+1607 ATTAVNEISERRLGALRSLGFDHVTSENAEQLDNILPD
-1620 YKGWGGL
+1620 Y
-1627 ADAFTNYSTNRE
+1627 
-1639 LKEMLS
+1639 
-1645 EEEYNAAKRST
+1645 
-1656 QNAHYTSLD
+1656 
-1665 VIEAMY
+1665 
-1671 KGLEH
+1671 
-1676 MGFTGGNLLEPSM
+1676 
-1689 GTGNFFGMLPKD
+1689 
-1701 IAKKTKLYGVEMDS
+1701 
-1715 ITGRI
+1715 
-1720 AQALYSDADIKIAPY
+1720 IKPT
-1735 QDVRYND
+1735 VVVMNP
-1742 GSFDVAV
+1742 
-1749 GNVPFSSTTYPYK
+1749 PFSSTGGRTKNSSNNVKPHVEQALNRLQDNGRLVAILGQGASNDAPMFAKWWDSLREQGYDIRANIGIDGSNYRK
-1762 GEKHMLHDYFFVKT
+1762 YGTTFNVRLVVIDKNGTNGKTITGDYTKLYEIPKALEEIRNDRRKNVGAT
-1776 LDKVKDGGIVMFIT
+1776 EPNGTVEGNQRPSIGTRNISENGRAVSDTVPRGNATDVGNGNAVERRVSSDSGRGVRSESDTVEHIQPD
-1790 STGTLDKANPK
+1790 TGTAVSGDNEQLRARVGASGNDENVLEVAQGASGRGIDESVSGGRESSDRNLSVDRRQSGNADVELLGGKRNKGVTESPKKTNTQKKKANTSDDGIYAGYVPSK
-1801 TRDAIAKQAD
+1801 LTVKNAQKHPANLVESSAMAAVSAPTITYTPHIDQNIIDKGLISDVQLENISYAGQAHEEVLESGERRGYFIGDGTGVGKGRQAAGIILDNFNQGRKKALWISEKAALMEDAKRDW
-1811 LVAAFRLPNN
+1811 R
-1821 AFKTNAGTEVT
+1821 
-1832 TDIVVLRK
+1832 DIGGN
-1840 RPEGVSQSDETFFSL
+1840 PDDIFN
-1855 GEIDG
+1855 IDG
-1860 IPINEYFV
+1860 IRKGIGKGKDKVIPSDGILFTAYSTV
-1868 RHPENILGKLV
+1868 RSGKTKDSKTTNADRIIEWLGK
-1879 SEKGMYVSERTQV
+1879 
-1892 RADDRDYSK
+1892 DFD
-1901 ALTEAMNS
+1901 
-1909 LPADIIK
+1909 
-1916 TDMTKSE
+1916 
-1923 VKIENDTQKSR
+1923 
-1934 FIDSDK
+1934 
-1940 GVVFYNSSTGEVTE
+1940 
-1954 LSGKK
+1954 
-1959 ADKAKQFM
+1959 
-1967 RVKDAYNGVINI
+1967 GVII
-1979 SNNPNSTQEERQA
+1979 
-1992 ARQNLEETYNA
+1992 Y
-2003 FTEKYGS
+2003 
-2010 LNSRGAKSDLR
+2010 
-2021 GDAEYWMVS
+2021 
-2030 GLEKKGKSQGEFEKS
+2030 
-2045 DIFTKDLYKKQVP
+2045 
-2058 EHVDSAHDALAV
+2058 
-2070 SISTHGTVDLD
+2070 
-2081 YMSKL
+2081 
-2086 TGQSREVVTSEL
+2086 
-2098 SDAIIET
+2098 
-2105 PDEGWQL
+2105 
-2112 TALYL
+2112 
-2117 SGNIRDKIATA
+2117 
-2128 EKAAKS
+2128 
-2134 DSKFTRNVEMLKAAL
+2134 
-2149 PRQLTADEITPK
+2149 
-2161 LGAAWIEPSYY
+2161 
-2172 EDFAYSVFGRKPKL
+2172 
-2186 SYDTTTGTWVGEI
+2186 
-2199 IPYAYSPKY
+2199 
-2208 GAEAMKLLVPTMNQ
+2208 
-2222 KQLTVRV
+2222 
-2229 DGKVDLQATE
+2229 
-2239 QQRQRQAMLREEFN
+2239 
-2253 GWIFATPERRK
+2253 
-2264 ALEDKFNTLF
+2264 
-2274 ASWRGA
+2274 
-2280 DFNKVGEYLSL
+2280 
-2291 EGVNPEIKLRE
+2291 
-2302 YQKGAVAR
+2302 
-2310 VVFGGDTLL
+2310 
-2319 AHGVGTGKTF
+2319 
-2329 EMIAS
+2329 
-2334 AMESKRLGITHK
+2334 
-2346 NLFVVPNNKV
+2346 
-2356 SDFQSD
+2356 
-2362 IHKLYPSAKVMAVG
+2362 
-2376 EADFTKDRRAA
+2376 
-2387 MISALAT
+2387 
-2394 NDYDIAVIGHSQ
+2394 
-2406 FGFIPVSNETKQ
+2406 
-2418 NALRAQ
+2418 
-2424 IAEIENTVSG
+2424 
-2434 MNSYQDRRTVK
+2434 
-2445 QLEKAKESLE
+2445 
-2455 NKLKELS
+2455 
-2462 TRKDDTINFESLG
+2462 
-2475 VDGLFVDEAHNFK
+2475 DEAHNMNTLLAK
-2488 SLTYYTKLNVAG
+2488 DSKNGSQQAIEANKIQEKLP
-2500 ANAGGAS
+2500 NA
-2507 QRAQDMF
+2507 
-2514 EKTQYLH
+2514 
-2521 DIHGRVVF
+2521 RVVYMS
-2529 GTATPITNSV
+2529 ATG
-2539 AEIYNMTRFVNPEIL
+2539 A
-2554 KEAGIES
+2554 
-2561 FDAWSANFGNIESKV
+2561 V
-2576 EISPD
+2576 E
-2581 GISFRA
+2581 
-2587 KERYSKFSNVNAM
+2587 V
-2600 IGMFRRFADVLRSDE
+2600 
-2615 VLKDLPKAKRVTV
+2615 KDLCFASR
-2628 ECESNDYLEEYLG
+2628 LG
-2641 EIQRRVDALKG
+2641 LWG
-2652 SATKKDNMLLVT
+2652 
-2664 NDGRAAAIDLRL
+2664 
-2676 IAKQIGVSPSEL
+2676 
-2688 DLDGSKINKTVENV
+2688 
-2702 VEEYKNS
+2702 
-2709 AKQKGTQLVFLD
+2709 KGTQFTSAEDFVEKIGASGVAGMELVASSLKAMGAYQARSISYDGVKYDSIKHTLTKNQRVMYDTFCEAWQITLQNMEKAISSTKVKNAGTARSLYYSAMQNFYNQVLSSMAMPSVIEDINKEIANGHSCVIQLINTNEAQQNRELAKVKAEGNDLDDLDITPRGALLGFLENSFPVQQYEEYID
-2721 YGMSDDQEKRYG
+2721 EHGNNQSRPVFDSAGNPVLNKQAVAARNELVERVKEMSIPEGPIDMIINAFGADKVAEVTGRSRRVVEKTDENGNKKKVEEALKPDFRISETTAFQNGEKHILIFSNAGSTGRSYHADKRAKNQEQRIHYVLQPGWNAKTATQGFGRTHRSNQVSAPVYKLITTDIEGQRRFVTSIARRLDQLGALTKGQRQTGSGIFGEKDNLESPLSRDALRIFYKRLGTDAIPEVDGKEIFRKLGLYRDFYDKDGKFKPSNPKSDDITTF
-2733 VDLYSDLIKKLTSKG
+2733 L
-2748 IPSNEIV
+2748 N
-2755 RLDKVD
+2755 RLLALKVD
-2761 NKKLEELYKKVN
+2761 EQNIVFGEFETLRQQMYDEAIANGTLDTGISNVKADKITVDQEETIYTDAKTGAETKYVKATAYRKPQIIASVDDAKVYKNAFQGFVRMQDGAVRAVYRIADETDTFGRVMKKYLLQSPNRSIQSRYNEVTMHQKTSSIPESDWDKAWADEVKNIPEYNESTLNIITGALLPVWNKLPQDGNIKALKIVTD
-2773 NGDVRVLIGSTAR
+2773 NGDQIL
-2786 MGEGLNVQKR
+2786 
-2796 LVALH
+2796 
-2801 HLNPPYRP
+2801 
-2809 SDIEQREGRIIR
+2809 GRIIPP
-2821 FGNENKD
+2821 E
-2828 VRIYRYVQ
+2828 RIDSVLRGMDIKQKVKTYTGAQIYDAVLKKGAEFKFSQ
-2836 KRSFDSYMWQMLER
+2836 SYTGTNTIKRSR
-2850 KQVMI
+2850 V
-2855 NQAMSGGD
+2855 SGENRIEITGSNIWALRNDYPDIFSENIQYTTRYFIPTGD
-2863 INELDDVD
+2863 
-2871 EFVLSA
+2871 
-2877 AEAKALASGN
+2877 
-2887 PLLLEKS
+2887 
-2894 ELDDKFSKLSTAR
+2894 
-2907 SVYLRSVYN
+2907 
-2916 AQDVIASYPAHIQNT
+2916 
-2931 KRNIDKVQ
+2931 
-2939 ETAKIINSNPF
+2939 
-2950 KGDFEIDLKGKK
+2950 KGKK
-2962 YTERKAA
+2962 IIESLNNQYK
-2969 NEALAK
+2969 
-2975 ILADGRYGM
+2975 
-2984 NKTYEIGTIRG
+2984 
-2995 LKLSFM
+2995 M
-3001 QEGQTIR
+3001 QVQT
-3008 LYLDG
+3008 
-3013 ADRTQIEAGSN
+3013 
-3024 NIARIVNAIDKASN
+3024 
-3038 PETQI
+3038 
-3043 SSMQSHVEQLEK
+3043 
-3055 TLSDAKDLVESK
+3055 
-3067 FPQQEEYDATLARLN
+3067 
-3082 EVNALMNEAAGVIA
+3082 
-3096 GGEIIDDEGMDD
+3096 
-3108 NFDDAGGTGSKKSK
+3108 K
-3122 DSAES
+3122 DSEPS
-3127 QILQSKTKG
+3127 MFYSKNKG

-3226 AELEE
+3226 DELEE
-3231 ADYNE
+3231 AGYNE
-3236 SLFPYEAVANYFA
+3236 SLFPYEAVASYFA
-3249 DLMRDQKETAERF
+3249 DLMRNQKETAERF

-3302 QVHYRHK
+3302 QIHYRHK

-3356 YDLAFKERAANS
+3356 HDLAFKERAANS

-3410 LTARIALDRIE
+3410 LTARVALDRIE
-3421 AAEKNN
+3421 AAEKNSN
-3427 GIGSKVYADTELQDK
+3427 ISTRVYADAELQDK

-3448 IQTYELKNP
+3448 IQAYELKNP

-3475 VAVDSGLISSEL
+3475 IAVDSGLISSEL

-3498 VPLYRSFRDG
+3498 VPLYRSFRDA

-3550 AILQNETRKAVFDVI
+3550 AILQNETRKAVFNVV

-3597 NFSSDKIEHLSED
+3597 NFSSDKIKHLSED

-3615 VDDIMETI
+3615 VDDIMATI

-3636 GKDIVSV
+3636 GKNIVSV
-3643 MRNGQPEYYEIHDDG
+3643 MRNGQPEYYELHDDG
-3658 LMESLLSLT
+3658 LMEALLSLA
-3667 PQQMNIWL
+3667 PQQVNIWL
-3675 QLVSKTTN
+3675 QLVSKSTN

-3762 EYQKVVKH
+3762 EYQKLVKH
-3770 HSKLKRIFESAMDFF
+3770 HSKLKRFFESAIDFL
-3785 PRINNSIESASRYAE
+3785 PRINDSIESASRYAE
-3800 YKRKLKEGA
+3800 YKRKLKEGV
-3809 DAHEA
+3809 DSLEA

-3864 IKWLASMIWTAVS
+3864 IKWLVSIIWTAVS

-3914 YIGDD
+3914 YIGDG

-3930 MIPATLAVA
+3930 MIPATLAAA

-4018 KINLFLNEFGLE
+4018 KVNLFLNEFGLE

-4070 TSEKSLLRGIP
+4070 TSEKSLLRGMP

-4188 ALAKETGC
+4188 ALAKETGR

-4264 IKQTMDERYLAIL
+4264 IKQAMDERYLAIL

>member
-1 MATKKY
+1 MA
-7 KNSELGELGKYL
+7 SLLIDP
-19 EESSKKKETD
+19 SKKKSKYQSAIDVVKKENEELKKKREQQPKEKDYSKSDYADALRAID
-29 SNNESSALPNSSSV
+29 SE
-43 QRYDNLGESLNN
+43 
-55 YLQKSSE
+55 
-62 VISKNDYVE
+62 
-71 QLRKRKEEIQAQ
+71 KEEETSRIKTNQIAP
-83 FAENKRRND
+83 
-92 ELLAQRRTDIGAAA
+92 
-106 KSAVNFAREEAKKST
+106 SAYPQTADNTLRLMRMLEEQEAKKST

-179 PILSRGEYLA
+179 PVLSRGEYLA

-200 ESTKATIGSVF
+200 ESTKATIGSAF

-231 KYRFA
+231 KYQFA
-236 ESALKGRAL
+236 DSVLKGRAL
-245 SSKYPTLTSF
+245 GSKYPTLTSF
-255 NDAAKNGIET
+255 ENAAKNGVET
-265 STSTI
+265 NTSTI

-300 IQEKYSDKE
+300 IQERYSDKE
-309 IGEVTQL
+309 IGEVAQL

-322 GAGYGTLPN
+322 SAGYGALSN
-331 VARLGTSA
+331 AARIASPA
-339 AAAALMSTQE
+339 AAAALMGTQE
-349 FSESYAKAINELG
+349 FSESYARAINELG
-362 YSDSQALEYAADT
+362 YSDSQALEYAAHT
-375 ALRRGGEELIIGQFG
+375 ALRRGGEELILGQFG

-439 LVGDENAKVDP
+439 WVGDENAKVDP

-474 KVQLYKSDYNFV
+474 KVRLYKQDYNFV
-486 NNLSKVAAKI
+486 NNLSKAAEKVKNKQEADTI
-496 ENEQQADILKKI
+496 KKVADIAI
-508 ADTVIERAD
+508 DRANVI
-517 VIMDDPNYPRDYKAS
+517 IDDPNYPRDYKAS
-532 VNHMK
+532 VNHIK
-537 DAVEDIKNIVD
+537 DAAEDIKDIV
-548 NYKDRI
+548 
-554 IIENQDKDGAFTII
+554 ENFQEAITYEFEEKDGAFTII

-579 DVQALA
+579 DVQVLA

-621 NPDEKAELQKQVEK
+621 NPDEKAELQKQIEK
-635 LKEADVVARSNRDE
+635 LKEADVVVRSNRDE

-655 ESKKNANANNAA
+655 ESKKNANANNANTAA

-676 KSDTAAQKEVANEK
+676 KSDTAASKEVTNEK
-690 PATDI
+690 PVTDI
-695 SNNLSTPLQ
+695 SNNQSTPLK

-753 KLSEN
+753 KLSKN
-758 LKTAQNKDTLEYINT
+758 LKTAQNKDAVEYINT
-773 VLPQLKNISESL
+773 ALPQLKNISESL
-785 RTKRNE
+785 RSKRNE
-791 IDAYLNGNS
+791 IDAYLNGDGTSKTTNQS
-800 GAETTAKQAPSPKL
+800 AGAKL
-814 PEDDFDELLAD
+814 PEDSLAEATD
-825 MERTA
+825 DVERTE
-830 AEHDNQQ
+830 AEHDNRQ

-865 KQKLRDAQTRDEFR
+865 KQKLRDAQTRGEFR
-879 KVEEILGNP
+879 SVEEILGNP
-888 DSDIHHSDLTDA
+888 DSDIHYSDLTDA

-915 FNRKENEVQNV
+915 FNRKEYEAQNA
-926 ESRTLVDNAIQSI
+926 ESRTLVDNAVRSI
-939 ISDNGPN
+939 KDGKFDNKGIVN
-946 SKHIKNETLT
+946 DALA

-967 NVVNQLMKDYG
+967 HIVNQLMKDFG
-978 IEVPIATQGWFN
+978 IEVPLATQGWFN

-1001 ESKVHA
+1001 ASVVRA
-1007 DLIGANGKK
+1007 DLKGANGRT

-1034 RESSPDTNNS
+1034 RESSPDANNS
-1044 NVESAA
+1044 NAESAA
-1050 TVPATNNEVPET
+1050 TVSAANNEVPET
-1062 IPTQTA
+1062 TPAQTA
-1068 TAAEQNIVKEP
+1068 TAAEQNIAKEP
-1079 EPNVTQSAPTET
+1079 EPNATPSAPAET

-1098 AESPTTVTSNGT
+1098 AESPTTVTSDGT
-1110 AETAPAKSKDFYL
+1110 AETAPAKNKDFYL

-1144 GHLSSD
+1144 GYLSSE

-1165 YSKYAGGFIFKPGTG
+1165 YSKYAGGFTFKSGTG

-1229 GKYEDEYVVE
+1229 GKYEDEYVVD

-1268 TQVADTAASTKQ
+1268 TQATDTAASTEQ
-1280 ALDMLKDA
+1280 TLDMLKNA
-1288 PTAFGVEINGGSFVS
+1288 P
-1303 DGAAIIRVSKEQ
+1303 
-1315 LSEIKADLKK
+1315 
-1325 QSKAFE
+1325 
-1331 NVDAPTILDL
+1331 
-1341 EHITPAKKLPETT
+1341 
-1354 YTQPG
+1354 
-1359 GLTLVEFENPQ
+1359 
-1370 GEPTYIDNKYLKYF
+1370 
-1384 DKKGNIWGFARF
+1384 
-1396 KSSDSPNYYAL
+1396 
-1407 AATDDD
+1407 
-1413 GNLNGIIMPVRG
+1413 
-1425 NTLDKTKPMVYQG
+1425 
-1438 KSKLQSETTTKQTTE
+1438 SETTTRETTE
-1453 KEIKNNDI
+1453 KEITESSVKDKHRAMESGVLPDVAPEATTEVKGIDAGNGVQTETVASDSLVNTFYSQIADKVMEEYLSKGASLDI
-1461 NLEKENRPDV
+1461 NALRDIATSIYGGTLAEGRFDSKDMTDALELAVNRYLLSEM
-1471 QGLRPEVEKTAPQGG
+1471 QNKIAEF
-1486 GVRETSGR
+1486 
-1494 NGGKSGGDGTRLPR
+1494 NGNT
-1508 VADGDTNAGKSVR
+1508 
-1521 NGEPDISAKSD
+1521 AKSAED
-1532 TGIDERNDSERHDI
+1532 GIVWMEELLARIPTQTKRTEEQLALQQFSTPPNIAYLANWLADIDSSDFVLEPSAGI
-1546 GGDITDV
+1546 GGLATF
-1553 DTSGRKPVSEKQ
+1553 
-1565 PAKKPANFSFDTE
+1565 AKAFG
-1578 TRKYINTTRPKTADN
+1578 
-1593 IEAIKTLFQIEKEN
+1593 
-1607 RPATTAEKNILAK
+1607 ATTAVNEISERRLGALRSLGFDHVTSENAEQLDNILPD
-1620 YKGWGGL
+1620 Y
-1627 ADAFTNYSTNRE
+1627 
-1639 LKEMLS
+1639 
-1645 EEEYNAAKRST
+1645 
-1656 QNAHYTSLD
+1656 
-1665 VIEAMY
+1665 
-1671 KGLEH
+1671 
-1676 MGFTGGNLLEPSM
+1676 
-1689 GTGNFFGMLPKD
+1689 
-1701 IAKKTKLYGVEMDS
+1701 
-1715 ITGRI
+1715 
-1720 AQALYSDADIKIAPY
+1720 IKPT
-1735 QDVRYND
+1735 VVVMNP
-1742 GSFDVAV
+1742 
-1749 GNVPFSSTTYPYK
+1749 PFSSTGGRTKNSSNNVKPHVEQALNRLQDNGRLVAILGQGASNDAPMFAKWWDSLREQGYDIRANIGIDGSNYRKYGTTFNVRLVVIDKNGTNGKTITGDYTKLYEIPK
-1762 GEKHMLHDYFFVKT
+1762 ALEEIRNDRRKNIGTAEPNRTVESNKRASGGTRNASDNGRTVSDTVPGGNATDVGSGNAVERRVSSDSGRSIRSEPDTVKHIQPD
-1776 LDKVKDGGIVMFIT
+1776 
-1790 STGTLDKANPK
+1790 TGTAVSGNNEQSGGRGLPSGNDENVTEVAQSESGRGIDESIAGGRESSDRNLSVDRRQSGNADVESLGGKRNGGVTAPPKKTNTQKKKANTSDDGIYAGYVPSK
-1801 TRDAIAKQAD
+1801 LTVKNAQKHPANLVESSAMAAVSAPTITYTPHIDQNIIDKGLISDVQLENISYAGQAHEEVLESGERRGYFIGDGTGVGKGRQAAGIILDNFNQGREKALWISEKAALMEDAKRDW
-1811 LVAAFRLPNN
+1811 R
-1821 AFKTNAGTEVT
+1821 
-1832 TDIVVLRK
+1832 DIGGN
-1840 RPEGVSQSDETFFSL
+1840 PDDIFN
-1855 GEIDG
+1855 IDG
-1860 IPINEYFV
+1860 IRKGIGKGKDKVIPSDGILFTAYSTV
-1868 RHPENILGKLV
+1868 RAGKTKDSKTTNADRIIEWLGK
-1879 SEKGMYVSERTQV
+1879 
-1892 RADDRDYSK
+1892 DFD
-1901 ALTEAMNS
+1901 
-1909 LPADIIK
+1909 
-1916 TDMTKSE
+1916 
-1923 VKIENDTQKSR
+1923 
-1934 FIDSDK
+1934 
-1940 GVVFYNSSTGEVTE
+1940 
-1954 LSGKK
+1954 
-1959 ADKAKQFM
+1959 
-1967 RVKDAYNGVINI
+1967 GVII
-1979 SNNPNSTQEERQA
+1979 
-1992 ARQNLEETYNA
+1992 Y
-2003 FTEKYGS
+2003 
-2010 LNSRGAKSDLR
+2010 
-2021 GDAEYWMVS
+2021 
-2030 GLEKKGKSQGEFEKS
+2030 
-2045 DIFTKDLYKKQVP
+2045 
-2058 EHVDSAHDALAV
+2058 
-2070 SISTHGTVDLD
+2070 
-2081 YMSKL
+2081 
-2086 TGQSREVVTSEL
+2086 
-2098 SDAIIET
+2098 
-2105 PDEGWQL
+2105 
-2112 TALYL
+2112 
-2117 SGNIRDKIATA
+2117 
-2128 EKAAKS
+2128 
-2134 DSKFTRNVEMLKAAL
+2134 
-2149 PRQLTADEITPK
+2149 
-2161 LGAAWIEPSYY
+2161 
-2172 EDFAYSVFGRKPKL
+2172 
-2186 SYDTTTGTWVGEI
+2186 
-2199 IPYAYSPKY
+2199 
-2208 GAEAMKLLVPTMNQ
+2208 
-2222 KQLTVRV
+2222 
-2229 DGKVDLQATE
+2229 
-2239 QQRQRQAMLREEFN
+2239 
-2253 GWIFATPERRK
+2253 
-2264 ALEDKFNTLF
+2264 
-2274 ASWRGA
+2274 
-2280 DFNKVGEYLSL
+2280 
-2291 EGVNPEIKLRE
+2291 
-2302 YQKGAVAR
+2302 
-2310 VVFGGDTLL
+2310 
-2319 AHGVGTGKTF
+2319 
-2329 EMIAS
+2329 
-2334 AMESKRLGITHK
+2334 
-2346 NLFVVPNNKV
+2346 
-2356 SDFQSD
+2356 
-2362 IHKLYPSAKVMAVG
+2362 
-2376 EADFTKDRRAA
+2376 
-2387 MISALAT
+2387 
-2394 NDYDIAVIGHSQ
+2394 
-2406 FGFIPVSNETKQ
+2406 
-2418 NALRAQ
+2418 
-2424 IAEIENTVSG
+2424 
-2434 MNSYQDRRTVK
+2434 
-2445 QLEKAKESLE
+2445 
-2455 NKLKELS
+2455 
-2462 TRKDDTINFESLG
+2462 
-2475 VDGLFVDEAHNFK
+2475 DEAHNMNTLLAK
-2488 SLTYYTKLNVAG
+2488 DSKNGSQQAIEANKIQEKLP
-2500 ANAGGAS
+2500 NA
-2507 QRAQDMF
+2507 
-2514 EKTQYLH
+2514 
-2521 DIHGRVVF
+2521 RVVYMS
-2529 GTATPITNSV
+2529 ATG
-2539 AEIYNMTRFVNPEIL
+2539 A
-2554 KEAGIES
+2554 
-2561 FDAWSANFGNIESKV
+2561 V
-2576 EISPD
+2576 E
-2581 GISFRA
+2581 
-2587 KERYSKFSNVNAM
+2587 V
-2600 IGMFRRFADVLRSDE
+2600 
-2615 VLKDLPKAKRVTV
+2615 KDLCFASR
-2628 ECESNDYLEEYLG
+2628 LG
-2641 EIQRRVDALKG
+2641 LWG
-2652 SATKKDNMLLVT
+2652 
-2664 NDGRAAAIDLRL
+2664 
-2676 IAKQIGVSPSEL
+2676 
-2688 DLDGSKINKTVENV
+2688 
-2702 VEEYKNS
+2702 
-2709 AKQKGTQLVFLD
+2709 KGTQFTSAEDFVEKIGASGVAGMELVASSLKAMGAYQARSISYDGVKYDSIKHTLTKNQRVMYDTFCEAWQITLQNMEKAISSTKVKNAGTARSLYYSAMQNFYNQVLSSMAMPSVIEDINKEIANGHSCVIQLINTNEAQQNRELAKVKAEGNDLDDLDITPRGALLGFLENSFPVQQYEEYID
-2721 YGMSDDQEKRYG
+2721 EHGNNQSRPVFDSAGNPVLNKQAVAARNALVERVKEMSIPEGPIDMIINAFGADKVAEVTGRSRRIVEKVDENGNKKKVEEALKPDFRISETTAFQNGEKHILIFSNAGSTGRSYHADKRAKNQEQRIHYVLQPGWNAKTATQGFGRTHRSNQVSAPVYKLITTDIEGQRRFVTSIARRLDQLGALTKGQRQTGSGIFGEKDNLESPLSRDALRIFYKRLGTGAVPGVDGKEIFRKLGLYRDFYDKDDKFRPSNPKSDDITTF
-2733 VDLYSDLIKKLTSKG
+2733 L
-2748 IPSNEIV
+2748 N
-2755 RLDKVD
+2755 RLLALKVD
-2761 NKKLEELYKKVN
+2761 EQNIVFGEFETLRQQMYDEAIANGTLDTGISNVKADKITVDQEETIYTDAKTGAETKYVKATAYRKPQIIASVDDAKVYKNAFQGFVRMQDGAVRAVYRIADETDTFGRVMKKYLLQSPNRSIQSRYNEVTMRQKTTTIPDSDWDKAWADEIKSIPDYNESTLNIITGALLPVWNKLPQDGNIKALKIVTDS
-2773 NGDVRVLIGSTAR
+2773 GDQIL
-2786 MGEGLNVQKR
+2786 
-2796 LVALH
+2796 
-2801 HLNPPYRP
+2801 
-2809 SDIEQREGRIIR
+2809 GRIIPS
-2821 FGNENKD
+2821 D
-2828 VRIYRYVQ
+2828 RIDGVLRGLDIKQKVKTYTGTQIYDAVLKKGAEFKFSQ
-2836 KRSFDSYMWQMLER
+2836 SYTGTNTIKRSR
-2850 KQVMI
+2850 V
-2855 NQAMSGGD
+2855 SGENRIEITGSNIWALRNDYPEIFSENIQYTTRYFIPTGD
-2863 INELDDVD
+2863 NG
-2871 EFVLSA
+2871 
-2877 AEAKALASGN
+2877 K
-2887 PLLLEKS
+2887 
-2894 ELDDKFSKLSTAR
+2894 
-2907 SVYLRSVYN
+2907 
-2916 AQDVIASYPAHIQNT
+2916 
-2931 KRNIDKVQ
+2931 
-2939 ETAKIINSNPF
+2939 KIIESLNNQY
-2950 KGDFEIDLKGKK
+2950 K
-2962 YTERKAA
+2962 
-2969 NEALAK
+2969 
-2975 ILADGRYGM
+2975 
-2984 NKTYEIGTIRG
+2984 
-2995 LKLSFM
+2995 M
-3001 QEGQTIR
+3001 QAQT
-3008 LYLDG
+3008 
-3013 ADRTQIEAGSN
+3013 
-3024 NIARIVNAIDKASN
+3024 
-3038 PETQI
+3038 
-3043 SSMQSHVEQLEK
+3043 
-3055 TLSDAKDLVESK
+3055 
-3067 FPQQEEYDATLARLN
+3067 
-3082 EVNALMNEAAGVIA
+3082 
-3096 GGEIIDDEGMDD
+3096 
-3108 NFDDAGGTGSKKSK
+3108 K
-3122 DSAES
+3122 DSEPS
-3127 QILQSKTKG
+3127 VFYSKNKG

-3262 KTFTS
+3262 KAFTS

-3347 VDLKNFGNA
+3347 VDLKKFGNA
-3356 YDLAFKERAANS
+3356 HDLAFKERAANS

-3427 GIGSKVYADTELQDK
+3427 GIGSKVYADAELQDK

-3636 GKDIVSV
+3636 GKNIVSV

-3698 TNLIRDTS
+3698 NNLIRDTS

-3762 EYQKVVKH
+3762 EYQKLVKH

-3809 DAHEA
+3809 DALEA

-3864 IKWLASMIWTAVS
+3864 IKWLVSMIWTAVS
-3877 SVALNEFINKYILD
+3877 GVALNEFINKYILD

-3914 YIGDD
+3914 YIGDG

-3930 MIPATLAVA
+3930 MIPATLAAA

-4070 TSEKSLLRGIP
+4070 TSEKSLLRGMP

-4207 PESLKDSQKNVYELD
+4207 PESLKDSQKNAYELD

-4247 GYDED
+4247 GYDDD

>member
-1 MATKKY
+1 MA
-7 KNSELGELGKYL
+7 SLLIDP
-19 EESSKKKETD
+19 SKKKSKYQSAIDIVKKENEELKKKREQQLKEKDYSKSDYADALRAID
-29 SNNESSALPNSSSV
+29 SE
-43 QRYDNLGESLNN
+43 
-55 YLQKSSE
+55 
-62 VISKNDYVE
+62 
-71 QLRKRKEEIQAQ
+71 KEEETSRIKTNQIAP
-83 FAENKRRND
+83 
-92 ELLAQRRTDIGAAA
+92 
-106 KSAVNFAREEAKKST
+106 SAYPQTADNTLRLMRMLEEQEAKKST

-179 PILSRGEYLA
+179 PVLSRGEYLA

-200 ESTKATIGSVF
+200 ESTKATIGSAF

-231 KYRFA
+231 KYQFA
-236 ESALKGRAL
+236 DSVLKGRAL
-245 SSKYPTLTSF
+245 GSKYPTLTSF
-255 NDAAKNGIET
+255 ENAAKNGVET

-300 IQEKYSDKE
+300 IQERYSDKE
-309 IGEVTQL
+309 IGEVAQL

-322 GAGYGTLPN
+322 SAGYGALSN
-331 VARLGTSA
+331 AARIASPA
-339 AAAALMSTQE
+339 AAAALMGTQE
-349 FSESYAKAINELG
+349 FSESYARAINELG
-362 YSDSQALEYAADT
+362 YSDSQALEYAAHT
-375 ALRRGGEELIIGQFG
+375 ALRRGGEELILGQFG
-390 KGIADKAIAKPLSK
+390 KGIAYKAIAKPLSK

-417 ITAAGEAGEQALDYL
+417 ITAAEEAGEQALDYL

-439 LVGDENAKVDP
+439 WVGDENAKVDP

-474 KVQLYKSDYNFV
+474 KVRLYKQDYNFV
-486 NNLSKVAAKI
+486 NNLSKAAEKVKNKQEADTI
-496 ENEQQADILKKI
+496 KKVADIAI
-508 ADTVIERAD
+508 DRANVI
-517 VIMDDPNYPRDYKAS
+517 IDDPNYPRDYKAS
-532 VNHMK
+532 VNHIK
-537 DAVEDIKNIVD
+537 DAAEDIKDIV
-548 NYKDRI
+548 
-554 IIENQDKDGAFTII
+554 ENFQEAITYEFEEKDGAFTII

-579 DVQALA
+579 DVQVLA

-621 NPDEKAELQKQVEK
+621 NPDEKAELQKQIEK
-635 LKEADVVARSNRDE
+635 LKEADVVVRSNRDE

-655 ESKKNANANNAA
+655 ESKKNANANNANTAA
-667 KSETDIEPA
+667 KSETEIEPA
-676 KSDTAAQKEVANEK
+676 KSDTAASKEVNNEK

-695 SNNLSTPLQ
+695 SNNQSTPLK

-758 LKTAQNKDTLEYINT
+758 LKTAQNKDAVEYINT
-773 VLPQLKNISESL
+773 ALPQLKNISESL

-791 IDAYLNGNS
+791 IDAYLNGDGTSKATNQS
-800 GAETTAKQAPSPKL
+800 AGAKL
-814 PEDDFDELLAD
+814 PEDSLAEATD
-825 MERTA
+825 DVERTK
-830 AEHDNQQ
+830 AEHGNQQ
-837 LTSSDSNAIIENE
+837 LTSSDSYAIIENE

-865 KQKLRDAQTRDEFR
+865 KQKLRDAQTRGEFR
-879 KVEEILGNP
+879 SVEEILGNP
-888 DSDIHHSDLTDA
+888 DSDIHYSDLTDA

-915 FNRKENEVQNV
+915 FNRKEYEAQNA
-926 ESRTLVDNAIQSI
+926 ESRTLVDNAVRSI
-939 ISDNGPN
+939 KDGKFDNKGITN
-946 SKHIKNETLT
+946 DALA

-967 NVVNQLMKDYG
+967 HIVNQLMKDFG
-978 IEVPIATQGWFN
+978 IEVPLATQGWFN

-1001 ESKVHA
+1001 ASVVRA
-1007 DLIGANGKK
+1007 DLKGANGRT

-1044 NVESAA
+1044 NAESAA
-1050 TVPATNNEVPET
+1050 TVPAANNEVPET
-1062 IPTQTA
+1062 TPAQTA
-1068 TAAEQNIVKEP
+1068 TAAEQNIAKEP
-1079 EPNVTQSAPTET
+1079 EPNATPSAPAET

-1098 AESPTTVTSNGT
+1098 AESPTTVTSDGT
-1110 AETAPAKSKDFYL
+1110 AETAPAKNKDFYL

-1144 GHLSSD
+1144 GYLSSE
-1150 QYSKLKKEFEKLGGY
+1150 QYSKLKNEFEKLGGY
-1165 YSKYAGGFIFKPGTG
+1165 YSKYAGGFTFKSGTG

-1268 TQVADTAASTKQ
+1268 TQATDTAASTEQ
-1280 ALDMLKDA
+1280 TLDMLKNA
-1288 PTAFGVEINGGSFVS
+1288 P
-1303 DGAAIIRVSKEQ
+1303 
-1315 LSEIKADLKK
+1315 
-1325 QSKAFE
+1325 
-1331 NVDAPTILDL
+1331 
-1341 EHITPAKKLPETT
+1341 
-1354 YTQPG
+1354 
-1359 GLTLVEFENPQ
+1359 
-1370 GEPTYIDNKYLKYF
+1370 
-1384 DKKGNIWGFARF
+1384 
-1396 KSSDSPNYYAL
+1396 
-1407 AATDDD
+1407 
-1413 GNLNGIIMPVRG
+1413 
-1425 NTLDKTKPMVYQG
+1425 
-1438 KSKLQSETTTKQTTE
+1438 SETTTRETTE
-1453 KEIKNNDI
+1453 KEIKNNGI

-1471 QGLRPEVEKTAPQGG
+1471 QGLRPEVEETAPQGE

-1532 TGIDERNDSERHDI
+1532 TGTDERNDSEGHDV

-1565 PAKKPANFSFDTE
+1565 SAKKPVNFSFDTE

-1607 RPATTAEKNILAK
+1607 RPATAAEKNVLAK

-1627 ADAFTNYSTNRE
+1627 ADAFANYSINRE

-1720 AQALYSDADIKIAPY
+1720 AQVLYSDADIKIAPY

-1840 RPEGVSQSDETFFSL
+1840 RPKGVSQSDETFFSL

-2030 GLEKKGKSQGEFEKS
+2030 GLEKKGESLGEFEKS

-2134 DSKFTRNVEMLKAAL
+2134 DSKFTRNVEMLKATL

-2628 ECESNDYLEEYLG
+2628 ECESNDYLEKYLG
-2641 EIQRRVDALKG
+2641 EIQSRVDALKG

-2761 NKKLEELYKKVN
+2761 NKNLEELYKKVN

-2931 KRNIDKVQ
+2931 KRNIDNVQ

-2950 KGDFEIDLKGKK
+2950 KGDFEIELKGKK

-3055 TLSDAKDLVESK
+3055 TLSDAKDLVKSK

-3096 GGEIIDDEGMDD
+3096 GGEIIDDEGMGDD
-3108 NFDDAGGTGSKKSK
+3108 FDDVGETGSKKSK

-3172 ARGAEGIYNTHA
+3172 GRGAEGIYNTHA

-3216 GVEELVDYYR
+3216 GVEELVDYFR
-3226 AELEE
+3226 DELEE

-3236 SLFPYEAVANYFA
+3236 SLFPYEAVAYYFA
-3249 DLMRDQKETAERF
+3249 DLMRNQKETAERF

-3302 QVHYRHK
+3302 QIHYRHK
-3309 DESFVGNA
+3309 DNSFLGNA

-3341 HWFDDV
+3341 DWFDDV
-3347 VDLKNFGNA
+3347 IDLKNFGRA
-3356 YDLAFKERAANS
+3356 HDLAFKERAANS
-3368 IADGRLTIA
+3368 IISGRLNIA
-3377 FTDNHDK
+3377 FTDNNGA
-3384 VIGRSLASVLEEG
+3384 VIGKSLANVLEEG

-3427 GIGSKVYADTELQDK
+3427 SIGSKVYADTELQNK

-3475 VAVDSGLISSEL
+3475 VAVDSGLISSDL
-3487 SDELRELYPHY
+3487 SETLRELYPHY
-3498 VPLYRSFRDG
+3498 VPLYRSMRDSSG
-3508 SAVSSGR
+3508 ASSGR
-3515 GAKTPPS
+3515 GDKTPNS

-3528 GSGRDVLSPVEN
+3528 GSGRDVNSPIEN
-3540 IMNQTVAWTK
+3540 IMYQTAGWTK
-3550 AILQNETRKAVFDVI
+3550 AILQNETRKEVFDYI
-3565 DDTEDMGIWAE
+3565 DSNEDMGIWAE
-3576 KVPASMFR
+3576 KVPASKFR
-3584 DTVTTD
+3584 DTVNTD
-3590 EVAKKLA
+3590 EIAKKIA
-3597 NFSSDKIEHLSED
+3597 QFDSDKIKNLSAD
-3610 EKAEL
+3610 DRAEL
-3615 VDDIMETI
+3615 IEDIMKTI

-3631 KKLNQ
+3631 KSQYQ
-3636 GKDIVSV
+3636 GKNVVSV

-3658 LMESLLSLT
+3658 LMDALTSLT
-3667 PQQMNIWL
+3667 PKQMGIGMRIF
-3675 QLVSKTTN
+3675 SAATN
-3683 LFTALT
+3683 LFTSLT
-3689 TGTNPKFGY
+3689 TGTNPRFGY
-3698 TNLIRDTS
+3698 TNLLRDEK
-3706 TGYIFSE
+3706 TGYIYSE
-3713 TQNNPF
+3713 TRNNPF
-3719 GYVLDLFKAFG
+3719 AYTLDLFKAFG
-3730 EAITE
+3730 EAVME
-3735 SDDYKMYLANGG
+3735 SPDYKSYLANGG
-3747 GYTGAFTMNTRNMKN
+3747 GYTGAFTMNMSNLKHEYRN
-3762 EYQKVVKH
+3762 VVK
-3770 HSKLKRIFESAMDFF
+3770 SSNQLKRALQSALGFVPHVID
-3785 PRINNSIESASRYAE
+3785 SVESASRYAE
-3800 YKRKLKEGA
+3800 YKRTLKEGA
-3809 DAHEA
+3809 NALDA

-3821 TVNFQQGGKYSKFIN
+3821 TVNFQQGGKYSKTIN
-3836 KFIPFFNASLTSL
+3836 KFIPFFNASMTSL
-3849 YQNVSRLNPKNKRTI
+3849 YQNVDRLTNGVKRLL
-3864 IKWLASMIWTAVS
+3864 IKWLAVNVGMAIINIAY
-3877 SVALNEFINKYILD
+3877 NEFSKHILSD
-3891 DDDDFH
+3891 DDDPD
-3897 EAYANL
+3897 EAYSRL
-3903 STYNKFANNNI
+3903 SAYNKFANWNF
-3914 YIGDD
+3914 YIGDG
-3919 QFIRIPKEQTL
+3919 QFFRIPKDRALMLPSTL
-3930 MIPATLAVA
+3930 IMAI
-3939 LYEKY
+3939 YEKY
-3944 AMENPEA
+3944 VQENPDA
-3951 FYKYGEYIV
+3951 FYKYGEYIIES
-3960 DAILPPGPRDT
+3960 ILPPGPRDMT
-3971 IILGSIIDLAKN
+3971 IFGSWLDIAKN
-3983 ETFTGAPIESKAEQY
+3983 ETFTGAPIESKADRY
-3998 KAAETRYNGRTSKLA
+3998 KSRETRYDGKTSKFA
-4013 IAAAP
+4013 IKAAQVLP
-4018 KINLFLNEFGLE
+4018 
-4030 LSPIQIN
+4030 LSPKQID
-4037 YLLDDNTGWVGDFL
+4037 YLIDDNTGWVGDFV
-4051 INLTKFEGTSA
+4051 INLTKSEGTSL
-4062 KEVADLSD
+4062 KEVADLTD
-4070 TSEKSLLRGIP
+4070 TSKKSFLKGLP
-4081 VPNVILRDSTYSTD
+4081 VPSVMMRDSVYSND
-4095 IVTRFYDKKTEY
+4095 ILNKFYDTSTKY
-4107 DQNAA
+4107 SQNAS
-4112 SYKALQKEG
+4112 SYKALLKTG
-4121 KENSKYTFYD
+4121 GLKENSKYTFYD
-4131 TYGKYKF
+4131 TYGKYKYD
-4138 GKVADLYSD
+4138 KITSLCNS
-4147 VLKRIKADNN
+4147 VLNIIKADTNSD
-4157 KESSRHT
+4157 SSRQT
-4164 RSVLNE
+4164 RWLLNT

-4176 ETEVTQLDKDVA
+4176 ETEATQLDKDVA
-4188 ALAKETGC
+4188 ALAEETGYS
-4196 PLQDIAPYIVV
+4196 LQEIAPYIVV
-4207 PESLKDSQKNVYELD
+4207 PESLKDSAKNVYALD
-4222 AYDMMEYYTESQI
+4222 ANDMMNYYTESQI
-4235 LFEYWYNEILSS
+4235 LLEYWYKEALSS
-4247 GYDED
+4247 GYDD
-4252 SIAGALKDMKKE
+4252 KSVAGALEELKKE
-4264 IKQTMDERYLAIL
+4264 IKQAMDERYLAIL

>member
-1 MATKKY
+1 MA
-7 KNSELGELGKYL
+7 SLLIDP
-19 EESSKKKETD
+19 SKKK
-29 SNNESSALPNSSSV
+29 SKYQSAIDV
-43 QRYDNLGESLNN
+43 V
-55 YLQKSSE
+55 K
-62 VISKNDYVE
+62 
-71 QLRKRKEEIQAQ
+71 KE
-83 FAENKRRND
+83 ND
-92 ELLAQRRTDIGAAA
+92 ELKKKREQQPKEKDYSKSDYADALRTIDSEKEEETSRIKTNQIAP
-106 KSAVNFAREEAKKST
+106 SAYPQTADNTLRLMRMLEEQEAKKST

-144 PTYAHNDFL
+144 PTYVHNDFL

-168 ESAMTTGVVND
+168 ESAMATGVVND
-179 PILSRGEYLA
+179 PVLSRGEYLA

-200 ESTKATIGSVF
+200 ESTKATIGSAF

-219 SLLGMKQGDEYN
+219 TLLGMKKGDEYN

-255 NDAAKNGIET
+255 ENAAKNGIET

-270 DKANAASKKA
+270 DKANAASKKT

-300 IQEKYSDKE
+300 IQERYSDKE
-309 IGEVTQL
+309 IGEVAQI
-316 LGNFAY
+316 LGNIAY
-322 GAGYGTLPN
+322 GAGYGALSN
-331 VARLGTSA
+331 AARIASPA

-404 IANPYARAAADVG
+404 IANPYARAATDVVV
-417 ITAAGEAGEQALDYL
+417 TAAGEAGEQALDYL

-439 LVGDENAKVDP
+439 WVGDENAKVDP

-486 NNLSKVAAKI
+486 NNLSKAAAKI
-496 ENEQQADILKKI
+496 ENEQQADILKRI

-537 DAVEDIKNIVD
+537 EAAADIKDIVD

-554 IIENQDKDGAFTII
+554 IIENQDKDGVFTII

-635 LKEADVVARSNRDE
+635 LKEADVVVRSNRDE

-695 SNNLSTPLQ
+695 SNNQSTPLQ

-718 KSLSELVK
+718 KTLSELVK

-758 LKTAQNKDTLEYINT
+758 LKNAQNKDTLEYINT

-791 IDAYLNGNS
+791 IDAHFNGNS
-800 GAETTAKQAPSPKL
+800 GTEITAKQPARPKL

-837 LTSSDSNAIIENE
+837 LTSSDSNVIIENG
-850 QTQPETQT
+850 QTQT

-865 KQKLRDAQTRDEFR
+865 KQKLRDAQTRGEFR
-879 KVEEILGNP
+879 SVEEILGNP
-888 DSDIHHSDLTDA
+888 NSDIHHSDLTDA

-915 FNRKENEVQNV
+915 FNRKENEAQNV

-956 FYDENGNKRET
+956 FYDESGKKRET
-967 NVVNQLMKDYG
+967 NIVNQLMKDYG

-1007 DLIGANGKK
+1007 DLTGANGKK

-1044 NVESAA
+1044 NAESTA

-1062 IPTQTA
+1062 TPAQTA
-1068 TAAEQNIVKEP
+1068 TAAEQNIAKEP
-1079 EPNVTQSAPTET
+1079 EPNATPSAPAET

-1098 AESPTTVTSNGT
+1098 AESPTTVTSDGT
-1110 AETAPAKSKDFYL
+1110 AETAPAKNKDFYL

-1144 GHLSSD
+1144 GYLSSE

-1165 YSKYAGGFIFKPGTG
+1165 YSKYAGGFTFKSGTG

-1229 GKYEDEYVVE
+1229 GKYEDEYVVD

-1268 TQVADTAASTKQ
+1268 TQATDTAASTEQ
-1280 ALDMLKDA
+1280 TLDMLKNA
-1288 PTAFGVEINGGSFVS
+1288 P
-1303 DGAAIIRVSKEQ
+1303 
-1315 LSEIKADLKK
+1315 
-1325 QSKAFE
+1325 
-1331 NVDAPTILDL
+1331 
-1341 EHITPAKKLPETT
+1341 
-1354 YTQPG
+1354 
-1359 GLTLVEFENPQ
+1359 
-1370 GEPTYIDNKYLKYF
+1370 
-1384 DKKGNIWGFARF
+1384 
-1396 KSSDSPNYYAL
+1396 
-1407 AATDDD
+1407 
-1413 GNLNGIIMPVRG
+1413 
-1425 NTLDKTKPMVYQG
+1425 
-1438 KSKLQSETTTKQTTE
+1438 SETTTRETTE
-1453 KEIKNNDI
+1453 KEITDSSVKDKHRAMESGVLPDVAPEATTEVKGIDAGNGVQTETVASDSLVNTFYSQIADRVIEEYLSKGASLDI
-1461 NLEKENRPDV
+1461 NALRDIATSIYGGTLAEGRFDSKDMTDALELAVNRYLLSEM
-1471 QGLRPEVEKTAPQGG
+1471 QNKIAEF
-1486 GVRETSGR
+1486 
-1494 NGGKSGGDGTRLPR
+1494 NGNT
-1508 VADGDTNAGKSVR
+1508 
-1521 NGEPDISAKSD
+1521 AKSAED
-1532 TGIDERNDSERHDI
+1532 GIVWMEELLARIPTQTKRTEEQLALQQFSTPPNIAYLANWLADIDSSDFVLEPSAGI
-1546 GGDITDV
+1546 GGLATF
-1553 DTSGRKPVSEKQ
+1553 
-1565 PAKKPANFSFDTE
+1565 AKAFG
-1578 TRKYINTTRPKTADN
+1578 
-1593 IEAIKTLFQIEKEN
+1593 
-1607 RPATTAEKNILAK
+1607 ATTAVNEISERRLGALRSLGFDHVTSENAEQLDNILPD
-1620 YKGWGGL
+1620 Y
-1627 ADAFTNYSTNRE
+1627 
-1639 LKEMLS
+1639 
-1645 EEEYNAAKRST
+1645 
-1656 QNAHYTSLD
+1656 
-1665 VIEAMY
+1665 
-1671 KGLEH
+1671 
-1676 MGFTGGNLLEPSM
+1676 
-1689 GTGNFFGMLPKD
+1689 
-1701 IAKKTKLYGVEMDS
+1701 
-1715 ITGRI
+1715 
-1720 AQALYSDADIKIAPY
+1720 IKPT
-1735 QDVRYND
+1735 VVVMNP
-1742 GSFDVAV
+1742 
-1749 GNVPFSSTTYPYK
+1749 PFSSTGGRTKNSSNNVKPHVEQALNRLQDNGRLVAILGQGASNDAPMFAKWWDSLREQGYDIRANIGIDGSNYRKYGTTFNVRLVVIDKNGTNGKTITGDYTKLYEIPK
-1762 GEKHMLHDYFFVKT
+1762 ALEEIRNDRRKNIGTAEPNRTVESNKRASGGTRNASDNGRTVSDTVPGGNATDVGSGNAVERRVSSDSGRSIRSEPDTVKHIQPD
-1776 LDKVKDGGIVMFIT
+1776 
-1790 STGTLDKANPK
+1790 TGTAVSGNNEQSGGRGLPSGNDGNVTEVAQSESGRGIDESIAGGRGSSDRNLSVDRRQSGNADVESLGGKRNGGVTAPPKKTNTQKKKANTSDDGIYAGYVPSK
-1801 TRDAIAKQAD
+1801 LTVKNAQKHPANLVESSAMAAVSAPTITYTPHIDQNIIDKGLISDVQLENISYAGQAHEEVLESGERRGYFIGDGTGVGKGRQAAGIILDNFNQGRKKALWISEKAALMEDAKRDW
-1811 LVAAFRLPNN
+1811 R
-1821 AFKTNAGTEVT
+1821 
-1832 TDIVVLRK
+1832 DIGGN
-1840 RPEGVSQSDETFFSL
+1840 PDDIFN
-1855 GEIDG
+1855 IDG
-1860 IPINEYFV
+1860 IRKGIGKGKDKVIPSDG
-1868 RHPENILGKLV
+1868 ILFTAY
-1879 SEKGMYVSERTQV
+1879 STV
-1892 RADDRDYSK
+1892 RAGKTKDSKTTNADR
-1901 ALTEAMNS
+1901 
-1909 LPADIIK
+1909 II
-1916 TDMTKSE
+1916 E
-1923 VKIENDTQKSR
+1923 WL
-1934 FIDSDK
+1934 
-1940 GVVFYNSSTGEVTE
+1940 GE
-1954 LSGKK
+1954 
-1959 ADKAKQFM
+1959 DF
-1967 RVKDAYNGVINI
+1967 DGVII
-1979 SNNPNSTQEERQA
+1979 
-1992 ARQNLEETYNA
+1992 Y
-2003 FTEKYGS
+2003 
-2010 LNSRGAKSDLR
+2010 
-2021 GDAEYWMVS
+2021 
-2030 GLEKKGKSQGEFEKS
+2030 
-2045 DIFTKDLYKKQVP
+2045 
-2058 EHVDSAHDALAV
+2058 
-2070 SISTHGTVDLD
+2070 
-2081 YMSKL
+2081 
-2086 TGQSREVVTSEL
+2086 
-2098 SDAIIET
+2098 
-2105 PDEGWQL
+2105 
-2112 TALYL
+2112 
-2117 SGNIRDKIATA
+2117 
-2128 EKAAKS
+2128 
-2134 DSKFTRNVEMLKAAL
+2134 
-2149 PRQLTADEITPK
+2149 
-2161 LGAAWIEPSYY
+2161 
-2172 EDFAYSVFGRKPKL
+2172 
-2186 SYDTTTGTWVGEI
+2186 
-2199 IPYAYSPKY
+2199 
-2208 GAEAMKLLVPTMNQ
+2208 
-2222 KQLTVRV
+2222 
-2229 DGKVDLQATE
+2229 
-2239 QQRQRQAMLREEFN
+2239 
-2253 GWIFATPERRK
+2253 
-2264 ALEDKFNTLF
+2264 
-2274 ASWRGA
+2274 
-2280 DFNKVGEYLSL
+2280 
-2291 EGVNPEIKLRE
+2291 
-2302 YQKGAVAR
+2302 
-2310 VVFGGDTLL
+2310 
-2319 AHGVGTGKTF
+2319 
-2329 EMIAS
+2329 
-2334 AMESKRLGITHK
+2334 
-2346 NLFVVPNNKV
+2346 
-2356 SDFQSD
+2356 
-2362 IHKLYPSAKVMAVG
+2362 
-2376 EADFTKDRRAA
+2376 
-2387 MISALAT
+2387 
-2394 NDYDIAVIGHSQ
+2394 
-2406 FGFIPVSNETKQ
+2406 
-2418 NALRAQ
+2418 
-2424 IAEIENTVSG
+2424 
-2434 MNSYQDRRTVK
+2434 
-2445 QLEKAKESLE
+2445 
-2455 NKLKELS
+2455 
-2462 TRKDDTINFESLG
+2462 
-2475 VDGLFVDEAHNFK
+2475 DEAHNMNTLLAK
-2488 SLTYYTKLNVAG
+2488 DSKNGSQQAIEANKIQEKLP
-2500 ANAGGAS
+2500 NA
-2507 QRAQDMF
+2507 
-2514 EKTQYLH
+2514 
-2521 DIHGRVVF
+2521 RVVYMS
-2529 GTATPITNSV
+2529 ATG
-2539 AEIYNMTRFVNPEIL
+2539 A
-2554 KEAGIES
+2554 
-2561 FDAWSANFGNIESKV
+2561 V
-2576 EISPD
+2576 E
-2581 GISFRA
+2581 
-2587 KERYSKFSNVNAM
+2587 V
-2600 IGMFRRFADVLRSDE
+2600 
-2615 VLKDLPKAKRVTV
+2615 KDLCFASR
-2628 ECESNDYLEEYLG
+2628 LG
-2641 EIQRRVDALKG
+2641 LWG
-2652 SATKKDNMLLVT
+2652 
-2664 NDGRAAAIDLRL
+2664 
-2676 IAKQIGVSPSEL
+2676 
-2688 DLDGSKINKTVENV
+2688 
-2702 VEEYKNS
+2702 
-2709 AKQKGTQLVFLD
+2709 KGTQFTSAEDFVEKIGASGVAGMELVASSLKAMGAYQARSISYDGVKYDSIKHTLTKNQRVMYDTFCEAWQITLQNMEKAISSTKVKNAGTARSLYYSAMQNFYNQVLSSMAMPSVIEDINKEIANGHSCVIQLINTNEAQQNRELAKVKAEGNDLDDLDITPRGALLGFLENSFPVQQYEEYID
-2721 YGMSDDQEKRYG
+2721 EHGNNQSRPVFDSAGNPVLNKQAVAARNALVERVKEMSIPEGPIDMIINAFGADKVAEVTGRSRRIVEKVDENGNKKKVEEALKPDFRISETTAFQNGEKHILIFSNAGSTGRSYHADKRAKNQEQRIHYVLQPGWNAKTATQGFGRTHRSNQVSAPVYKLITTDIEGQRRFVTSIARRLDQLGALTKGQRQTGSGIFGEKDNLESPLSRDALRIFYKRLGTGAVPGVDGKEIFRKLGLYRDFYDKDDKFRPSNPKSDDITTF
-2733 VDLYSDLIKKLTSKG
+2733 L
-2748 IPSNEIV
+2748 N
-2755 RLDKVD
+2755 RLLALKVD
-2761 NKKLEELYKKVN
+2761 EQNIVFGEFETLRQQMYDEAIANGTLDTGISNVKADKITVDQEETIYTDAKTGAETKYVKATAYRKPQIIASVDDAKVYKNAFQGFVRMQDGAVRAVYRIADETDTFGRVMKKYLLQSPNRSIQSRYNEVTMRQKTTTIPESDWDKAWADEIKSIPDYNESTLNIITGALLPVWNKLPQDGNIKALKIVTDS
-2773 NGDVRVLIGSTAR
+2773 GDQIL
-2786 MGEGLNVQKR
+2786 
-2796 LVALH
+2796 
-2801 HLNPPYRP
+2801 
-2809 SDIEQREGRIIR
+2809 GRIIPS
-2821 FGNENKD
+2821 D
-2828 VRIYRYVQ
+2828 RIDGVLRGLDIKQKVKTYTGTQIYDAVLKKGAEFKFSQ
-2836 KRSFDSYMWQMLER
+2836 SYTGTNTIKRSR
-2850 KQVMI
+2850 V
-2855 NQAMSGGD
+2855 SGENRIEVTGSNIWALRNDYPEIFSENIQYTTRYFIPTGD
-2863 INELDDVD
+2863 NG
-2871 EFVLSA
+2871 
-2877 AEAKALASGN
+2877 K
-2887 PLLLEKS
+2887 
-2894 ELDDKFSKLSTAR
+2894 
-2907 SVYLRSVYN
+2907 
-2916 AQDVIASYPAHIQNT
+2916 
-2931 KRNIDKVQ
+2931 
-2939 ETAKIINSNPF
+2939 KIIESLNNQY
-2950 KGDFEIDLKGKK
+2950 K
-2962 YTERKAA
+2962 
-2969 NEALAK
+2969 
-2975 ILADGRYGM
+2975 
-2984 NKTYEIGTIRG
+2984 
-2995 LKLSFM
+2995 M
-3001 QEGQTIR
+3001 QAQT
-3008 LYLDG
+3008 
-3013 ADRTQIEAGSN
+3013 
-3024 NIARIVNAIDKASN
+3024 
-3038 PETQI
+3038 
-3043 SSMQSHVEQLEK
+3043 
-3055 TLSDAKDLVESK
+3055 
-3067 FPQQEEYDATLARLN
+3067 
-3082 EVNALMNEAAGVIA
+3082 
-3096 GGEIIDDEGMDD
+3096 
-3108 NFDDAGGTGSKKSK
+3108 K
-3122 DSAES
+3122 DSEPS
-3127 QILQSKTKG
+3127 VFYSKNKG

-3347 VDLKNFGNA
+3347 VDLKKFGNA
-3356 YDLAFKERAANS
+3356 HDLAFKERAANS

-3427 GIGSKVYADTELQDK
+3427 SIGSKVYADTELQDK

-3475 VAVDSGLISSEL
+3475 IAVDSGLISSEL

-3584 DTVTTD
+3584 DTVSTD

-3636 GKDIVSV
+3636 GKNIVSV
-3643 MRNGQPEYYEIHDDG
+3643 MRSGQPEYYEIHDDG
-3658 LMESLLSLT
+3658 LMEALLSLT

-3698 TNLIRDTS
+3698 NNLIRDTS

-3762 EYQKVVKH
+3762 EYQKLVKH

-3800 YKRKLKEGA
+3800 YKRKLKEGV
-3809 DAHEA
+3809 DPLEA

-3864 IKWLASMIWTAVS
+3864 IKWLVSMIWTAIS
-3877 SVALNEFINKYILD
+3877 GVAINEFINKYILD

-3914 YIGDD
+3914 YIGDG

-3930 MIPATLAVA
+3930 MIPATLAAA

-4188 ALAKETGC
+4188 ALAKETGY

-4207 PESLKDSQKNVYELD
+4207 PESLKDSQKNAYELD

>member
-1 MATKKY
+1 MA
-7 KNSELGELGKYL
+7 SLLIDP
-19 EESSKKKETD
+19 SKKK
-29 SNNESSALPNSSSV
+29 SKYQSAIDV
-43 QRYDNLGESLNN
+43 V
-55 YLQKSSE
+55 K
-62 VISKNDYVE
+62 
-71 QLRKRKEEIQAQ
+71 KE
-83 FAENKRRND
+83 ND
-92 ELLAQRRTDIGAAA
+92 ELKKKREQQPKEKDYS
-106 KSAVNFAREEAKKST
+106 KSDYADALRAIDSEKEEETSRIKTNQIAPSAYPQTSDNTLRLMRMLEEQEAKKST

-131 NSPFGKRNPQIEL
+131 NSPFGKRNPTISL
-144 PTYAHNDFL
+144 PTYVHNDFL

-168 ESAMTTGVVND
+168 ESAMATGVVND
-179 PILSRGEYLA
+179 PVLSRGEYLA

-200 ESTKATIGSVF
+200 ESTKATIGSAF
-211 DKATTFVA
+211 DKAATFVA
-219 SLLGMKQGDEYN
+219 TLLGMKKGDEYN
-231 KYRFA
+231 KYQLA
-236 ESALKGRAL
+236 DSVLKGRAL
-245 SSKYPTLTSF
+245 GSKYPTLTSF
-255 NDAAKNGIET
+255 ENVAKNGVET

-300 IQEKYSDKE
+300 IQERYSDKE
-309 IGEVTQL
+309 IGEVAQF
-316 LGNFAY
+316 LGEMAY
-322 GAGYGTLPN
+322 GAGYGALSN
-331 VARLGTSA
+331 AARIASPA
-339 AAAALMSTQE
+339 AAAALMGTQE
-349 FSESYAKAINELG
+349 FSESYARAINELG
-362 YSDSQALEYAADT
+362 YSDSQALEYAAHT
-375 ALRRGGEELIIGQFG
+375 ALRRGGEELILGQFG

-439 LVGDENAKVDP
+439 WVGDENAKVDP

-461 ATSLVFGLASYPG
+461 ATSLIFGLASYPG

-486 NNLSKVAAKI
+486 NNLSKAAARI
-496 ENEQQADILKKI
+496 ENEQQAEVLKRI

-537 DAVEDIKNIVD
+537 EAAADIKDIVD

-554 IIENQDKDGAFTII
+554 IIENQDKDGVFTII

-579 DVQALA
+579 DVQVLA

-621 NPDEKAELQKQVEK
+621 NPDEKAELQKQIEK
-635 LKEADVVARSNRDE
+635 LKEADVVVRSNRDE

-655 ESKKNANANNAA
+655 ESKKNADANNANTAA
-667 KSETDIEPA
+667 KSQTDIEPA
-676 KSDTAAQKEVANEK
+676 KSDTAASKEVNNEK
-690 PATDI
+690 PATDV
-695 SNNLSTPLQ
+695 SNNQPTPL
-704 KTLEIIRLAKENDA
+704 K
-718 KSLSELVK
+718 
-726 SVNESEH
+726 
-733 GKNGD
+733 
-738 NAINNTVDYVNEFIQ
+738 
-753 KLSEN
+753 
-758 LKTAQNKDTLEYINT
+758 KTAEQ
-773 VLPQLKNISESL
+773 
-785 RTKRNE
+785 
-791 IDAYLNGNS
+791 
-800 GAETTAKQAPSPKL
+800 
-814 PEDDFDELLAD
+814 
-825 MERTA
+825 
-830 AEHDNQQ
+830 DNQQ
-837 LTSSDSNAIIENE
+837 LTSSDSNAIIEKDLSQVSKDKGEKLEDSNVKLSKDFE
-850 QTQPETQT
+850 DYSINQQDVIEGYEESVDTSFREFIEREMRGELKQNDSYALKNVSDKAAADIKKAVGVDATGFKTAIEARMVTHILQGHGENGT
-858 TSKVEAY
+858 TDHSMANIDDIARMQFVIDNYDNIEDGGKSKSYFESYVSRSGELRQHTAHTVVYSKKVNGVYYVVEAVPDTKRKTAY
-865 KQKLRDAQTRDEFR
+865 IISAYMSKKERNGLSNGNNNENADITRSETSDTAEKPRAFESAPDAHSLNEIISNNSDAVNSESKKSPKEFSLTH
-879 KVEEILGNP
+879 KKSNAVS
-888 DSDIHHSDLTDA
+888 DS
-900 DRDEIYKISD
+900 
-910 EKQIE
+910 
-915 FNRKENEVQNV
+915 V
-926 ESRTLVDNAIQSI
+926 ESDSAQGT
-939 ISDNGPN
+939 
-946 SKHIKNETLT
+946 
-956 FYDENGNKRET
+956 REM
-967 NVVNQLMKDYG
+967 Q
-978 IEVPIATQGWFN
+978 
-990 KRLISF
+990 
-996 RYENG
+996 
-1001 ESKVHA
+1001 
-1007 DLIGANGKK
+1007 
-1016 LKVPDNVYNY
+1016 
-1026 LDILGNKI
+1026 
-1034 RESSPDTNNS
+1034 
-1044 NVESAA
+1044 AA
-1050 TVPATNNEVPET
+1050 
-1062 IPTQTA
+1062 
-1068 TAAEQNIVKEP
+1068 KEP
-1079 EPNVTQSAPTET
+1079 EPNATPSAPAET

-1098 AESPTTVTSNGT
+1098 AESPTTVMSNGT
-1110 AETAPAKSKDFYL
+1110 AETAPAKNKDFNL

-1144 GHLSSD
+1144 GYLSSE
-1150 QYSKLKKEFEKLGGY
+1150 QYSKLKNEFEKLGGY
-1165 YSKYAGGFIFKPGTG
+1165 YSKYAGGFTFKSGTG

-1229 GKYEDEYVVE
+1229 GKYEDEYVVD

-1268 TQVADTAASTKQ
+1268 TQATDTAASTEQ
-1280 ALDMLKDA
+1280 TLDMLKNA
-1288 PTAFGVEINGGSFVS
+1288 P
-1303 DGAAIIRVSKEQ
+1303 
-1315 LSEIKADLKK
+1315 
-1325 QSKAFE
+1325 
-1331 NVDAPTILDL
+1331 
-1341 EHITPAKKLPETT
+1341 
-1354 YTQPG
+1354 
-1359 GLTLVEFENPQ
+1359 
-1370 GEPTYIDNKYLKYF
+1370 
-1384 DKKGNIWGFARF
+1384 
-1396 KSSDSPNYYAL
+1396 
-1407 AATDDD
+1407 
-1413 GNLNGIIMPVRG
+1413 
-1425 NTLDKTKPMVYQG
+1425 
-1438 KSKLQSETTTKQTTE
+1438 SETTTRETTE
-1453 KEIKNNDI
+1453 KEIKNNGI

-1471 QGLRPEVEKTAPQGG
+1471 QGLRPEVEETAPQGE

-1532 TGIDERNDSERHDI
+1532 TGIDERNDSEGHDG

-1565 PAKKPANFSFDTE
+1565 SAKKPVNFSFDTE

-1607 RPATTAEKNILAK
+1607 RPATAAEKNVLAK

-1627 ADAFTNYSTNRE
+1627 ADAFTNYSINRE

-1720 AQALYSDADIKIAPY
+1720 AQVLYSDADIKIAPY

-1832 TDIVVLRK
+1832 TDIVILRK
-1840 RPEGVSQSDETFFSL
+1840 RPKGVSQSDETFFSL

-1979 SNNPNSTQEERQA
+1979 SNNPHSTQEERQA

-2030 GLEKKGKSQGEFEKS
+2030 GLEKKGKSPGEFEKS

-2134 DSKFTRNVEMLKAAL
+2134 DSKFTRNVEMLKATL
-2149 PRQLTADEITPK
+2149 PRQMTADEITPK

-2424 IAEIENTVSG
+2424 IAEMENTVSG

-2462 TRKDDTINFESLG
+2462 TRKDDTVNFESLG
-2475 VDGLFVDEAHNFK
+2475 IDGLFVDEAHNFK

-2628 ECESNDYLEEYLG
+2628 ECESNDYLEKYLG
-2641 EIQRRVDALKG
+2641 EIQSRVDALKG

-2733 VDLYSDLIKKLTSKG
+2733 VDLYSDLIKKLTAKG

-2761 NKKLEELYKKVN
+2761 NKNLEELYKKVN

-2786 MGEGLNVQKR
+2786 MGEGLNVQKH

-2931 KRNIDKVQ
+2931 KRNIDNVQ

-2950 KGDFEIDLKGKK
+2950 KGDFEIELKGKK
-2962 YTERKAA
+2962 YTERRAA

-3043 SSMQSHVEQLEK
+3043 ASMKSHVEQLEK
-3055 TLSDAKDLVESK
+3055 TLSDAKDLVKSK

-3096 GGEIIDDEGMDD
+3096 GGEIIDDEGMGDD
-3108 NFDDAGGTGSKKSK
+3108 FDDVGETGSKKSK
-3122 DSAES
+3122 DSAEP

-3341 HWFDDV
+3341 RWFDDV

-3356 YDLAFKERAANS
+3356 HDLAFKERAANS

-3427 GIGSKVYADTELQDK
+3427 GIGSKVYADAELQDK

-3636 GKDIVSV
+3636 GKNIVSV

-3658 LMESLLSLT
+3658 LMEALLSLT

-3698 TNLIRDTS
+3698 NNLIRDTS

-3762 EYQKVVKH
+3762 EYQKLVKH

-3809 DAHEA
+3809 DALEA

-3864 IKWLASMIWTAVS
+3864 IKWLVSMIWTAVS
-3877 SVALNEFINKYILD
+3877 GVALNEFINKYILD

-3914 YIGDD
+3914 YIGDG

-3930 MIPATLAVA
+3930 MIPATLAAA

-4070 TSEKSLLRGIP
+4070 TSEKSLLRGMP

>member
-1 MATKKY
+1 MANLLIDPSK
-7 KNSELGELGKYL
+7 KNSKYQ
-19 EESSKKKETD
+19 SAIDIVKKE
-29 SNNESSALPNSSSV
+29 
-43 QRYDNLGESLNN
+43 
-55 YLQKSSE
+55 
-62 VISKNDYVE
+62 
-71 QLRKRKEEIQAQ
+71 
-83 FAENKRRND
+83 ND
-92 ELLAQRRTDIGAAA
+92 ELKKKREQQSEEKNYSKTDYADALRAIDSEKEEETSKIRTNQIAPSAYPQTSDNTLRLMRMLEEQEAQ
-106 KSAVNFAREEAKKST
+106 KST

-131 NSPFGKRNPQIEL
+131 NSPFGKRNPQVEL
-144 PTYAHNDFL
+144 PTYVHNDFL
-153 PNSPAAKAARQKAAN
+153 PNSPAAKSERRKDAVNSVLDKA
-168 ESAMTTGVVND
+168 SYV
-179 PILSRGEYLA
+179 GE
-189 SMASAGLDTSL
+189 MGGAGFKTSV
-200 ESTKATIGSVF
+200 ESTKATIGSAF

-219 SLLGMKQGDEYN
+219 TLLGMKKGDEYN

-245 SSKYPTLTSF
+245 GSKYPTLTSF

-265 STSTI
+265 STSII

-322 GAGYGTLPN
+322 GVGYGTLSN
-331 VARLGTSA
+331 VARIGTTA

-349 FSESYAKAINELG
+349 FSESYAKAVNELG

-404 IANPYARAAADVG
+404 IANPYARAAADVA
-417 ITAAGEAGEQALDYL
+417 ITAAGEAGEQSLDYL
-432 ADIATRS
+432 ADMATRS
-439 LVGDENAKVDP
+439 IVGDENAKVDP

-461 ATSLVFGLASYPG
+461 ATSLIFGLASYPG

-486 NNLSKVAAKI
+486 NNLSKAAAKI
-496 ENEQQADILKKI
+496 ENEQQAEVIRKI
-508 ADTVIERAD
+508 ADTVIEQAD

-537 DAVEDIKNIVD
+537 DAAADIKDIVD

-635 LKEADVVARSNRDE
+635 LKEADVVVRSNREE
-649 IEAKAE
+649 IETKAE
-655 ESKKNANANNAA
+655 ESKKTADTNTAA
-667 KSETDIEPA
+667 ENTTSTEPA
-676 KSDTAAQKEVANEK
+676 KPDTTSKETAPETASDGNNETRVTAEQ
-690 PATDI
+690 
-695 SNNLSTPLQ
+695 SS
-704 KTLEIIRLAKENDA
+704 
-718 KSLSELVK
+718 SL
-726 SVNESEH
+726 
-733 GKNGD
+733 
-738 NAINNTVDYVNEFIQ
+738 
-753 KLSEN
+753 
-758 LKTAQNKDTLEYINT
+758 
-773 VLPQLKNISESL
+773 
-785 RTKRNE
+785 
-791 IDAYLNGNS
+791 
-800 GAETTAKQAPSPKL
+800 KL
-814 PEDDFDELLAD
+814 PEDDFAELMED
-825 MERTA
+825 MERSK
-830 AEHDNQQ
+830 AEYDNQQ

-865 KQKLRDAQTRDEFR
+865 KQKHRDAQTRDEFR
-879 KVEEILGNP
+879 RVEETISDPNN
-888 DSDIHHSDLTDA
+888 SDINYSDLTNA

-915 FNRKENEVQNV
+915 FNRKENEAQNA
-926 ESRTLVDNAIQSI
+926 ESHAQLDNAVQSI
-939 ISDNGPN
+939 RGGSSDN
-946 SKHIKNETLT
+946 KTIKNETLT
-956 FYDENGNKRET
+956 FYDESGKKRET
-967 NVVNQLMKDYG
+967 NIVNQLMKDYG

-1044 NVESAA
+1044 NAESAA

-1068 TAAEQNIVKEP
+1068 TVVEPDIAKEP
-1079 EPNVTQSAPTET
+1079 EPNATSSAPAET

-1110 AETAPAKSKDFYL
+1110 AETAPAKNKDFYL

-1144 GHLSSD
+1144 GYLSSD
-1150 QYSKLKKEFEKLGGY
+1150 QYSKLKNEFEKLGGY

-1216 GNSNAKVVDYIDN
+1216 GNSKAKVVDYIDN

-1268 TQVADTAASTKQ
+1268 TQATDTAASTKQ
-1280 ALDMLKDA
+1280 ALDMLNNA
-1288 PTAFGVEINGGSFVS
+1288 P
-1303 DGAAIIRVSKEQ
+1303 
-1315 LSEIKADLKK
+1315 SE
-1325 QSKAFE
+1325 
-1331 NVDAPTILDL
+1331 
-1341 EHITPAKKLPETT
+1341 
-1354 YTQPG
+1354 
-1359 GLTLVEFENPQ
+1359 
-1370 GEPTYIDNKYLKYF
+1370 
-1384 DKKGNIWGFARF
+1384 
-1396 KSSDSPNYYAL
+1396 
-1407 AATDDD
+1407 
-1413 GNLNGIIMPVRG
+1413 
-1425 NTLDKTKPMVYQG
+1425 
-1438 KSKLQSETTTKQTTE
+1438 TTKQTTE
-1453 KEIKNNDI
+1453 KEINDSSVKDKHRAMESGVLPDVAPEATTEVKGIDAGNGVQTETVASDSLVNTFYSQIADRITGEYLSKGATLDI
-1461 NLEKENRPDV
+1461 NALRDIATSIYGGTLAEGRFDSKDMTDALELAVNRYLLSEM
-1471 QGLRPEVEKTAPQGG
+1471 QNKIAEF
-1486 GVRETSGR
+1486 
-1494 NGGKSGGDGTRLPR
+1494 NGNT
-1508 VADGDTNAGKSVR
+1508 
-1521 NGEPDISAKSD
+1521 AKSAED
-1532 TGIDERNDSERHDI
+1532 GIVWMEELLARIPTQTKRTEEQLALQQFSTPPNIAYLANWLADIDSSDFVLEPSAGI
-1546 GGDITDV
+1546 GGLATF
-1553 DTSGRKPVSEKQ
+1553 
-1565 PAKKPANFSFDTE
+1565 AKAFG
-1578 TRKYINTTRPKTADN
+1578 
-1593 IEAIKTLFQIEKEN
+1593 
-1607 RPATTAEKNILAK
+1607 ATTAVNEISERRLGALRSLGFDHVTSENAEQLDNILPD
-1620 YKGWGGL
+1620 Y
-1627 ADAFTNYSTNRE
+1627 
-1639 LKEMLS
+1639 
-1645 EEEYNAAKRST
+1645 
-1656 QNAHYTSLD
+1656 
-1665 VIEAMY
+1665 
-1671 KGLEH
+1671 
-1676 MGFTGGNLLEPSM
+1676 
-1689 GTGNFFGMLPKD
+1689 
-1701 IAKKTKLYGVEMDS
+1701 
-1715 ITGRI
+1715 
-1720 AQALYSDADIKIAPY
+1720 IKPT
-1735 QDVRYND
+1735 VVVMNP
-1742 GSFDVAV
+1742 
-1749 GNVPFSSTTYPYK
+1749 PFSSTGGRTKNSSNNVKPHVEQALNRLQDNGRLVAILGQGASNDAPMFAKWWDSLREQGYDIRANIGIDGSNYRK
-1762 GEKHMLHDYFFVKT
+1762 YGTTFNVRLVVIDKNGTNGKTITGDYTKLYEIPKALEEIRNDRRKNVGAT
-1776 LDKVKDGGIVMFIT
+1776 EPNGTVEGNQRPSIGTRNAPGNGRTVSDTVPRGNATDVGNGNAVERRVSSDSGRSIRSEPNTVERIQPD
-1790 STGTLDKANPK
+1790 TGTAVSGNNEQLGERVGTSGNDENVAKVAQGESGRGIDESVSGGRESSDRNLSVDRRQSGNADVESLGGKRNKGVTESPKKTNTQKKKANTSDDGIYAGYVPSK
-1801 TRDAIAKQAD
+1801 LTVKNAQKHPANLVESSAMAAVSAPTITYTPHIDQNIIDKGLISDVQLENISYAGQAHEEVLESGERRGYFIGDGTGVGKGRQAAGIILDNFNQGRKKALWISEKAALMEDAKRDW
-1811 LVAAFRLPNN
+1811 R
-1821 AFKTNAGTEVT
+1821 
-1832 TDIVVLRK
+1832 DIGGN
-1840 RPEGVSQSDETFFSL
+1840 PDDIFN
-1855 GEIDG
+1855 IDG
-1860 IPINEYFV
+1860 IRKGIGKGKDKVIPSDGILFTAYSTV
-1868 RHPENILGKLV
+1868 RSGKTKDSKTTNADRIIEWLGK
-1879 SEKGMYVSERTQV
+1879 
-1892 RADDRDYSK
+1892 DFD
-1901 ALTEAMNS
+1901 
-1909 LPADIIK
+1909 
-1916 TDMTKSE
+1916 
-1923 VKIENDTQKSR
+1923 
-1934 FIDSDK
+1934 
-1940 GVVFYNSSTGEVTE
+1940 
-1954 LSGKK
+1954 
-1959 ADKAKQFM
+1959 
-1967 RVKDAYNGVINI
+1967 GVII
-1979 SNNPNSTQEERQA
+1979 
-1992 ARQNLEETYNA
+1992 Y
-2003 FTEKYGS
+2003 
-2010 LNSRGAKSDLR
+2010 
-2021 GDAEYWMVS
+2021 
-2030 GLEKKGKSQGEFEKS
+2030 
-2045 DIFTKDLYKKQVP
+2045 
-2058 EHVDSAHDALAV
+2058 
-2070 SISTHGTVDLD
+2070 
-2081 YMSKL
+2081 
-2086 TGQSREVVTSEL
+2086 
-2098 SDAIIET
+2098 
-2105 PDEGWQL
+2105 
-2112 TALYL
+2112 
-2117 SGNIRDKIATA
+2117 
-2128 EKAAKS
+2128 
-2134 DSKFTRNVEMLKAAL
+2134 
-2149 PRQLTADEITPK
+2149 
-2161 LGAAWIEPSYY
+2161 
-2172 EDFAYSVFGRKPKL
+2172 
-2186 SYDTTTGTWVGEI
+2186 
-2199 IPYAYSPKY
+2199 
-2208 GAEAMKLLVPTMNQ
+2208 
-2222 KQLTVRV
+2222 
-2229 DGKVDLQATE
+2229 
-2239 QQRQRQAMLREEFN
+2239 
-2253 GWIFATPERRK
+2253 
-2264 ALEDKFNTLF
+2264 
-2274 ASWRGA
+2274 
-2280 DFNKVGEYLSL
+2280 
-2291 EGVNPEIKLRE
+2291 
-2302 YQKGAVAR
+2302 
-2310 VVFGGDTLL
+2310 
-2319 AHGVGTGKTF
+2319 
-2329 EMIAS
+2329 
-2334 AMESKRLGITHK
+2334 
-2346 NLFVVPNNKV
+2346 
-2356 SDFQSD
+2356 
-2362 IHKLYPSAKVMAVG
+2362 
-2376 EADFTKDRRAA
+2376 
-2387 MISALAT
+2387 
-2394 NDYDIAVIGHSQ
+2394 
-2406 FGFIPVSNETKQ
+2406 
-2418 NALRAQ
+2418 
-2424 IAEIENTVSG
+2424 
-2434 MNSYQDRRTVK
+2434 
-2445 QLEKAKESLE
+2445 
-2455 NKLKELS
+2455 
-2462 TRKDDTINFESLG
+2462 
-2475 VDGLFVDEAHNFK
+2475 DEAHNMNTLLAK
-2488 SLTYYTKLNVAG
+2488 DSKNGSQQAIEANKIQEKLP
-2500 ANAGGAS
+2500 NA
-2507 QRAQDMF
+2507 
-2514 EKTQYLH
+2514 
-2521 DIHGRVVF
+2521 RVVYMS
-2529 GTATPITNSV
+2529 ATG
-2539 AEIYNMTRFVNPEIL
+2539 A
-2554 KEAGIES
+2554 
-2561 FDAWSANFGNIESKV
+2561 V
-2576 EISPD
+2576 E
-2581 GISFRA
+2581 
-2587 KERYSKFSNVNAM
+2587 V
-2600 IGMFRRFADVLRSDE
+2600 
-2615 VLKDLPKAKRVTV
+2615 KDLCFASR
-2628 ECESNDYLEEYLG
+2628 LG
-2641 EIQRRVDALKG
+2641 LWG
-2652 SATKKDNMLLVT
+2652 
-2664 NDGRAAAIDLRL
+2664 
-2676 IAKQIGVSPSEL
+2676 
-2688 DLDGSKINKTVENV
+2688 
-2702 VEEYKNS
+2702 
-2709 AKQKGTQLVFLD
+2709 KGTQFTSAEDFVEKIGASGVAGMELVASSLKAMGAYQARSISYDGVKYDSIKHTLTKNQRVMYDTFCEAWQITLQNMEKAISSTKIKNAGTTRSLYYSAMQNFYNQVLSSMAMPSVIEDINKEIANGHSCVIQLINTNEAQQNRELAKVKAEGNDLDDLDITPRGALLGFLENSFPVQQYEEYID
-2721 YGMSDDQEKRYG
+2721 EHGNNQSRPVFDSAGNPVLNKQAVAARNELVERVKEMSIPEGPIDMIINAFGADKVAEVTGRSRRVVEKTDENGNKKKVEEALKPDFRISETTAFQNGEKHILIFSNAGSTGRSYHADKRAKNQEQRIHYVLQPGWNAKTATQGFGRTHRSNQVSAPVYKLITTDIEGQRRFVTSIARRLDQLGALTKGQRQTGSGIFGEKDNLESPLSRDALRIFYKRLGTDAIPEVDGKEIFRKLGLYRDFYDKDGKFKPSNPKSDDITTF
-2733 VDLYSDLIKKLTSKG
+2733 L
-2748 IPSNEIV
+2748 N
-2755 RLDKVD
+2755 RLLALKVD
-2761 NKKLEELYKKVN
+2761 EQNIVFGEFETLRQQMYDEAIANGTLDTGISNVKADKITVDQEETIYTDAKTGAETKYVKATAYRKPQIIASVDDAKVYKNAFQGFVRMQDGAVRAVYRIADETDTFGRVMKKYLLQSPNRSIQSRYNEVTMHQKTTSIPESDWDKAWADEVKNIPEYNESTLNIITGALLPVWNKLPQDGNIKALKIVTD
-2773 NGDVRVLIGSTAR
+2773 NGDQIL
-2786 MGEGLNVQKR
+2786 
-2796 LVALH
+2796 
-2801 HLNPPYRP
+2801 
-2809 SDIEQREGRIIR
+2809 GRIIPP
-2821 FGNENKD
+2821 E
-2828 VRIYRYVQ
+2828 RIDSVLRGMDIKQKVKTYTGAQIYDAVLKKGAEFKFSQ
-2836 KRSFDSYMWQMLER
+2836 SYTGTNTIKRSR
-2850 KQVMI
+2850 V
-2855 NQAMSGGD
+2855 SGENRIEITGSNIWALRNDYPDIFSENIQYTTRYFIPTGD
-2863 INELDDVD
+2863 
-2871 EFVLSA
+2871 
-2877 AEAKALASGN
+2877 
-2887 PLLLEKS
+2887 
-2894 ELDDKFSKLSTAR
+2894 
-2907 SVYLRSVYN
+2907 
-2916 AQDVIASYPAHIQNT
+2916 
-2931 KRNIDKVQ
+2931 
-2939 ETAKIINSNPF
+2939 
-2950 KGDFEIDLKGKK
+2950 KGKK
-2962 YTERKAA
+2962 IIESLNNQYK
-2969 NEALAK
+2969 
-2975 ILADGRYGM
+2975 
-2984 NKTYEIGTIRG
+2984 
-2995 LKLSFM
+2995 M
-3001 QEGQTIR
+3001 QAQT
-3008 LYLDG
+3008 
-3013 ADRTQIEAGSN
+3013 
-3024 NIARIVNAIDKASN
+3024 
-3038 PETQI
+3038 
-3043 SSMQSHVEQLEK
+3043 
-3055 TLSDAKDLVESK
+3055 
-3067 FPQQEEYDATLARLN
+3067 
-3082 EVNALMNEAAGVIA
+3082 
-3096 GGEIIDDEGMDD
+3096 
-3108 NFDDAGGTGSKKSK
+3108 K
-3122 DSAES
+3122 DSEPS
-3127 QILQSKTKG
+3127 MFYSKNKG

-3226 AELEE
+3226 DELEE
-3231 ADYNE
+3231 AGYNE
-3236 SLFPYEAVANYFA
+3236 SLFPYEAVASYFA
-3249 DLMRDQKETAERF
+3249 DLMRNQKETAERF

-3302 QVHYRHK
+3302 QIHYRHK

-3356 YDLAFKERAANS
+3356 HDLAFKERAANS

-3421 AAEKNN
+3421 AAEKNSS
-3427 GIGSKVYADTELQDK
+3427 IGSKVYADAELQDK
-3442 DNLISD
+3442 VNLISD

-3475 VAVDSGLISSEL
+3475 IAVDSGLISSEL

-3498 VPLYRSFRDG
+3498 VPLYRSFRDA

-3550 AILQNETRKAVFDVI
+3550 AILQNETRKAVFDVV

-3597 NFSSDKIEHLSED
+3597 NFSSDKIKHLSED

-3615 VDDIMETI
+3615 VDDIMATI

-3636 GKDIVSV
+3636 GKNIVSV
-3643 MRNGQPEYYEIHDDG
+3643 MRNGQPEYYELHDDG
-3658 LMESLLSLT
+3658 LMEALLSLA
-3667 PQQMNIWL
+3667 PQQVNIWL
-3675 QLVSKTTN
+3675 QLVSKSTN

-3762 EYQKVVKH
+3762 EYQKLVKH
-3770 HSKLKRIFESAMDFF
+3770 HSKLKRFFESAIDFL
-3785 PRINNSIESASRYAE
+3785 PRINDSIESASRYAE
-3800 YKRKLKEGA
+3800 YKRKLKEGV
-3809 DAHEA
+3809 DSLEA

-3864 IKWLASMIWTAVS
+3864 IKWLASIIWTAIS

-3914 YIGDD
+3914 YIGDG

-3930 MIPATLAVA
+3930 MIPATLAAA

-4018 KINLFLNEFGLE
+4018 KVNLFLNEFGLE

-4070 TSEKSLLRGIP
+4070 TSEKSLLRGMP

-4188 ALAKETGC
+4188 ALAKETGR

-4264 IKQTMDERYLAIL
+4264 IKQAMDERYLAIL

>member
-1 MATKKY
+1 MA
-7 KNSELGELGKYL
+7 NLLIDP
-19 EESSKKKETD
+19 SKKKSKYQSAIDIVKKENEELKKKREQQPKEKDYSKTD
-29 SNNESSALPNSSSV
+29 YADAL
-43 QRYDNLGESLNN
+43 RTID
-55 YLQKSSE
+55 SE
-62 VISKNDYVE
+62 
-71 QLRKRKEEIQAQ
+71 KEEETSRIKTNQIAP
-83 FAENKRRND
+83 
-92 ELLAQRRTDIGAAA
+92 
-106 KSAVNFAREEAKKST
+106 SAYPQTADNTLRLMRMLEEQEAKKSK

-153 PNSPAAKAARQKAAN
+153 SNSPAAKAARQKAAN

-179 PILSRGEYLA
+179 PVLSRGEYLA

-200 ESTKATIGSVF
+200 ESTKATIGSAF

-245 SSKYPTLTSF
+245 GSKYPTLTSF
-255 NDAAKNGIET
+255 ENAAKNGIET

-286 DYAKNNSSQATLKK
+286 DYAKNNSSQATLNK
-300 IQEKYSDKE
+300 IQERYSDKE
-309 IGEVTQL
+309 IGEVAQL
-316 LGNFAY
+316 LGNIAY
-322 GAGYGTLPN
+322 GAGYGALSN
-331 VARLGTSA
+331 AARIASPA
-339 AAAALMSTQE
+339 AAAALMGTQE
-349 FSESYAKAINELG
+349 FSESYARAINELG
-362 YSDSQALEYAADT
+362 YSDSQALEYAAYT
-375 ALRRGGEELIIGQFG
+375 ALRRGGEELILGQFG
-390 KGIADKAIAKPLSK
+390 KGIGDKAIAKPLSK

-439 LVGDENAKVDP
+439 WVGDENAKVDP

-486 NNLSKVAAKI
+486 NNLSKAAARI
-496 ENEQQADILKKI
+496 ENEQQAEVIKRI

-537 DAVEDIKNIVD
+537 EAAADIKDIVD

-554 IIENQDKDGAFTII
+554 IIENQDKDGVFTII
-568 MDNDNSDTVKT
+568 MDNDNSGTVKT
-579 DVQALA
+579 DVQVLA

-621 NPDEKAELQKQVEK
+621 NPDEKAELQKQIEK
-635 LKEADVVARSNRDE
+635 LKEADVVVRSNRDE

-655 ESKKNANANNAA
+655 ESKKNANANNANTAA

-676 KSDTAAQKEVANEK
+676 KSDTAASKEVNNEK

-695 SNNLSTPLQ
+695 SNNQSTPLN
-704 KTLEIIRLAKENDA
+704 KTLEIMRLAKENDA

-758 LKTAQNKDTLEYINT
+758 FKTAQNKDAVDYINT
-773 VLPQLKNISESL
+773 ILPKLKNISESL
-785 RTKRNE
+785 RSKRNE
-791 IDAYLNGNS
+791 IDAYLNGDGTSKATTNQS
-800 GAETTAKQAPSPKL
+800 AGAKL
-814 PEDDFDELLAD
+814 PEDSLAEATD
-825 MERTA
+825 DVERTK
-830 AEHDNQQ
+830 AEHGNQQ
-837 LTSSDSNAIIENE
+837 LTSSDSNAIVKNE

-865 KQKLRDAQTRDEFR
+865 KQKLRDAQTIDEFR
-879 KVEEILGNP
+879 SVEEILGNP
-888 DSDIHHSDLTDA
+888 DSDIHYSDLTNA

-915 FNRKENEVQNV
+915 FDRKEYEVKNA
-926 ESRTLVDNAIQSI
+926 ESRTLVDNAVRSI
-939 ISDNGPN
+939 KDGKFDNKGIIN
-946 SKHIKNETLT
+946 DVIA

-967 NVVNQLMKDYG
+967 HIVNQLMKDFG
-978 IEVPIATQGWFN
+978 IEVPLATQGWFN

-1001 ESKVHA
+1001 ESVVRA
-1007 DLIGANGKK
+1007 DLKGANGRT

-1050 TVPATNNEVPET
+1050 TVPAANNEVPET
-1062 IPTQTA
+1062 TPVQTA
-1068 TAAEQNIVKEP
+1068 TAAEQNIAKEP
-1079 EPNVTQSAPTET
+1079 EPNATTSAP

-1098 AESPTTVTSNGT
+1098 AESPTTVTSDGT
-1110 AETAPAKSKDFYL
+1110 AETAPAKNKDFYL

-1144 GHLSSD
+1144 GYLSSE

-1165 YSKYAGGFIFKPGTG
+1165 YSKYAGGFTFKSGTG

-1229 GKYEDEYVVE
+1229 GKYEDEYVVD

-1268 TQVADTAASTKQ
+1268 TQAADTAASTKQ
-1280 ALDMLKDA
+1280 ALDMLKKA
-1288 PTAFGVEINGGSFVS
+1288 PTAFEIEINGGSFVS
-1303 DGAAIIRVSKEQ
+1303 DGFATIRVSKEQ
-1315 LSEIKADLKK
+1315 LSEIKAYLKK

-1359 GLTLVEFENPQ
+1359 GRTLVEFENPQ

-1384 DKKGNIWGFARF
+1384 DKKGNIWGFARI

-1407 AATDDD
+1407 VATDDD
-1413 GNLNGIIMPVRG
+1413 GNLNGIIMPVRR
-1425 NTLDKTKPMVYQG
+1425 NALDKTKPMVYQG

-1453 KEIKNNDI
+1453 KEIKNNGI

-1471 QGLRPEVEKTAPQGG
+1471 QGLRPEVEETAQQGE

-1494 NGGKSGGDGTRLPR
+1494 NGGKSGEEGTRLPR
-1508 VADGDTNAGKSVR
+1508 VADGGTNAGKSVR

-1532 TGIDERNDSERHDI
+1532 TGTDERNDSEGHDV

-1553 DTSGRKPVSEKQ
+1553 DASGRKPVSEKQ
-1565 PAKKPANFSFDTE
+1565 SAKKPTNFSFDTE
-1578 TRKYINTTRPKTADN
+1578 TRKYINTTRPKIADN
-1593 IEAIKTLFQIEKEN
+1593 IEAIKTLFKIEKEN
-1607 RPATTAEKNILAK
+1607 RPATAAEKNVLAK

-1720 AQALYSDADIKIAPY
+1720 AQVLYSDADIKIAPY

-1749 GNVPFSSTTYPYK
+1749 GNVPFSSTTYTYK

-1811 LVAAFRLPNN
+1811 LVAAFRLPSN

-1832 TDIVVLRK
+1832 TDIIILRK
-1840 RPEGVSQSDETFFSL
+1840 RPKGVSQSDETFFSL

-2010 LNSRGAKSDLR
+2010 LNSRGSKSDLR

-2030 GLEKKGKSQGEFEKS
+2030 GLEKKGKSSGEFEKS

-2086 TGQSREVVTSEL
+2086 TGQSRDAVTSEL

-2134 DSKFTRNVEMLKAAL
+2134 DSKFMRNVEMLKATL
-2149 PRQLTADEITPK
+2149 PRQMTADEITPK

-2199 IPYAYSPKY
+2199 IPSVYSPKY
-2208 GAEAMKLLVPTMNQ
+2208 GSDAMKLLVPTMNQ

-2229 DGKVDLQATE
+2229 DGKVYLQATE

-2291 EGVNPEIKLRE
+2291 EGINPEIKLRE

-2334 AMESKRLGITHK
+2334 AMECKRLGITHK

-2600 IGMFRRFADVLRSDE
+2600 IGMFRRFADVIRSDE
-2615 VLKDLPKAKRVTV
+2615 VLKDLPKAKRITV

-2761 NKKLEELYKKVN
+2761 NKNLEELYEKVN

-2916 AQDVIASYPAHIQNT
+2916 AQDVIASYPAHIQNI
-2931 KRNIDKVQ
+2931 KRNIDNVQ

-2950 KGDFEIDLKGKK
+2950 KGDFEIELKGKK
-2962 YTERKAA
+2962 YTERKEA

-3055 TLSDAKDLVESK
+3055 TLSDAKDLVKSK

-3108 NFDDAGGTGSKKSK
+3108 DFDDVGETGSKKSK
-3122 DSAES
+3122 DSAEP

-3136 KWGKGDKDGNKLK
+3136 KWGKGDKDGNKIK

-3204 HFDKKYN
+3204 HFNKKYN

-3236 SLFPYEAVANYFA
+3236 SMFPYEAVAYYFA

-3267 ELGAALKGSD
+3267 ELGAALQGSD
-3277 AKHLPEYI
+3277 AKYLPEYI

-3302 QVHYRHK
+3302 QIHYRHK

-3356 YDLAFKERAANS
+3356 HDLAFKERAANS

-3427 GIGSKVYADTELQDK
+3427 GIGSKVYADAELQDK
-3442 DNLISD
+3442 DNLIRD
-3448 IQTYELKNP
+3448 IQAYELKNP

-3475 VAVDSGLISSEL
+3475 IAVESGLISSEL
-3487 SDELRELYPHY
+3487 SDKLRELYPHY

-3528 GSGRDVLSPVEN
+3528 GSGRDVLSPIEN

-3565 DDTEDMGIWAE
+3565 DNEEDMGIWAE

-3584 DTVTTD
+3584 DTVSTD

-3597 NFSSDKIEHLSED
+3597 NFNSDKIEHLSED

-3636 GKDIVSV
+3636 GNDIVSV
-3643 MRNGQPEYYEIHDDG
+3643 MRNGKPEYYEIHDDG

-3667 PQQMNIWL
+3667 PRQMNIWI

-3698 TNLIRDTS
+3698 NNLIRDTS

-3719 GYVLDLFKAFG
+3719 GYVLDLIKAFG

-3762 EYQKVVKH
+3762 EYQKIVKH
-3770 HSKLKRIFESAMDFF
+3770 HSKLKRIFESAIDFF

-3800 YKRKLKEGA
+3800 YKRNLKEGV
-3809 DAHEA
+3809 DPLEA

-3849 YQNVSRLNPKNKRTI
+3849 FQNVSRLNPKNKRTI

-3877 SVALNEFINKYILD
+3877 TVALNEFINKYILD

-3914 YIGDD
+3914 YIGNR

-3930 MIPATLAVA
+3930 MIPATLATA

-3971 IILGSIIDLAKN
+3971 ILIGSIYDLAKN

-4018 KINLFLNEFGLE
+4018 KINLFLNKFGLE

-4051 INLTKFEGTSA
+4051 INLTKFEGTSV

-4095 IVTRFYDKKTEY
+4095 IVTQFYDKKTEY

-4138 GKVADLYSD
+4138 GKVSDLYSD

-4188 ALAKETGC
+4188 ALAEKTGY

-4207 PESLKDSQKNVYELD
+4207 PESLKDSQKNAYELD

-4264 IKQTMDERYLAIL
+4264 IKQAMDERYLAIL

>member
-1 MATKKY
+1 MA
-7 KNSELGELGKYL
+7 SLLIDP
-19 EESSKKKETD
+19 SKKK
-29 SNNESSALPNSSSV
+29 SKYQSAIDV
-43 QRYDNLGESLNN
+43 V
-55 YLQKSSE
+55 K
-62 VISKNDYVE
+62 
-71 QLRKRKEEIQAQ
+71 KE
-83 FAENKRRND
+83 ND
-92 ELLAQRRTDIGAAA
+92 ELKKKREQQPKEKDYS
-106 KSAVNFAREEAKKST
+106 KSDYADALRAIDSEKEEETSRIKTNQIAPSAYPQTADNTLRLMRMLEEQEAEKST

-131 NSPFGKRNPQIEL
+131 NSPFGKTNPQIEL

-200 ESTKATIGSVF
+200 ESTKATIGSAF
-211 DKATTFVA
+211 DKAATFVA
-219 SLLGMKQGDEYN
+219 TLLGMKKGDEYN
-231 KYRFA
+231 KYQLA
-236 ESALKGRAL
+236 DSVLKGRAL
-245 SSKYPTLTSF
+245 GSKYPTLTSF
-255 NDAAKNGIET
+255 ENAAKNGVET

-300 IQEKYSDKE
+300 IQERYSDKE
-309 IGEVTQL
+309 IGEVAQL

-322 GAGYGTLPN
+322 SAGYGALSN
-331 VARLGTSA
+331 AARIASPA
-339 AAAALMSTQE
+339 AAAALMGTQE
-349 FSESYAKAINELG
+349 FSESYARAINELG
-362 YSDSQALEYAADT
+362 YSDSQALEYAAHT
-375 ALRRGGEELIIGQFG
+375 ALRRGGEELILGQFG
-390 KGIADKAIAKPLSK
+390 IGTADKAIAKPLSK

-417 ITAAGEAGEQALDYL
+417 ITAAGEAEEQALDYL

-439 LVGDENAKVDP
+439 WVGDENAKVDP

-461 ATSLVFGLASYPG
+461 ATSLIFGLASYPG
-474 KVQLYKSDYNFV
+474 KVRLYKQDYNFV
-486 NNLSKVAAKI
+486 NNLSKAAEKVKNKQ
-496 ENEQQADILKKI
+496 EADIIKKVADI
-508 ADTVIERAD
+508 AIDRANVI
-517 VIMDDPNYPRDYKAS
+517 IDDPDYPRDYKAS
-532 VNHMK
+532 VNHIK
-537 DAVEDIKNIVD
+537 DAAEDIKDIV
-548 NYKDRI
+548 
-554 IIENQDKDGAFTII
+554 ENFQEAITYEFEEKDGAFTII

-579 DVQALA
+579 DVQVLA

-635 LKEADVVARSNRDE
+635 LKEADVVVRSNRDE

-655 ESKKNANANNAA
+655 ESKKNADANNANTAA

-676 KSDTAAQKEVANEK
+676 KSDTAASKEVNNEK
-690 PATDI
+690 PATDV
-695 SNNLSTPLQ
+695 SNNQPTPLK
-704 KTLEIIRLAKENDA
+704 KT
-718 KSLSELVK
+718 
-726 SVNESEH
+726 
-733 GKNGD
+733 
-738 NAINNTVDYVNEFIQ
+738 
-753 KLSEN
+753 
-758 LKTAQNKDTLEYINT
+758 
-773 VLPQLKNISESL
+773 
-785 RTKRNE
+785 
-791 IDAYLNGNS
+791 
-800 GAETTAKQAPSPKL
+800 
-814 PEDDFDELLAD
+814 
-825 MERTA
+825 

-837 LTSSDSNAIIENE
+837 LTSSDSNAIIEKDLSQVSKDKGEKLEDSNVKLSKDFE
-850 QTQPETQT
+850 DYSINQQDVIEGYEESVDTSFREFIEREMRGELKQNDSYALKNVSDKAAADIKKAVGVDATGFKTAIEARMVTHILQGHGENGT
-858 TSKVEAY
+858 TDHSMANIDDIARMQFVIDNYDNIEDGGKSKSYFESYVSRSGELRQHTAHTVVYSKKVNGVYYVVEAVPDTKRKTAY
-865 KQKLRDAQTRDEFR
+865 IISAYMSKKERNGLSNGNNNENADITRSETSDTAEKPRAFESAPDAHSLNEIISNNSDAVNSESKKSPKEFSLTH
-879 KVEEILGNP
+879 KKSNAVS
-888 DSDIHHSDLTDA
+888 DS
-900 DRDEIYKISD
+900 
-910 EKQIE
+910 
-915 FNRKENEVQNV
+915 V
-926 ESRTLVDNAIQSI
+926 ESDSAQGT
-939 ISDNGPN
+939 
-946 SKHIKNETLT
+946 
-956 FYDENGNKRET
+956 REM
-967 NVVNQLMKDYG
+967 Q
-978 IEVPIATQGWFN
+978 
-990 KRLISF
+990 
-996 RYENG
+996 
-1001 ESKVHA
+1001 
-1007 DLIGANGKK
+1007 
-1016 LKVPDNVYNY
+1016 
-1026 LDILGNKI
+1026 
-1034 RESSPDTNNS
+1034 
-1044 NVESAA
+1044 AA
-1050 TVPATNNEVPET
+1050 
-1062 IPTQTA
+1062 
-1068 TAAEQNIVKEP
+1068 KEP
-1079 EPNVTQSAPTET
+1079 EPNATPSAPAET

-1098 AESPTTVTSNGT
+1098 AESPTTVMSNGT
-1110 AETAPAKSKDFYL
+1110 AETAPAKNKDFNL

-1144 GHLSSD
+1144 GYLSSE
-1150 QYSKLKKEFEKLGGY
+1150 QYSKLKNEFEKLGGY
-1165 YSKYAGGFIFKPGTG
+1165 YSKYAGGFTFKSGTG

-1229 GKYEDEYVVE
+1229 GKYEDEYVVD

-1268 TQVADTAASTKQ
+1268 TQATDTAASTKQ

-1288 PTAFGVEINGGSFVS
+1288 P
-1303 DGAAIIRVSKEQ
+1303 
-1315 LSEIKADLKK
+1315 
-1325 QSKAFE
+1325 
-1331 NVDAPTILDL
+1331 
-1341 EHITPAKKLPETT
+1341 
-1354 YTQPG
+1354 
-1359 GLTLVEFENPQ
+1359 
-1370 GEPTYIDNKYLKYF
+1370 
-1384 DKKGNIWGFARF
+1384 
-1396 KSSDSPNYYAL
+1396 
-1407 AATDDD
+1407 
-1413 GNLNGIIMPVRG
+1413 
-1425 NTLDKTKPMVYQG
+1425 
-1438 KSKLQSETTTKQTTE
+1438 SETTTRETTE
-1453 KEIKNNDI
+1453 KEIKNNGI

-1471 QGLRPEVEKTAPQGG
+1471 QGLRPEVEGTAPQGE

-1532 TGIDERNDSERHDI
+1532 TGIDERNDSEGHDG

-1565 PAKKPANFSFDTE
+1565 SAKKPVNFSFDTE

-1607 RPATTAEKNILAK
+1607 RPATAAEKNVLAK

-1627 ADAFTNYSTNRE
+1627 ADAFTNYSINRE

-1720 AQALYSDADIKIAPY
+1720 AQVLYSDADIKIAPY

-1832 TDIVVLRK
+1832 TDIVILRK
-1840 RPEGVSQSDETFFSL
+1840 RPKGVSQSDETFFSL

-1979 SNNPNSTQEERQA
+1979 SNNPHSTQEERQA

-2030 GLEKKGKSQGEFEKS
+2030 GLEKKGKSPGEFEKS

-2134 DSKFTRNVEMLKAAL
+2134 DSKFTRNVEMLKATL
-2149 PRQLTADEITPK
+2149 PRQMTADEITPK

-2462 TRKDDTINFESLG
+2462 TRKDDTVNFESLG
-2475 VDGLFVDEAHNFK
+2475 IDGLFVDEAHNFK

-2628 ECESNDYLEEYLG
+2628 ECESNDYLEKYLG
-2641 EIQRRVDALKG
+2641 EIQSRVDALKG

-2733 VDLYSDLIKKLTSKG
+2733 VDLYSDLIKKLTAKG

-2761 NKKLEELYKKVN
+2761 NKNLEELYKKVN

-2786 MGEGLNVQKR
+2786 MGEGLNVQKH

-2931 KRNIDKVQ
+2931 KRNIDNVQ

-2950 KGDFEIDLKGKK
+2950 KGDFEIELKGKK

-3043 SSMQSHVEQLEK
+3043 ASMKSHVEQLEK
-3055 TLSDAKDLVESK
+3055 TLSDAKDLVKSK

-3096 GGEIIDDEGMDD
+3096 GGEIIDDEGMGDD
-3108 NFDDAGGTGSKKSK
+3108 FDDVGETGSKKSK
-3122 DSAES
+3122 DSAEP
-3127 QILQSKTKG
+3127 QILQSKTKA

-3341 HWFDDV
+3341 RWFDDV

-3356 YDLAFKERAANS
+3356 HDLAFKERAANS

-3427 GIGSKVYADTELQDK
+3427 GIGSKVYADAELQDK

-3584 DTVTTD
+3584 DTVSTD

-3636 GKDIVSV
+3636 GKNIVSV
-3643 MRNGQPEYYEIHDDG
+3643 MRSGQPEYYEIHDDG
-3658 LMESLLSLT
+3658 LMEALLSLT

-3698 TNLIRDTS
+3698 NNLIRDTS

-3762 EYQKVVKH
+3762 EYQKLVKH

-3800 YKRKLKEGA
+3800 YKRKLKEGV
-3809 DAHEA
+3809 DSLEA

-3864 IKWLASMIWTAVS
+3864 IKWLVSMIWTAVS
-3877 SVALNEFINKYILD
+3877 GVALNEFINKYILD

-3914 YIGDD
+3914 YIGDG

-3930 MIPATLAVA
+3930 MIPATLSAA

-4070 TSEKSLLRGIP
+4070 TSEKSLLRGMP

>member
-1 MATKKY
+1 MA
-7 KNSELGELGKYL
+7 NLLIDP
-19 EESSKKKETD
+19 SKKKSKYQSAIDVVKKE
-29 SNNESSALPNSSSV
+29 NEELKKKREQQPEEKDYSKSDYADAL
-43 QRYDNLGESLNN
+43 RAIDRE
-55 YLQKSSE
+55 
-62 VISKNDYVE
+62 
-71 QLRKRKEEIQAQ
+71 KEEETSRIRTNQIAPSAYPQTSDNTLRLMRMLEEQEAQ
-83 FAENKRRND
+83 
-92 ELLAQRRTDIGAAA
+92 
-106 KSAVNFAREEAKKST
+106 KST

-144 PTYAHNDFL
+144 PTYVHNDFL

-168 ESAMTTGVVND
+168 ESAMATGVVND
-179 PILSRGEYLA
+179 PVLSRGEYLT

-200 ESTKATIGSVF
+200 ESTKATIGSAF

-219 SLLGMKQGDEYN
+219 TLLGMKKGDEYN

-245 SSKYPTLTSF
+245 GSKYPTLTSF
-255 NDAAKNGIET
+255 NDAAKNGIDT
-265 STSTI
+265 STSII

-300 IQEKYSDKE
+300 IQERYSDKE
-309 IGEVTQL
+309 IGEVAQL
-316 LGNFAY
+316 LGNIAY
-322 GAGYGTLPN
+322 GAGYGALSN
-331 VARLGTSA
+331 AARIASPA

-349 FSESYAKAINELG
+349 FSESYARAINELG

-486 NNLSKVAAKI
+486 NNLSKAAAKI
-496 ENEQQADILKKI
+496 ENEQQADILKRI

-537 DAVEDIKNIVD
+537 EAAADIKDIVD

-554 IIENQDKDGAFTII
+554 IIENQDKDGVFTII

-695 SNNLSTPLQ
+695 SNNQSTPLQ

-791 IDAYLNGNS
+791 IDAYLNGNN
-800 GAETTAKQAPSPKL
+800 GTEITAKQPARPKL
-814 PEDDFDELLAD
+814 PEDDFDELQAD

-830 AEHDNQQ
+830 AEYDNQQ

-879 KVEEILGNP
+879 RVEETISDPNN
-888 DSDIHHSDLTDA
+888 SDINYSDLTNA

-915 FNRKENEVQNV
+915 FNRKENEAQNV

-1016 LKVPDNVYNY
+1016 LKVPDNVYDY
-1026 LDILGNKI
+1026 LDKLGSKI
-1034 RESSPDTNNS
+1034 RESSADASSNS
-1044 NVESAA
+1044 ESTA

-1079 EPNVTQSAPTET
+1079 EPNVTPSAPAET

-1098 AESPTTVTSNGT
+1098 AESPTAVTSNGT
-1110 AETAPAKSKDFYL
+1110 AETAPAKNKDFYL

-1268 TQVADTAASTKQ
+1268 TQATDTAASTKQ
-1280 ALDMLKDA
+1280 ALDMLKNA
-1288 PTAFGVEINGGSFVS
+1288 P
-1303 DGAAIIRVSKEQ
+1303 
-1315 LSEIKADLKK
+1315 
-1325 QSKAFE
+1325 
-1331 NVDAPTILDL
+1331 
-1341 EHITPAKKLPETT
+1341 
-1354 YTQPG
+1354 
-1359 GLTLVEFENPQ
+1359 
-1370 GEPTYIDNKYLKYF
+1370 
-1384 DKKGNIWGFARF
+1384 
-1396 KSSDSPNYYAL
+1396 
-1407 AATDDD
+1407 
-1413 GNLNGIIMPVRG
+1413 
-1425 NTLDKTKPMVYQG
+1425 
-1438 KSKLQSETTTKQTTE
+1438 SETTTKQTTE

-1471 QGLRPEVEKTAPQGG
+1471 QGLRPEVEKTAPQGE

-2058 EHVDSAHDALAV
+2058 EHVDSANDALAV

-2172 EDFAYSVFGRKPKL
+2172 EDFACSVFGRKPKL

-2229 DGKVDLQATE
+2229 DGKVDIKATE

-2253 GWIFATPERRK
+2253 GWIFATAERRK

-2362 IHKLYPSAKVMAVG
+2362 IHKLYPSAKVMAVS

-2424 IAEIENTVSG
+2424 IAEIENTVSE

-2455 NKLKELS
+2455 SKLKELS

-3226 AELEE
+3226 DELEE

-3302 QVHYRHK
+3302 QIHYRHK

-3356 YDLAFKERAANS
+3356 HDLAFKERAANS

-3427 GIGSKVYADTELQDK
+3427 SIGSKVYADTELQDK

-3475 VAVDSGLISSEL
+3475 IAVDSGLISSEL

-3498 VPLYRSFRDG
+3498 VPLYRSFRDA

-3550 AILQNETRKAVFDVI
+3550 AILQNETRKAVFNVV

-3597 NFSSDKIEHLSED
+3597 NFNSDKIKHLSED

-3615 VDDIMETI
+3615 VDDIMATI

-3636 GKDIVSV
+3636 GKNIVSV
-3643 MRNGQPEYYEIHDDG
+3643 MRNGQPEYYELHDDG
-3658 LMESLLSLT
+3658 LMEALLSLT
-3667 PQQMNIWL
+3667 PQQMNIRL
-3675 QLVSKTTN
+3675 QLVSKATN

-3698 TNLIRDTS
+3698 TNLIRDIS

-3770 HSKLKRIFESAMDFF
+3770 HSKLKRFFESAIDFL
-3785 PRINNSIESASRYAE
+3785 PRINDSIESASRYAE
-3800 YKRKLKEGA
+3800 YKRKLKEGV
-3809 DAHEA
+3809 DSLEA

-3864 IKWLASMIWTAVS
+3864 IKWLASIIWTAVS

-3930 MIPATLAVA
+3930 MIPATLAAA

-3971 IILGSIIDLAKN
+3971 ILLGSIYDLAIN

-3998 KAAETRYNGRTSKLA
+3998 KAAETRYDGRTSKLA

-4018 KINLFLNEFGLE
+4018 KVNLLLNEFGLE

-4051 INLTKFEGTSA
+4051 INLTKLEGTSS

-4070 TSEKSLLRGIP
+4070 TSEKSLLRGMP

-4138 GKVADLYSD
+4138 GKVDDLYRD

-4207 PESLKDSQKNVYELD
+4207 PESLKDSQKNAYELD

-4264 IKQTMDERYLAIL
+4264 IKQAMDERYLAIL

>member
-1 MATKKY
+1 MA
-7 KNSELGELGKYL
+7 SLLIDP
-19 EESSKKKETD
+19 SKKK
-29 SNNESSALPNSSSV
+29 SKYQSAIDV
-43 QRYDNLGESLNN
+43 V
-55 YLQKSSE
+55 K
-62 VISKNDYVE
+62 
-71 QLRKRKEEIQAQ
+71 KE
-83 FAENKRRND
+83 ND
-92 ELLAQRRTDIGAAA
+92 ELKKKREQQPKEKDYSKSDYADALRTIDSEKEEETSRIKTNQIAP
-106 KSAVNFAREEAKKST
+106 SAYPQTADNTLRLMRMLEEQEAKKST

-179 PILSRGEYLA
+179 PVLSRGEYLA

-200 ESTKATIGSVF
+200 ESTKATIGSAF

-245 SSKYPTLTSF
+245 GSKYPTLTSF
-255 NDAAKNGIET
+255 ENAAKNGIET

-300 IQEKYSDKE
+300 IQERYSDKE
-309 IGEVTQL
+309 IGEVAQL
-316 LGNFAY
+316 LGNIAY
-322 GAGYGTLPN
+322 GAGYGALSN
-331 VARLGTSA
+331 AARIASPA

-404 IANPYARAAADVG
+404 IANPYARAATDVVV
-417 ITAAGEAGEQALDYL
+417 TAAGEAGEQALDYL

-439 LVGDENAKVDP
+439 WVGDENAKVDP

-486 NNLSKVAAKI
+486 NNLSKAAAKI
-496 ENEQQADILKKI
+496 ENEQQADILKRI

-537 DAVEDIKNIVD
+537 EAAADIKDIVD

-554 IIENQDKDGAFTII
+554 IIENQDKDGVFTII

-635 LKEADVVARSNRDE
+635 LKEADVVVRSNREE

-655 ESKKNANANNAA
+655 ESKKTADTNTAVENKANA
-667 KSETDIEPA
+667 EPA
-676 KSDTAAQKEVANEK
+676 KPDTAAKE
-690 PATDI
+690 
-695 SNNLSTPLQ
+695 STA
-704 KTLEIIRLAKENDA
+704 E
-718 KSLSELVK
+718 
-726 SVNESEH
+726 
-733 GKNGD
+733 
-738 NAINNTVDYVNEFIQ
+738 
-753 KLSEN
+753 
-758 LKTAQNKDTLEYINT
+758 TAAD
-773 VLPQLKNISESL
+773 
-785 RTKRNE
+785 
-791 IDAYLNGNS
+791 GNS
-800 GAETTAKQAPSPKL
+800 GTEITAKQPARPKL

-865 KQKLRDAQTRDEFR
+865 KQKLRDAQTRDEFSR
-879 KVEEILGNP
+879 VEETISDPNN
-888 DSDIHHSDLTDA
+888 SDINYSDLTNA

-915 FNRKENEVQNV
+915 FNRKENEAQNV
-926 ESRTLVDNAIQSI
+926 ESRTLVDNAVRSI
-939 ISDNGPN
+939 KDGKFDNKGIVN
-946 SKHIKNETLT
+946 DALA

-967 NVVNQLMKDYG
+967 HIVNQLMKDFG
-978 IEVPIATQGWFN
+978 IEVPLATQGWFN

-1001 ESKVHA
+1001 ASVVRA
-1007 DLIGANGKK
+1007 DLKGANGRT

-1044 NVESAA
+1044 NAESEA
-1050 TVPATNNEVPET
+1050 TAPTANNEVPET
-1062 IPTQTA
+1062 TPAQTA

-1079 EPNVTQSAPTET
+1079 EPNATPSAPAET

-1098 AESPTTVTSNGT
+1098 ADPPTTVTSDGT
-1110 AETAPAKSKDFYL
+1110 AETAPAKNKDFYL

-1144 GHLSSD
+1144 GYLSSE
-1150 QYSKLKKEFEKLGGY
+1150 QYSKLKNEFEKLGGY
-1165 YSKYAGGFIFKPGTG
+1165 YSKYAGGFTFKSGTG

-1229 GKYEDEYVVE
+1229 GKYEDEYIVD

-1268 TQVADTAASTKQ
+1268 TQATDTAASTEQ

-1288 PTAFGVEINGGSFVS
+1288 P
-1303 DGAAIIRVSKEQ
+1303 
-1315 LSEIKADLKK
+1315 
-1325 QSKAFE
+1325 
-1331 NVDAPTILDL
+1331 
-1341 EHITPAKKLPETT
+1341 
-1354 YTQPG
+1354 
-1359 GLTLVEFENPQ
+1359 
-1370 GEPTYIDNKYLKYF
+1370 
-1384 DKKGNIWGFARF
+1384 
-1396 KSSDSPNYYAL
+1396 
-1407 AATDDD
+1407 
-1413 GNLNGIIMPVRG
+1413 
-1425 NTLDKTKPMVYQG
+1425 
-1438 KSKLQSETTTKQTTE
+1438 SETTTRETTE
-1453 KEIKNNDI
+1453 KEIKNNGI

-1471 QGLRPEVEKTAPQGG
+1471 QGLRPEVEETAPQGE

-1532 TGIDERNDSERHDI
+1532 TGIDERNDSEGHDG

-1553 DTSGRKPVSEKQ
+1553 DASGRKPVSEKQ
-1565 PAKKPANFSFDTE
+1565 SAKKPVNFSFDTE

-1607 RPATTAEKNILAK
+1607 RPATTAEKNVLAK

-1627 ADAFTNYSTNRE
+1627 ADAFTNYSINRE

-1720 AQALYSDADIKIAPY
+1720 AQVLYSDADIKIAPY

-1840 RPEGVSQSDETFFSL
+1840 RPKGVSQSDETFFSL

-1940 GVVFYNSSTGEVTE
+1940 GVVFYNSSTGEVSE

-1992 ARQNLEETYNA
+1992 ARQNLEETYNT

-2030 GLEKKGKSQGEFEKS
+2030 GLEKKGKSLGEFEKS

-2134 DSKFTRNVEMLKAAL
+2134 DSKFTRNVEMLKATL

-2424 IAEIENTVSG
+2424 ISEIENTVSG

-2628 ECESNDYLEEYLG
+2628 ECESNDYLEKYLG
-2641 EIQRRVDALKG
+2641 EIQSRVDALKG

-2761 NKKLEELYKKVN
+2761 NKNLEELYKKVN

-2931 KRNIDKVQ
+2931 KRNIDNVQ

-3055 TLSDAKDLVESK
+3055 TLSDAKDLVKSK

-3108 NFDDAGGTGSKKSK
+3108 NFDDVGGTGSKKSK
-3122 DSAES
+3122 DSAEP

-3236 SLFPYEAVANYFA
+3236 SLFPYEAVAYYFA

-3356 YDLAFKERAANS
+3356 HDLAFKERAANS

-3427 GIGSKVYADTELQDK
+3427 GIGSKVYADAELQDK

-3584 DTVTTD
+3584 DTVSTD

-3636 GKDIVSV
+3636 GKNIVSV
-3643 MRNGQPEYYEIHDDG
+3643 MRSGQPEYYEIHDDG
-3658 LMESLLSLT
+3658 LMEALLSLT

-3698 TNLIRDTS
+3698 NNLIRDTS

-3762 EYQKVVKH
+3762 EYQKLVKH

-3800 YKRKLKEGA
+3800 YKRKLKEGV
-3809 DAHEA
+3809 DSLEA

-3864 IKWLASMIWTAVS
+3864 IKWLVSMIWTAIS
-3877 SVALNEFINKYILD
+3877 GVALNEFINKYILD

-3914 YIGDD
+3914 YIGDG

-3930 MIPATLAVA
+3930 MIPATLAAA

-4070 TSEKSLLRGIP
+4070 TSEKSLLRGMP

-4164 RSVLNE
+4164 QSVLNE

-4207 PESLKDSQKNVYELD
+4207 PESLKDSQKNAYELD